1 MVLFFCIKKAG
12 EKDKMADGKIVIE
25 TELDTDGIKKDL
37 KETEKSAEISGKRI
51 KQTFEQMAKASGKS
65 VGELKNEVKKLAE
78 EYQSQGTSLPN
89 AYKKAYEIMGV
100 YSERA
105 ATKMKKA
112 AESVEETHDREAEQ
126 TSQHWEKKFS
136 EVEKDSNAAKDQLK
150 QDAIEEA
157 RSHDAA
163 SEKSKEAWK
172 NAFSTIGDLS
182 KKALKAT
189 AAVVAGTSAAMVAAG
204 TYSVKTGI
212 EFESA
217 FAGVKKTVDATDTQ
231 LNELRQSLI
240 NMSKEMPQSAAE
252 LSEIAEA
259 AGQLGIKTENLKE
272 FTKVMAQLGD
282 ATNMTSTEAADSLAR
297 FANITEMSQKNFD
310 RLGSVIVALG
320 NNLATTESEVVS
332 MGMRLAGAGSQI
344 GMSEAQI
351 MSLAAALSSV
361 GIEAEAGGSAF
372 STIMAKM
379 QLAVESGGDSLDA
392 FADVAGMSADKF
404 KKAFQKDATSAIMA
418 FIKGLSTCDEKGVS
432 AIKTLDDMGI
442 SEIRQRDALLRASGA
457 YSTFADAMK
466 IGTTAWEENTALANE
481 ASQRYETLE
490 SKIDMAKNSVDALAI
505 AFKDSVDQE
514 LRDAVE
520 HGTEY
525 INELADAFE
534 NGGLEAA
541 VDKAGDIIAD
551 LSLSLAKSAPDMVD
565 AATDLIEAFVKGLLQ
580 NKQQLKHASKEIVD
594 SVCDGLIKLLPKEM
608 QQPAKKALDSLK
620 KTFNSGLGSLSGVTK
635 KELEIIGKLFTKLA
649 DHMDTVAPVVISL
662 VAAFKTFQMVQGPVG
677 TVVSV
682 LMKLQSVSSETGLAV
697 SALNAIMSANPAVLI
712 AGAIAALVGG
722 LALYATTVNQA
733 DAEQEAFN
741 AKMDE
746 LGSNI
751 ESNQRSLDNLKESME
766 NTGSSI
772 EASVAPVEKWK
783 EGLNDA
789 FDSTGK
795 VKEGCEDTAN
805 YILKQLNEA
814 MGTSYSL
821 TADGFIQNNEGV
833 KQSLEEVNQSIDEY
847 IQSLKQKA
855 VQEATTTQYTE
866 AIQNQSEAQ
875 KNLTDAQKAY
885 NDALDK
891 YTELQKEW
899 DNGNY
904 DLKSLRKASE
914 NLDETTEKLREA
926 SKASVEAGVEVN
938 GLDQVMGKLA
948 EGTPESV
955 QEALDMYAQIPTYAS
970 EAADG
975 VATSQSEIQNALNST
990 DYNKMAQGF
999 KLAVLQID
1007 ESGGKIPVSLRT
1019 SILQALNEV
1028 QQMGPEAKERMISS
1042 MRQMMTG
1049 MQEEIPAFK
1058 GASTSTS
1065 EEILTTFQ
1073 QYLVDSGAL
1082 EGTGSE
1088 AIGQLSS
1095 GITSANVS
1103 ISAGQKAHEA
1113 TEAVSTG
1120 ITQGSPTIQESA
1132 RNALESGINSGVT
1145 SADVTSA
1152 TAAAGKKAVD
1162 SEASGI
1168 TSGMGSIGQALN
1180 TVNAYAMSQMSGSGL
1195 PQTAGQTGSDT
1206 AGKLASG
1213 LISGQ
1218 GNTTRAALNLAKTVA
1233 NSVKAVNLGSN
1244 LQSQARQAVTA
1255 FTAGIR
1261 GQTSTAG
1268 NAARALG
1275 TSTAKALSAC
1285 NLAAS
1290 GRTEGT
1296 SFGNAFAVA
1305 IASQNGAAKSS
1316 GNGLALNAKNAL
1328 QAGIDRSHNIGL
1340 QFSAGFAS
1348 GIRSGQNG
1356 VAAAAAAVA
1365 NAAAN
1370 AAKANLDIH
1379 SPSRVGDWIG
1389 KMFDY
1394 GIGGGMTKNTGV
1406 VEKAAGHVTDSMR
1419 IDTKSLLSM
1428 MRGAMSSTI
1437 SGIVENRMFQKGA
1450 QFFHGDG
1457 TGGHTEVNQTINIY
1471 QPVESPVET
1480 SRALRREA
1488 RRMAR
1493 T

>member
-1 MVLFFCIKKAG
+1 
-12 EKDKMADGKIVIE
+12 MADGKIVIE
-25 TELDTDGIKKDL
+25 TGLDTKGIETGLKKV
-37 KETEKSAEISGKRI
+37 SSIA
-51 KQTFEQMAKASGKS
+51 
-65 VGELKNEVKKLAE
+65 
-78 EYQSQGTSLPN
+78 
-89 AYKKAYEIMGV
+89 
-100 YSERA
+100 
-105 ATKMKKA
+105 
-112 AESVEETHDREAEQ
+112 
-126 TSQHWEKKFS
+126 
-136 EVEKDSNAAKDQLK
+136 
-150 QDAIEEA
+150 
-157 RSHDAA
+157 
-163 SEKSKEAWK
+163 
-172 NAFSTIGDLS
+172 
-182 KKALKAT
+182 
-189 AAVVAGTSAAMVAAG
+189 
-204 TYSVKTGI
+204 KTGI
-212 EFESA
+212 ATTVTAISGMSTA
-217 FAGVKKTVDATDTQ
+217 LAGVAGYSIKVGSSFEAG
-231 LNELRQSLI
+231 
-240 NMSKEMPQSAAE
+240 MSKVQAVSGASNEQLQRLSDKAKEMGATTKFSA
-252 LSEIAEA
+252 
-259 AGQLGIKTENLKE
+259 
-272 FTKVMAQLGD
+272 
-282 ATNMTSTEAADSLAR
+282 TEAADAMNYMAMAGWKTEDMLNGIDGIMNLA
-297 FANITEMSQKNFD
+297 AASGED
-310 RLGSVIVALG
+310 
-320 NNLATTESEVVS
+320 LATTSDIVTDALTAFGLSASDSTHFADV
-332 MGMRLAGAGSQI
+332 
-344 GMSEAQI
+344 
-351 MSLAAALSSV
+351 LAAASSNANTNVSMMGETFKYVAPVAGSLGYSAKDCAVAIGLMANSGIKASQSGTALRSMFSRLAKPSKEVKEAMEKLNISLTDSHGTMKSLDTLMGDLRNSFSGLSESEKAEMASSLAGQEAMSGLLAIVNASDADFNKLKDAIYGADGASAKIAETMQDNLKGKITILKSTVEGLGIKINDEIEDPMKEAADEVTSSV
-361 GIEAEAGGSAF
+361 G
-372 STIMAKM
+372 
-379 QLAVESGGDSLDA
+379 Q
-392 FADVAGMSADKF
+392 
-404 KKAFQKDATSAIMA
+404 
-418 FIKGLSTCDEKGVS
+418 
-432 AIKTLDDMGI
+432 I
-442 SEIRQRDALLRASGA
+442 SDAL
-457 YSTFADAMK
+457 
-466 IGTTAWEENTALANE
+466 
-481 ASQRYETLE
+481 
-490 SKIDMAKNSVDALAI
+490 
-505 AFKDSVDQE
+505 
-514 LRDAVE
+514 
-520 HGTEY
+520 
-525 INELADAFE
+525 E
-534 NGGLEAA
+534 NGGIDAA
-541 VDKAGDIIAD
+541 VEKTGDVIGGLSVKIAQE
-551 LSLSLAKSAPDMVD
+551 SPKMVD
-565 AATDLIEAFVKGLLQ
+565 ASVLLLKSFVQGIQK
-580 NKQQLKHASKEIVD
+580 NKNQLKYASREIID
-594 SVCDGLIKLLPKEM
+594 SMCDGLIKLLPKEM

-620 KTFNSGLGSLSGVTK
+620 KTFSSGLGSLSGVTK

-682 LMKLQSVSSETGLAV
+682 LIKLQSVSSETGLAV

-712 AGAIAALVGG
+712 AGAIATLVGG

-733 DAEQEAFN
+733 DEVQEAFN

-772 EASVAPVEKWK
+772 EASVAPVEKWRD
-783 EGLNDA
+783 GLNDA

-805 YILKQLNEA
+805 YILNQLNEA

-821 TADGFIQNNEGV
+821 TTDGFIQDNEGV
-833 KQSLEEVNQSIDEY
+833 KQSLEEVNQSIDAY

-885 NDALDK
+885 NDALNE
-891 YTELQKEW
+891 YAQVQKDW
-899 DNGNY
+899 SNGIN
-904 DLKSLRKASE
+904 DLSGLEKAQK
-914 NLDETTEKLREA
+914 NLDKTREKLGEA
-926 SKASVEAGVEVN
+926 SQASVEASVEVN

-975 VATSQSEIQNALNST
+975 VATSQKEIQSALSST
-990 DYNKMAQGF
+990 DYTKMIEGF
-999 KLAVLQID
+999 QLAVMQID
-1007 ESGGKIPVSLRT
+1007 QSGGKIPVSLRS

-1028 QQMGPEAKERMISS
+1028 QKMGPEGKEYMENS
-1042 MRQMMTG
+1042 MQQMMVA
-1049 MQEEIPAFK
+1049 MEDKIPEFEEA
-1058 GASTSTS
+1058 ASTTG
-1065 EEILTTFQ
+1065 EGILDTFQ
-1073 QYLVDSGAL
+1073 RYLVDSGAL

-1103 ISAGQKAHEA
+1103 IPAGQKAQEA
-1113 TEAVSTG
+1113 TEAVSAG
-1120 ITQGSPTIQESA
+1120 ITQGSPAIQESA

-1152 TAAAGKKAVD
+1152 PTAAGKKAVD

-1213 LISGQ
+1213 LTSGQ
-1218 GNTTRAALNLAKTVA
+1218 GNTTKAASNLAKTVA

-1305 IASQNGAAKSS
+1305 IASQNGAARSS

-1328 QAGIDRSHNIGL
+1328 QAGINGSHNIGL

-1394 GIGGGMTKNTGV
+1394 GISGGMTKNTGV

-1437 SGIVENRMFQKGA
+1437 SGIVENRMLQKGT

-1457 TGGHTEVNQTINIY
+1457 SGDTVVNQTINIY

>member
-1 MVLFFCIKKAG
+1 
-12 EKDKMADGKIVIE
+12 MADGKIVIE
-25 TELDTDGIKKDL
+25 TGLDTKGIETGLKKV
-37 KETEKSAEISGKRI
+37 SSIA
-51 KQTFEQMAKASGKS
+51 
-65 VGELKNEVKKLAE
+65 
-78 EYQSQGTSLPN
+78 
-89 AYKKAYEIMGV
+89 
-100 YSERA
+100 
-105 ATKMKKA
+105 
-112 AESVEETHDREAEQ
+112 
-126 TSQHWEKKFS
+126 
-136 EVEKDSNAAKDQLK
+136 
-150 QDAIEEA
+150 
-157 RSHDAA
+157 
-163 SEKSKEAWK
+163 
-172 NAFSTIGDLS
+172 
-182 KKALKAT
+182 
-189 AAVVAGTSAAMVAAG
+189 
-204 TYSVKTGI
+204 KTGI
-212 EFESA
+212 ATTVTAISGMSTA
-217 FAGVKKTVDATDTQ
+217 LAGVAGYSIKVGSSFEAG
-231 LNELRQSLI
+231 
-240 NMSKEMPQSAAE
+240 MSKVQAVSGASNEQLQRLSDKAKEMGATTKFSA
-252 LSEIAEA
+252 
-259 AGQLGIKTENLKE
+259 
-272 FTKVMAQLGD
+272 
-282 ATNMTSTEAADSLAR
+282 TEAADAMNYMAMAGWKTEDMLNGIDGIMNLA
-297 FANITEMSQKNFD
+297 AASGED
-310 RLGSVIVALG
+310 
-320 NNLATTESEVVS
+320 LATTSDIVTDALTAFGLSASDSTHFADV
-332 MGMRLAGAGSQI
+332 
-344 GMSEAQI
+344 
-351 MSLAAALSSV
+351 LAAASSNANTNVSMMGETFKYVAPVAGSLGYSAEDCAVAIGLMANSGIKASQSGTALRSMFSRLAKPSKEVKEAMEKLNISLTDSHGNMKSLDTLMGDLRNSFSGLSESEKAEMASSLAGQEAMSGLLAIVNASDADFNKLKDAIYGADGASAKMAETMQDNLKGKITITKSTIEGLGIKIYEEIEDPMKEAAEGATDSV
-361 GIEAEAGGSAF
+361 GQISSA
-372 STIMAKM
+372 
-379 QLAVESGGDSLDA
+379 L
-392 FADVAGMSADKF
+392 
-404 KKAFQKDATSAIMA
+404 
-418 FIKGLSTCDEKGVS
+418 
-432 AIKTLDDMGI
+432 
-442 SEIRQRDALLRASGA
+442 
-457 YSTFADAMK
+457 
-466 IGTTAWEENTALANE
+466 
-481 ASQRYETLE
+481 
-490 SKIDMAKNSVDALAI
+490 
-505 AFKDSVDQE
+505 
-514 LRDAVE
+514 
-520 HGTEY
+520 
-525 INELADAFE
+525 E
-534 NGGLEAA
+534 NGGIDAA
-541 VDKAGDIIAD
+541 VEKTGNIIGG
-551 LSLSLAKSAPDMVD
+551 LSVKIAQESPKMVD
-565 AATDLIEAFVKGLLQ
+565 ASVLLLKSFVQGIQK
-580 NKQQLKHASKEIVD
+580 NKKQLKYASREIID
-594 SVCDGLIKLLPKEM
+594 SLCDGLIKLLPKEM

-620 KTFNSGLGSLSGVTK
+620 KTFSSGLGSLSGVTK

-772 EASVAPVEKWK
+772 EASVAPVEKWRD
-783 EGLNDA
+783 GLNDA

-805 YILKQLNEA
+805 YILNQLNEA

-821 TADGFIQNNEGV
+821 TTDGFIQDNEGV
-833 KQSLEEVNQSIDEY
+833 KQSLEEVNQSIDAY

-885 NDALDK
+885 NDALNEYAQAQEDWK
-891 YTELQKEW
+891 NGINDLSGLEKAQK
-899 DNGNY
+899 
-904 DLKSLRKASE
+904 
-914 NLDETTEKLREA
+914 NLDKTREKLGEA
-926 SKASVEAGVEVN
+926 SKASVEASVEVN

-955 QEALDMYAQIPTYAS
+955 QEALDMYAQIPAYAS

-975 VATSQSEIQNALNST
+975 VATSQKEIQSALSST
-990 DYNKMAQGF
+990 DYTKMTEGF
-999 KLAVLQID
+999 QLAVMQID
-1007 ESGGKIPVSLRT
+1007 QSGGKIPVSLRS

-1028 QQMGPEAKERMISS
+1028 QKMGPEGKEYMENS
-1042 MRQMMTG
+1042 MQQMMVA
-1049 MQEEIPAFK
+1049 MEDKIPEFK
-1058 GASTSTS
+1058 GAASMTGD
-1065 EEILTTFQ
+1065 EILKTFQ

-1103 ISAGQKAHEA
+1103 IPAGQKAQEA
-1113 TEAVSTG
+1113 TEAVSAG
-1120 ITQGSPTIQESA
+1120 ITQGSPAIQESA
-1132 RNALESGINSGVT
+1132 RNALESGINSGIT

-1152 TAAAGKKAVD
+1152 PTAAGKKAVD

-1213 LISGQ
+1213 LTSGQ
-1218 GNTTRAALNLAKTVA
+1218 GNTTKAALNLAKTVA

-1261 GQTSTAG
+1261 GQTSTAE

-1275 TSTAKALSAC
+1275 SSTAKALSAC

-1305 IASQNGAAKSS
+1305 IASQNDAARSS

-1328 QAGIDRSHNIGL
+1328 QAGINGSHNIGL

-1394 GIGGGMTKNTGV
+1394 GISGGMTKNTGV

>member
-1 MVLFFCIKKAG
+1 
-12 EKDKMADGKIVIE
+12 MADGKIVIE
-25 TELDTDGIKKDL
+25 TGLDTKGIETGLKKV
-37 KETEKSAEISGKRI
+37 SSIA
-51 KQTFEQMAKASGKS
+51 
-65 VGELKNEVKKLAE
+65 
-78 EYQSQGTSLPN
+78 
-89 AYKKAYEIMGV
+89 
-100 YSERA
+100 
-105 ATKMKKA
+105 
-112 AESVEETHDREAEQ
+112 
-126 TSQHWEKKFS
+126 
-136 EVEKDSNAAKDQLK
+136 
-150 QDAIEEA
+150 
-157 RSHDAA
+157 
-163 SEKSKEAWK
+163 
-172 NAFSTIGDLS
+172 
-182 KKALKAT
+182 
-189 AAVVAGTSAAMVAAG
+189 
-204 TYSVKTGI
+204 KTGI
-212 EFESA
+212 ATTVTAISGMSTA
-217 FAGVKKTVDATDTQ
+217 LAGVAGYSIKVGSSFEAG
-231 LNELRQSLI
+231 
-240 NMSKEMPQSAAE
+240 MSKVQAVSGASNEQLQRLSDKAKEMGATTKFSA
-252 LSEIAEA
+252 
-259 AGQLGIKTENLKE
+259 
-272 FTKVMAQLGD
+272 
-282 ATNMTSTEAADSLAR
+282 TEAADAMNYMAMAGWKTEDMLNGIDGIMNLA
-297 FANITEMSQKNFD
+297 AASGED
-310 RLGSVIVALG
+310 
-320 NNLATTESEVVS
+320 LATTSDIVTDALTAF
-332 MGMRLAGAGSQI
+332 GLT
-344 GMSEAQI
+344 AQD
-351 MSLAAALSSV
+351 STHFADVLAAASSNANTNVSMMGETFKYVAPVAGSLGYSAEDCAVAIGLMANSGIKASQSGTALRSMFSRLAKPSKEVKEAMEKLNISLTDSHGNMKSLDTLMGDLRNSFSGLSESEKAEMASSLA
-361 GIEAEAGGSAF
+361 GQEAMSGLLAIVNASDADFNKLKDAIYGADGASAKMAETMQDNLKGKITITK
-372 STIMAKM
+372 STIEG
-379 QLAVESGGDSLDA
+379 LG
-392 FADVAGMSADKF
+392 
-404 KKAFQKDATSAIMA
+404 
-418 FIKGLSTCDEKGVS
+418 IKIYE
-432 AIKTLDDMGI
+432 
-442 SEIRQRDALLRASGA
+442 EIEDP
-457 YSTFADAMK
+457 MK
-466 IGTTAWEENTALANE
+466 EAAEGTT
-481 ASQRYETLE
+481 
-490 SKIDMAKNSVDALAI
+490 
-505 AFKDSVDQE
+505 DSVEQISSA
-514 LRDAVE
+514 L
-520 HGTEY
+520 
-525 INELADAFE
+525 E
-534 NGGLEAA
+534 NGGIDAA
-541 VDKAGDIIAD
+541 VEKTGNIIGG
-551 LSLSLAKSAPDMVD
+551 LSVKIAQESPKMVD
-565 AATDLIEAFVKGLLQ
+565 ASVLLLKSFVQGIKK
-580 NKQQLKHASKEIVD
+580 NKNQLKYASREIID
-594 SVCDGLIKLLPKEM
+594 SLCDGLIKLLPKKM

-620 KTFNSGLGSLSGVTK
+620 QTFSSGLGSLSGVTK

-682 LMKLQSVSSETGLAV
+682 LIKLQSVSSETGLAV

-805 YILKQLNEA
+805 YILNQLNEA

-821 TADGFIQNNEGV
+821 TTDGFIQNNEGV

-885 NDALDK
+885 NDALNE
-891 YTELQKEW
+891 YAQAQKDW
-899 DNGNY
+899 SNGIN
-904 DLKSLRKASE
+904 DLSGLEKAQK
-914 NLDETTEKLREA
+914 NLDKTREKLGEA
-926 SKASVEAGVEVN
+926 SQASVEASVEVN

-975 VATSQSEIQNALNST
+975 VATSQKEIQSALSST
-990 DYNKMAQGF
+990 DYTKMTEGF
-999 KLAVLQID
+999 QLAVMQID
-1007 ESGGKIPVSLRT
+1007 QSGGKIPVSLRS

-1028 QQMGPEAKERMISS
+1028 QQMGSEGKEYMENS
-1042 MRQMMTG
+1042 MQQMMVA
-1049 MQEEIPAFK
+1049 MEDKIPEFK
-1058 GASTSTS
+1058 GAASATGD
-1065 EEILTTFQ
+1065 EILDTFQ

-1095 GITSANVS
+1095 GITSTNVS
-1103 ISAGQKAHEA
+1103 IPAGQKAQEA

-1120 ITQGSPTIQESA
+1120 ITQGSPVIQESA

-1152 TAAAGKKAVD
+1152 PTAAGKKAVD

-1180 TVNAYAMSQMSGSGL
+1180 TVNAYAMSQMSDSGL

-1213 LISGQ
+1213 LTSGQ
-1218 GNTTRAALNLAKTVA
+1218 GNTTKAALNLAKTVA

-1268 NAARALG
+1268 NAAKALG
-1275 TSTAKALSAC
+1275 TSTAKALSDC

-1305 IASQNGAAKSS
+1305 IASQNGAARSS

-1328 QAGIDRSHNIGL
+1328 QAGINGSHNIGL

-1379 SPSRVGDWIG
+1379 SPSRVGNWIG

-1394 GIGGGMTKNTGV
+1394 GVGGGMTENTGV

-1428 MRGAMSSTI
+1428 MRGTMSSTI

-1450 QFFHGDG
+1450 QLFQGEDKKGD
-1457 TGGHTEVNQTINIY
+1457 TEVNQTINFY

-1480 SRALRREA
+1480 SRVLRREA
-1488 RRMAR
+1488 RRLAR

>member
-1 MVLFFCIKKAG
+1 
-12 EKDKMADGKIVIE
+12 MADGKIVIE
-25 TELDTDGIKKDL
+25 TGLDTKGIETGLKKV
-37 KETEKSAEISGKRI
+37 SSIA
-51 KQTFEQMAKASGKS
+51 
-65 VGELKNEVKKLAE
+65 
-78 EYQSQGTSLPN
+78 
-89 AYKKAYEIMGV
+89 
-100 YSERA
+100 
-105 ATKMKKA
+105 
-112 AESVEETHDREAEQ
+112 
-126 TSQHWEKKFS
+126 
-136 EVEKDSNAAKDQLK
+136 
-150 QDAIEEA
+150 
-157 RSHDAA
+157 
-163 SEKSKEAWK
+163 
-172 NAFSTIGDLS
+172 
-182 KKALKAT
+182 
-189 AAVVAGTSAAMVAAG
+189 
-204 TYSVKTGI
+204 KTGI
-212 EFESA
+212 ATAVTAISGMSTA
-217 FAGVKKTVDATDTQ
+217 LAGVAGYSIKVGSSFEA
-231 LNELRQSLI
+231 S
-240 NMSKEMPQSAAE
+240 MSKVQAVSGASNEQLQRLSDKAKEMGATTKFSA
-252 LSEIAEA
+252 
-259 AGQLGIKTENLKE
+259 
-272 FTKVMAQLGD
+272 
-282 ATNMTSTEAADSLAR
+282 TEAADAMNYMAMAGWKTEDMLNGIDGIMNLA
-297 FANITEMSQKNFD
+297 AASGED
-310 RLGSVIVALG
+310 
-320 NNLATTESEVVS
+320 LATTSDIVTDALTAF
-332 MGMRLAGAGSQI
+332 GLT
-344 GMSEAQI
+344 AQD
-351 MSLAAALSSV
+351 STHFADVLAAASSNANTNVSMMGETFKYVAPVAGSLGYSAEDCAVAIGLMANSGIKASQSGTALRSMFSRLAKPSKEVKEAMEKLNISLTDSHGNMKSLDTLMGDLRNSFSGLSESEKAEMASSLA
-361 GIEAEAGGSAF
+361 GQEAMSGLLAIVNASDADFNKLKDAIYGADGASAKMAETMQDNLKGKITITK
-372 STIMAKM
+372 STIEG
-379 QLAVESGGDSLDA
+379 LG
-392 FADVAGMSADKF
+392 
-404 KKAFQKDATSAIMA
+404 
-418 FIKGLSTCDEKGVS
+418 IKIYE
-432 AIKTLDDMGI
+432 
-442 SEIRQRDALLRASGA
+442 EIEDP
-457 YSTFADAMK
+457 MK
-466 IGTTAWEENTALANE
+466 EAAEGTT
-481 ASQRYETLE
+481 
-490 SKIDMAKNSVDALAI
+490 
-505 AFKDSVDQE
+505 DSVEQISSA
-514 LRDAVE
+514 L
-520 HGTEY
+520 
-525 INELADAFE
+525 E
-534 NGGLEAA
+534 NGGIDAA
-541 VDKAGDIIAD
+541 VEKTGNIIGG
-551 LSLSLAKSAPDMVD
+551 LSVKIAQESPKMVD
-565 AATDLIEAFVKGLLQ
+565 ASVLLLKSFVQGIKK
-580 NKQQLKHASKEIVD
+580 NKNQLKYASREIID
-594 SVCDGLIKLLPKEM
+594 SLCDGLIKLLPKEM

-620 KTFNSGLGSLSGVTK
+620 KTFSSGLGSLFGVTK
-635 KELEIIGKLFTKLA
+635 KELEVIGKLFTKLA

-783 EGLNDA
+783 DGLNDA

-805 YILKQLNEA
+805 YILNQLNEA

-885 NDALDK
+885 NDALNE
-891 YTELQKEW
+891 YAQAQKGW
-899 DNGNY
+899 SNGIN
-904 DLKSLRKASE
+904 DLSGLEKAQK
-914 NLDETTEKLREA
+914 NLDKTREKLGEA
-926 SKASVEAGVEVN
+926 SQASVEASVEVN

-975 VATSQSEIQNALNST
+975 VATSQKEIQSALSST
-990 DYNKMAQGF
+990 DYTKMIEGF
-999 KLAVLQID
+999 QLAVMQID
-1007 ESGGKIPVSLRT
+1007 QSGGKIPVSLRS

-1028 QQMGPEAKERMISS
+1028 QKMGPEGKEYMENS
-1042 MRQMMTG
+1042 MQQMMVA
-1049 MQEEIPAFK
+1049 MEDKIPEFK
-1058 GASTSTS
+1058 GAASMTG
-1065 EEILTTFQ
+1065 EGILDTFQ
-1073 QYLVDSGAL
+1073 RYLVDSGAL

-1103 ISAGQKAHEA
+1103 IPAGQKAQEA

-1152 TAAAGKKAVD
+1152 PTAAGKKAVD

-1328 QAGIDRSHNIGL
+1328 QAGINGSHNIGL

>member
-1 MVLFFCIKKAG
+1 
-12 EKDKMADGKIVIE
+12 MADGKIVIE
-25 TELDTDGIKKDL
+25 TGLDTKGIETGLKKV
-37 KETEKSAEISGKRI
+37 SSIA
-51 KQTFEQMAKASGKS
+51 
-65 VGELKNEVKKLAE
+65 
-78 EYQSQGTSLPN
+78 
-89 AYKKAYEIMGV
+89 
-100 YSERA
+100 
-105 ATKMKKA
+105 
-112 AESVEETHDREAEQ
+112 
-126 TSQHWEKKFS
+126 
-136 EVEKDSNAAKDQLK
+136 
-150 QDAIEEA
+150 
-157 RSHDAA
+157 
-163 SEKSKEAWK
+163 
-172 NAFSTIGDLS
+172 
-182 KKALKAT
+182 
-189 AAVVAGTSAAMVAAG
+189 
-204 TYSVKTGI
+204 KTGI
-212 EFESA
+212 ATTVTAISGMSTA
-217 FAGVKKTVDATDTQ
+217 LAGVAGYSIKVGSSFEAG
-231 LNELRQSLI
+231 
-240 NMSKEMPQSAAE
+240 MSKVQAVSGASNEQLQRLSDKAKEMGATTKFSA
-252 LSEIAEA
+252 
-259 AGQLGIKTENLKE
+259 
-272 FTKVMAQLGD
+272 
-282 ATNMTSTEAADSLAR
+282 TEAADAMNYMAMAGWKTEDMLNGIDGIMNLA
-297 FANITEMSQKNFD
+297 AASGED
-310 RLGSVIVALG
+310 
-320 NNLATTESEVVS
+320 LATTSDIVTDALTAFGLSASDSTHFADV
-332 MGMRLAGAGSQI
+332 
-344 GMSEAQI
+344 
-351 MSLAAALSSV
+351 LAAASSNANTNVSMMGETFKYVAPVAGSLGYSAEDCAVAIGLMANSGIKASQSGTALRSMFSRLAKPSKEVKEAMEKLNISLTDSHGNMKSLDTLMGDLRNSFSGLSESEKAEMASSLAGQEAMSGLLAIVNASDADFNKLKDAIYGADGASAKMAETMQDNLQGKITILKSTIEGLGIKIYEEIEDPMKEAAEGATDSV
-361 GIEAEAGGSAF
+361 GQISSA
-372 STIMAKM
+372 
-379 QLAVESGGDSLDA
+379 L
-392 FADVAGMSADKF
+392 
-404 KKAFQKDATSAIMA
+404 
-418 FIKGLSTCDEKGVS
+418 
-432 AIKTLDDMGI
+432 
-442 SEIRQRDALLRASGA
+442 
-457 YSTFADAMK
+457 
-466 IGTTAWEENTALANE
+466 
-481 ASQRYETLE
+481 
-490 SKIDMAKNSVDALAI
+490 
-505 AFKDSVDQE
+505 
-514 LRDAVE
+514 
-520 HGTEY
+520 
-525 INELADAFE
+525 E
-534 NGGLEAA
+534 NGGIDAA
-541 VDKAGDIIAD
+541 VEKTGNIIGG
-551 LSLSLAKSAPDMVD
+551 LSVKIAQESPKMVD
-565 AATDLIEAFVKGLLQ
+565 ASVLLLKSFVQGIQK
-580 NKQQLKHASKEIVD
+580 NKNQLKYASREIID
-594 SVCDGLIKLLPKEM
+594 SLCDGLIKLLPKEM

-620 KTFNSGLGSLSGVTK
+620 KTFSSGLGSLSGVTK

-805 YILKQLNEA
+805 YILNQLNEA

-821 TADGFIQNNEGV
+821 TTDGFIQDNEGV
-833 KQSLEEVNQSIDEY
+833 KQSLEEVNQSIDAY

-885 NDALDK
+885 NDALNEYAQAQEDWK
-891 YTELQKEW
+891 NGINDLSGLEKAQK
-899 DNGNY
+899 
-904 DLKSLRKASE
+904 
-914 NLDETTEKLREA
+914 NLDKTREKLGEA
-926 SKASVEAGVEVN
+926 SKASVEASVEVN

-955 QEALDMYAQIPTYAS
+955 QEALDMYAQIPAYAS

-975 VATSQSEIQNALNST
+975 VATSQKEIQSALSST
-990 DYNKMAQGF
+990 DYTKMTEGF
-999 KLAVLQID
+999 QLAVMQID
-1007 ESGGKIPVSLRT
+1007 QSGGKIPVSLRS

-1028 QQMGPEAKERMISS
+1028 QKMGPEGKEYMENS
-1042 MRQMMTG
+1042 MQQMMIA
-1049 MQEEIPAFK
+1049 MEDKIPEFK
-1058 GASTSTS
+1058 GAASITG
-1065 EEILTTFQ
+1065 EEILDTFQ
-1073 QYLVDSGAL
+1073 RYLVDSGAL

-1103 ISAGQKAHEA
+1103 IPAGQKAQEA
-1113 TEAVSTG
+1113 TEAVSAG
-1120 ITQGSPTIQESA
+1120 ITQGSPAIQESA

-1152 TAAAGKKAVD
+1152 PTAAGKKAVD

-1213 LISGQ
+1213 LTSGQ
-1218 GNTTRAALNLAKTVA
+1218 GNTTKAASNLAKTVA

-1305 IASQNGAAKSS
+1305 IASQNSAARSS

-1328 QAGIDRSHNIGL
+1328 QAGINGSHNIGL

-1348 GIRSGQNG
+1348 GIRAGQNG
-1356 VAAAAAAVA
+1356 VAAAAVAVA

-1457 TGGHTEVNQTINIY
+1457 TGGDTEVNQTVNIY
-1471 QPVESPVET
+1471 QPVKSPVET

-1488 RRMAR
+1488 RRLAW

>member
-1 MVLFFCIKKAG
+1 
-12 EKDKMADGKIVIE
+12 MADGKIVIE
-25 TELDTDGIKKDL
+25 TGLDTKGIETGLKKV
-37 KETEKSAEISGKRI
+37 SSIA
-51 KQTFEQMAKASGKS
+51 
-65 VGELKNEVKKLAE
+65 
-78 EYQSQGTSLPN
+78 
-89 AYKKAYEIMGV
+89 
-100 YSERA
+100 
-105 ATKMKKA
+105 
-112 AESVEETHDREAEQ
+112 
-126 TSQHWEKKFS
+126 
-136 EVEKDSNAAKDQLK
+136 
-150 QDAIEEA
+150 
-157 RSHDAA
+157 
-163 SEKSKEAWK
+163 
-172 NAFSTIGDLS
+172 
-182 KKALKAT
+182 
-189 AAVVAGTSAAMVAAG
+189 
-204 TYSVKTGI
+204 KTGI
-212 EFESA
+212 ATTVTAISGMSTA
-217 FAGVKKTVDATDTQ
+217 LAGVVGYSIKVGSSFEAG
-231 LNELRQSLI
+231 
-240 NMSKEMPQSAAE
+240 MSKVQAVSGASNEQLQRLSDKAKEMGATTKFSA
-252 LSEIAEA
+252 
-259 AGQLGIKTENLKE
+259 
-272 FTKVMAQLGD
+272 
-282 ATNMTSTEAADSLAR
+282 TEAADAMNYMAMAGWKTEDMLNGIDGIMNLA
-297 FANITEMSQKNFD
+297 AASGED
-310 RLGSVIVALG
+310 
-320 NNLATTESEVVS
+320 LATTSDIVTDALTAFGLSASDSTHFADV
-332 MGMRLAGAGSQI
+332 
-344 GMSEAQI
+344 
-351 MSLAAALSSV
+351 LAAASSNANTNVSMMGETFKYVAPVAGSLGYSAEDCAVAIGLMANSGIKASQSGTALRSMFSRLAKPSKEVKEAMEKLNISLTDSHGNMKSLDTLMGDLRNSFSGLSESEKAEMASSLA
-361 GIEAEAGGSAF
+361 GQEAMSGLLAIVNASDADFNKLKDAIYGADGAS
-372 STIMAKM
+372 AKM
-379 QLAVESGGDSLDA
+379 AETMQDNLQGKITIL
-392 FADVAGMSADKF
+392 K
-404 KKAFQKDATSAIMA
+404 SAIEGLG
-418 FIKGLSTCDEKGVS
+418 IKIYE
-432 AIKTLDDMGI
+432 
-442 SEIRQRDALLRASGA
+442 EIEDPMKEAAEGA
-457 YSTFADAMK
+457 T
-466 IGTTAWEENTALANE
+466 
-481 ASQRYETLE
+481 
-490 SKIDMAKNSVDALAI
+490 
-505 AFKDSVDQE
+505 DSVEQISSA
-514 LRDAVE
+514 L
-520 HGTEY
+520 
-525 INELADAFE
+525 E
-534 NGGLEAA
+534 NGGIDVA
-541 VDKAGDIIAD
+541 VEKTGNIIGG
-551 LSLSLAKSAPDMVD
+551 LSVKIAQESPKMVD
-565 AATDLIEAFVKGLLQ
+565 ASVLLLKSFVQGIQK
-580 NKQQLKHASKEIVD
+580 NKNQLKYASREIID
-594 SVCDGLIKLLPKEM
+594 SLCDGLIKLLPKEM

-620 KTFNSGLGSLSGVTK
+620 KTFSSGLGSLSGVTK

-805 YILKQLNEA
+805 YILNQLNEA

-821 TADGFIQNNEGV
+821 TTEGFIQDNEGV
-833 KQSLEEVNQSIDEY
+833 KQSLEEVNQSIDAY

-885 NDALDK
+885 NDALNEYAQAQEDWK
-891 YTELQKEW
+891 NGINDLSGLEKAQK
-899 DNGNY
+899 
-904 DLKSLRKASE
+904 
-914 NLDETTEKLREA
+914 NLDKTREKLGEA
-926 SKASVEAGVEVN
+926 SKASVEASVEVN

-955 QEALDMYAQIPTYAS
+955 QEALDMYAQIPAYAS

-975 VATSQSEIQNALNST
+975 VATSQKEIQSALSST
-990 DYNKMAQGF
+990 DYTKMTEGF
-999 KLAVLQID
+999 QLAVMQID
-1007 ESGGKIPVSLRT
+1007 QSGGKIPVSLRS

-1028 QQMGPEAKERMISS
+1028 QKMGPEGKEYMENS
-1042 MRQMMTG
+1042 MQQMMIA
-1049 MQEEIPAFK
+1049 MEDKIPEFK
-1058 GASTSTS
+1058 GAASMTG
-1065 EEILTTFQ
+1065 EEILDTFQ
-1073 QYLVDSGAL
+1073 RYLVDSGAL

-1103 ISAGQKAHEA
+1103 IPAGQKAQEA
-1113 TEAVSTG
+1113 TEAVSAG
-1120 ITQGSPTIQESA
+1120 ITQGSPAIQESA

-1152 TAAAGKKAVD
+1152 PTAAGKKAVD

-1213 LISGQ
+1213 LTSGQ
-1218 GNTTRAALNLAKTVA
+1218 GNTTKAASNLAKTVA

-1275 TSTAKALSAC
+1275 SSTAKALSAC

-1305 IASQNGAAKSS
+1305 IASQNGAARSS

-1328 QAGIDRSHNIGL
+1328 QAGINGSHNIGL

-1348 GIRSGQNG
+1348 GIRAGQNG

-1394 GIGGGMTKNTGV
+1394 GISGGMTKNTGV

-1457 TGGHTEVNQTINIY
+1457 TGGDTEVNQTVNIY
-1471 QPVESPVET
+1471 QPVKSPVET

-1488 RRMAR
+1488 RRLAW

>member
-1 MVLFFCIKKAG
+1 
-12 EKDKMADGKIVIE
+12 MADGKIVIE
-25 TELDTDGIKKDL
+25 TGLDTKGIETGLKKV
-37 KETEKSAEISGKRI
+37 SSIA
-51 KQTFEQMAKASGKS
+51 
-65 VGELKNEVKKLAE
+65 
-78 EYQSQGTSLPN
+78 
-89 AYKKAYEIMGV
+89 
-100 YSERA
+100 
-105 ATKMKKA
+105 
-112 AESVEETHDREAEQ
+112 
-126 TSQHWEKKFS
+126 
-136 EVEKDSNAAKDQLK
+136 
-150 QDAIEEA
+150 
-157 RSHDAA
+157 
-163 SEKSKEAWK
+163 
-172 NAFSTIGDLS
+172 
-182 KKALKAT
+182 
-189 AAVVAGTSAAMVAAG
+189 
-204 TYSVKTGI
+204 KTGI
-212 EFESA
+212 ATTVTAISGMSTA
-217 FAGVKKTVDATDTQ
+217 LAGVAGYSIKVGSSFEAG
-231 LNELRQSLI
+231 
-240 NMSKEMPQSAAE
+240 MSKVQAVSGASNEQLQRLSDKAKEMGATTKFSA
-252 LSEIAEA
+252 
-259 AGQLGIKTENLKE
+259 
-272 FTKVMAQLGD
+272 
-282 ATNMTSTEAADSLAR
+282 TEAADAMNYMAMAGWKTEDMLNGIDGIMNLA
-297 FANITEMSQKNFD
+297 AASGED
-310 RLGSVIVALG
+310 
-320 NNLATTESEVVS
+320 LATTSDIVTDALTAFGLSASDSTHFADV
-332 MGMRLAGAGSQI
+332 
-344 GMSEAQI
+344 
-351 MSLAAALSSV
+351 LAAASSNANTNVSMMGETFKYVAPVAGSLGYSAEDCAVAIGLMANSGIKASQSGTALRSMFSRLAKPSKEVKEAMEKLNISLTDSHGNMKSLDTLMGDLRNSFSGLSESEKAEMASSLAGQEAMSGLLAIVNASDADFNKLKDAIYGADGASAKMAETMQDNLQGKITILKSTIEGLGIKIYEEIEDPMKEAAEGATDSV
-361 GIEAEAGGSAF
+361 GQISSA
-372 STIMAKM
+372 
-379 QLAVESGGDSLDA
+379 L
-392 FADVAGMSADKF
+392 
-404 KKAFQKDATSAIMA
+404 
-418 FIKGLSTCDEKGVS
+418 
-432 AIKTLDDMGI
+432 
-442 SEIRQRDALLRASGA
+442 
-457 YSTFADAMK
+457 
-466 IGTTAWEENTALANE
+466 
-481 ASQRYETLE
+481 
-490 SKIDMAKNSVDALAI
+490 
-505 AFKDSVDQE
+505 
-514 LRDAVE
+514 
-520 HGTEY
+520 
-525 INELADAFE
+525 E
-534 NGGLEAA
+534 NGGIDAA
-541 VDKAGDIIAD
+541 VEKTGNIIGG
-551 LSLSLAKSAPDMVD
+551 LSVKIAQESPKMVD
-565 AATDLIEAFVKGLLQ
+565 ASVLLLKSFVQGIQK
-580 NKQQLKHASKEIVD
+580 NKNQLKYASREIID
-594 SVCDGLIKLLPKEM
+594 SLCDGLIKLLPKEM

-620 KTFNSGLGSLSGVTK
+620 KTFGSGLGSISGVTK

-805 YILKQLNEA
+805 YILNQLNEA

-821 TADGFIQNNEGV
+821 TTDGFIQDNEGV
-833 KQSLEEVNQSIDEY
+833 KQSLEEVNQSIDAY

-885 NDALDK
+885 NDALNEYAQAQEDWK
-891 YTELQKEW
+891 NGINDLSGLEKAQK
-899 DNGNY
+899 
-904 DLKSLRKASE
+904 
-914 NLDETTEKLREA
+914 NLDKTREKLGEA
-926 SKASVEAGVEVN
+926 SKASVEASVEVN

-955 QEALDMYAQIPTYAS
+955 QEALDMYAQIPAYAS

-975 VATSQSEIQNALNST
+975 VATSQKEIQSALSST
-990 DYNKMAQGF
+990 DYTKMTEGF
-999 KLAVLQID
+999 QLAVMQID
-1007 ESGGKIPVSLRT
+1007 QSGGKIPVSLRS

-1028 QQMGPEAKERMISS
+1028 QKMGPEGKEYMENS
-1042 MRQMMTG
+1042 MQQMMIA
-1049 MQEEIPAFK
+1049 MEDKIPKFK
-1058 GASTSTS
+1058 GAASMTG
-1065 EEILTTFQ
+1065 EEILDTFQ
-1073 QYLVDSGAL
+1073 RYLVDSGAL

-1103 ISAGQKAHEA
+1103 IPAGQKAQEA
-1113 TEAVSTG
+1113 TEAVSAG
-1120 ITQGSPTIQESA
+1120 ITQGSPAIQESA

-1152 TAAAGKKAVD
+1152 PTAAGKKAVD

-1213 LISGQ
+1213 LTSGQ
-1218 GNTTRAALNLAKTVA
+1218 GNTTKAALNLAKTVA

-1296 SFGNAFAVA
+1296 SLGNAFAVA
-1305 IASQNGAAKSS
+1305 IASQNSAARSS

-1328 QAGIDRSHNIGL
+1328 QAGINGSHNIGL

-1348 GIRSGQNG
+1348 GIRAGQNG

-1428 MRGAMSSTI
+1428 MRGAMSSII

-1457 TGGHTEVNQTINIY
+1457 TGGDTEVNQTVNIY
-1471 QPVESPVET
+1471 QPVKSPVET

-1488 RRMAR
+1488 RRLAW

>member
-1 MVLFFCIKKAG
+1 
-12 EKDKMADGKIVIE
+12 MADGKIVIE
-25 TELDTDGIKKDL
+25 TGLDTKGIETGLKKV
-37 KETEKSAEISGKRI
+37 SSIA
-51 KQTFEQMAKASGKS
+51 
-65 VGELKNEVKKLAE
+65 
-78 EYQSQGTSLPN
+78 
-89 AYKKAYEIMGV
+89 
-100 YSERA
+100 
-105 ATKMKKA
+105 
-112 AESVEETHDREAEQ
+112 
-126 TSQHWEKKFS
+126 
-136 EVEKDSNAAKDQLK
+136 
-150 QDAIEEA
+150 
-157 RSHDAA
+157 
-163 SEKSKEAWK
+163 
-172 NAFSTIGDLS
+172 
-182 KKALKAT
+182 
-189 AAVVAGTSAAMVAAG
+189 
-204 TYSVKTGI
+204 KTGI
-212 EFESA
+212 ATTVTAISGMSTA
-217 FAGVKKTVDATDTQ
+217 LAGVAGYSIKVGSSFEAG
-231 LNELRQSLI
+231 
-240 NMSKEMPQSAAE
+240 MSKVQAVSGASNEQLQRLSDKAKEMGATTKFSA
-252 LSEIAEA
+252 
-259 AGQLGIKTENLKE
+259 
-272 FTKVMAQLGD
+272 
-282 ATNMTSTEAADSLAR
+282 TEAADAMNYMAMAGWKTEDMLNGIDGIMNLA
-297 FANITEMSQKNFD
+297 AASGE
-310 RLGSVIVALG
+310 
-320 NNLATTESEVVS
+320 NLATTSDIVTDALTAFGLSASDSTHFADV
-332 MGMRLAGAGSQI
+332 
-344 GMSEAQI
+344 
-351 MSLAAALSSV
+351 LAAASSNANTNVSMMGETFKYVAPVAGSLGYSAEDCAVAIGLMANSGIKASQSGTALRSMFSRLAKPSKEVKEAMEKLNISLTDSHGNMKSLDTLMGDLRNSFSGLSESEKAEMASSLAGQEAMSGLLAIVNASDADFNKLKDAIYGADGASAKMAETMQDNLQGKITILKSTIEGLGIKIYEEIEDPMKGAAEGATDSV
-361 GIEAEAGGSAF
+361 GQISSA
-372 STIMAKM
+372 
-379 QLAVESGGDSLDA
+379 L
-392 FADVAGMSADKF
+392 
-404 KKAFQKDATSAIMA
+404 
-418 FIKGLSTCDEKGVS
+418 
-432 AIKTLDDMGI
+432 
-442 SEIRQRDALLRASGA
+442 
-457 YSTFADAMK
+457 
-466 IGTTAWEENTALANE
+466 
-481 ASQRYETLE
+481 
-490 SKIDMAKNSVDALAI
+490 
-505 AFKDSVDQE
+505 
-514 LRDAVE
+514 
-520 HGTEY
+520 
-525 INELADAFE
+525 E
-534 NGGLEAA
+534 NGGIDAA
-541 VDKAGDIIAD
+541 VEKTGNIIGG
-551 LSLSLAKSAPDMVD
+551 LSVKIAQESPKMVD
-565 AATDLIEAFVKGLLQ
+565 ASVLLLKSFVEGIQK
-580 NKQQLKHASKEIVD
+580 NKNQLKYASREIID
-594 SVCDGLIKLLPKEM
+594 SLCDGLIKLLPKEM

-620 KTFNSGLGSLSGVTK
+620 KTFSSGLGSLSGVTK

-772 EASVAPVEKWK
+772 EASVAPVEKWRD
-783 EGLNDA
+783 GLNDA

-805 YILKQLNEA
+805 YILNQLNEA

-821 TADGFIQNNEGV
+821 TTDGFIQDNEGV
-833 KQSLEEVNQSIDEY
+833 KQSLEEVNQSIDAY

-885 NDALDK
+885 NDALNEYAQAQEDWK
-891 YTELQKEW
+891 NGINDLSGLEKAQK
-899 DNGNY
+899 
-904 DLKSLRKASE
+904 
-914 NLDETTEKLREA
+914 NLDKTREKLGEA
-926 SKASVEAGVEVN
+926 SKASVEASVEVN

-955 QEALDMYAQIPTYAS
+955 QEALDMYAQIPAYAS

-975 VATSQSEIQNALNST
+975 VATSQKEIQSALSST
-990 DYNKMAQGF
+990 DYTKMTEGF
-999 KLAVLQID
+999 QLAVMQID
-1007 ESGGKIPVSLRT
+1007 QSGGKIPVSLRS

-1028 QQMGPEAKERMISS
+1028 QKIGPEGKEYMENS
-1042 MRQMMTG
+1042 MQQMMIA
-1049 MQEEIPAFK
+1049 MEDKIPEFK
-1058 GASTSTS
+1058 GAASMTG
-1065 EEILTTFQ
+1065 EEILDTFQ
-1073 QYLVDSGAL
+1073 RYLVDSGAL

-1103 ISAGQKAHEA
+1103 IPAGQKAQEA
-1113 TEAVSTG
+1113 TEAVSAG
-1120 ITQGSPTIQESA
+1120 ITQGSPAIQESA

-1152 TAAAGKKAVD
+1152 PTAAGKKAVD

-1213 LISGQ
+1213 LTSGQ
-1218 GNTTRAALNLAKTVA
+1218 GNTTKAASNLAKTVA

-1255 FTAGIR
+1255 FAAGIR

-1275 TSTAKALSAC
+1275 SSTAKALSAC

-1296 SFGNAFAVA
+1296 SFGNSFAVA
-1305 IASQNGAAKSS
+1305 IASQNGAARSS

-1328 QAGIDRSHNIGL
+1328 QAGINGSHNIGL

-1348 GIRSGQNG
+1348 GIRAGQNG

-1394 GIGGGMTKNTGV
+1394 GISGGMTKNTGV

-1457 TGGHTEVNQTINIY
+1457 TGGDTEVNQTVNIY
-1471 QPVESPVET
+1471 QPVKSPVET

-1488 RRMAR
+1488 RRLAW

>member
-1 MVLFFCIKKAG
+1 
-12 EKDKMADGKIVIE
+12 MADGKIVIE
-25 TELDTDGIKKDL
+25 TGLDTKGIETGLKKV
-37 KETEKSAEISGKRI
+37 SSIA
-51 KQTFEQMAKASGKS
+51 
-65 VGELKNEVKKLAE
+65 
-78 EYQSQGTSLPN
+78 
-89 AYKKAYEIMGV
+89 
-100 YSERA
+100 
-105 ATKMKKA
+105 
-112 AESVEETHDREAEQ
+112 
-126 TSQHWEKKFS
+126 
-136 EVEKDSNAAKDQLK
+136 
-150 QDAIEEA
+150 
-157 RSHDAA
+157 
-163 SEKSKEAWK
+163 
-172 NAFSTIGDLS
+172 
-182 KKALKAT
+182 
-189 AAVVAGTSAAMVAAG
+189 
-204 TYSVKTGI
+204 KTGI
-212 EFESA
+212 ATTVTAISGMSTA
-217 FAGVKKTVDATDTQ
+217 LAGVAGYSIKVGSSFEAG
-231 LNELRQSLI
+231 
-240 NMSKEMPQSAAE
+240 MSKVQAVSGASNEQLQRLSDKAKEMGATTKFSA
-252 LSEIAEA
+252 
-259 AGQLGIKTENLKE
+259 
-272 FTKVMAQLGD
+272 
-282 ATNMTSTEAADSLAR
+282 TEAADAMNYMAMAGWKTEDMLNGIDGIMNLA
-297 FANITEMSQKNFD
+297 AASGED
-310 RLGSVIVALG
+310 
-320 NNLATTESEVVS
+320 LATTSDIVTDALTAF
-332 MGMRLAGAGSQI
+332 GLT
-344 GMSEAQI
+344 AQD
-351 MSLAAALSSV
+351 STHFADVLAAASSNANTNVSMMGETFKYVAPVAGSLGYSAEDCAVAIGLMANSGIKASQSGTALRSMFSRLAKPSKEVKEAMEKLNISLTDSHGNMKSLDTLMGDLRNSFSGLSESEKAEMASSLA
-361 GIEAEAGGSAF
+361 GQEAMSGLLAIVNASDADFNKLKDAIYGADGASAKMAETMQDNLKGKITITK
-372 STIMAKM
+372 STIEG
-379 QLAVESGGDSLDA
+379 LG
-392 FADVAGMSADKF
+392 
-404 KKAFQKDATSAIMA
+404 
-418 FIKGLSTCDEKGVS
+418 IKIYE
-432 AIKTLDDMGI
+432 
-442 SEIRQRDALLRASGA
+442 EIEDP
-457 YSTFADAMK
+457 MK
-466 IGTTAWEENTALANE
+466 EAAEGTT
-481 ASQRYETLE
+481 
-490 SKIDMAKNSVDALAI
+490 
-505 AFKDSVDQE
+505 DSVEQISSA
-514 LRDAVE
+514 L
-520 HGTEY
+520 
-525 INELADAFE
+525 E
-534 NGGLEAA
+534 NGGIDAA
-541 VDKAGDIIAD
+541 VEKTGNIIGG
-551 LSLSLAKSAPDMVD
+551 LSVKIAQESPKMVD
-565 AATDLIEAFVKGLLQ
+565 ASVLLLKSFVQGIKK
-580 NKQQLKHASKEIVD
+580 NKNQLKYASREIID
-594 SVCDGLIKLLPKEM
+594 SLCDGLIKLLPKKM

-620 KTFNSGLGSLSGVTK
+620 QTFSSGLGSLSGVTK

-682 LMKLQSVSSETGLAV
+682 LIKLQSVSSETGLAV

-805 YILKQLNEA
+805 YILNQLNEA

-821 TADGFIQNNEGV
+821 TTDGFIQNNEGV

-885 NDALDK
+885 NDALNE
-891 YTELQKEW
+891 YAQAQKDW
-899 DNGNY
+899 SNGIN
-904 DLKSLRKASE
+904 DLSGLEKAQK
-914 NLDETTEKLREA
+914 NLDKTREKLGEA
-926 SKASVEAGVEVN
+926 SQASVEASVEVN

-975 VATSQSEIQNALNST
+975 VATSQKEIQSALSST
-990 DYNKMAQGF
+990 DYTKMTEGF
-999 KLAVLQID
+999 QLAVMQID
-1007 ESGGKIPVSLRT
+1007 QSGGKIPVSLRS

-1028 QQMGPEAKERMISS
+1028 QQMGSEGKEYMENS
-1042 MRQMMTG
+1042 MQQMMVA
-1049 MQEEIPAFK
+1049 MEDKIPEFK
-1058 GASTSTS
+1058 GAASATGD
-1065 EEILTTFQ
+1065 EILDTFQ

-1095 GITSANVS
+1095 GITSTNVS
-1103 ISAGQKAHEA
+1103 IPAGQKAQEA

-1120 ITQGSPTIQESA
+1120 ITQGSPVIQESA

-1152 TAAAGKKAVD
+1152 PTAAGKKAVD

-1213 LISGQ
+1213 LTSGQ
-1218 GNTTRAALNLAKTVA
+1218 GNTTKAALNLAKTVA

-1268 NAARALG
+1268 NAAKALG
-1275 TSTAKALSAC
+1275 TSTAKALSDC

-1305 IASQNGAAKSS
+1305 IASQNGAARSS

-1328 QAGIDRSHNIGL
+1328 QAGINGSHNIGL

-1379 SPSRVGDWIG
+1379 SPSRVGNWIG

-1394 GIGGGMTKNTGV
+1394 GVGGGMTENTGV

-1428 MRGAMSSTI
+1428 MRGTMSSTI

-1450 QFFHGDG
+1450 QLFQGEDKKGD
-1457 TGGHTEVNQTINIY
+1457 TEVNQTINFY
-1471 QPVESPVET
+1471 QPVELPVET
-1480 SRALRREA
+1480 SRVLRREA
-1488 RRMAR
+1488 RRLAR

>member
-1 MVLFFCIKKAG
+1 
-12 EKDKMADGKIVIE
+12 MADGKIVIE
-25 TELDTDGIKKDL
+25 TGLDTKGIETGLKKV
-37 KETEKSAEISGKRI
+37 SSIA
-51 KQTFEQMAKASGKS
+51 
-65 VGELKNEVKKLAE
+65 
-78 EYQSQGTSLPN
+78 
-89 AYKKAYEIMGV
+89 
-100 YSERA
+100 
-105 ATKMKKA
+105 
-112 AESVEETHDREAEQ
+112 
-126 TSQHWEKKFS
+126 
-136 EVEKDSNAAKDQLK
+136 
-150 QDAIEEA
+150 
-157 RSHDAA
+157 
-163 SEKSKEAWK
+163 
-172 NAFSTIGDLS
+172 
-182 KKALKAT
+182 
-189 AAVVAGTSAAMVAAG
+189 
-204 TYSVKTGI
+204 KTGI
-212 EFESA
+212 ATAVTAISGMSTALAGAAGYSIKVGSSFE
-217 FAGVKKTVDATDTQ
+217 AG
-231 LNELRQSLI
+231 
-240 NMSKEMPQSAAE
+240 MSKVQAVSGASNEQLQRLSDKAKEMGATTKFSA
-252 LSEIAEA
+252 
-259 AGQLGIKTENLKE
+259 
-272 FTKVMAQLGD
+272 
-282 ATNMTSTEAADSLAR
+282 TEAADAMNYMAMAGWKTEDMLNGIDGIMNLA
-297 FANITEMSQKNFD
+297 AASGED
-310 RLGSVIVALG
+310 
-320 NNLATTESEVVS
+320 LATTSDIVTDALTAFGLS
-332 MGMRLAGAGSQI
+332 
-344 GMSEAQI
+344 AQD
-351 MSLAAALSSV
+351 STHFADVLAAASSNANTNVSMMGETFKYVAPVAGSLGYSAEDCAVAIGLMANSGIKASQSGTALRSMFSRLAKPSKEVKEAMEKLNISLTDSHGNMKSLDTLMGDLRNSFSGLSESEKAEMASSLA
-361 GIEAEAGGSAF
+361 GQEAMSGLLAIVNASDADFNKLKDAIYGADGASAKMAETMQDNLKGKITITK
-372 STIMAKM
+372 STIEG
-379 QLAVESGGDSLDA
+379 LG
-392 FADVAGMSADKF
+392 
-404 KKAFQKDATSAIMA
+404 
-418 FIKGLSTCDEKGVS
+418 IKIYE
-432 AIKTLDDMGI
+432 
-442 SEIRQRDALLRASGA
+442 EIEDP
-457 YSTFADAMK
+457 MK
-466 IGTTAWEENTALANE
+466 EAAEGTT
-481 ASQRYETLE
+481 
-490 SKIDMAKNSVDALAI
+490 
-505 AFKDSVDQE
+505 DSVEQISSA
-514 LRDAVE
+514 L
-520 HGTEY
+520 
-525 INELADAFE
+525 E
-534 NGGLEAA
+534 NGGIDAA
-541 VDKAGDIIAD
+541 VEKTGNIIGG
-551 LSLSLAKSAPDMVD
+551 LSVKIAQESPKMVD
-565 AATDLIEAFVKGLLQ
+565 ASVLLLKSFVQGIQK
-580 NKQQLKHASKEIVD
+580 NKNQLKYASREIID
-594 SVCDGLIKLLPKEM
+594 SLCDGLIKLLPKEM

-620 KTFNSGLGSLSGVTK
+620 KTFSSGLGSLSGVTK

-662 VAAFKTFQMVQGPVG
+662 VAAFKTFQIVQGPVG

-772 EASVAPVEKWK
+772 EASVAPIEKWRD
-783 EGLNDA
+783 GLNDA

-805 YILKQLNEA
+805 YILNQLNEA

-821 TADGFIQNNEGV
+821 TTDGFIQDNEGV
-833 KQSLEEVNQSIDEY
+833 KQSLEEVNQSIDAY

-885 NDALDK
+885 NDALNEYAQAQEDWK
-891 YTELQKEW
+891 NGINDLSGLEKAQK
-899 DNGNY
+899 
-904 DLKSLRKASE
+904 
-914 NLDETTEKLREA
+914 NLDKTREKLGEA
-926 SKASVEAGVEVN
+926 SKASVEASVEVN

-955 QEALDMYAQIPTYAS
+955 QEALDMYAQIPAYAS

-975 VATSQSEIQNALNST
+975 VATSQKEIQSALSST
-990 DYNKMAQGF
+990 DYTKMTEGF
-999 KLAVLQID
+999 QLAVMQID
-1007 ESGGKIPVSLRT
+1007 QSGGKIPVSLRS

-1028 QQMGPEAKERMISS
+1028 QKMGPEGKEYMENS
-1042 MRQMMTG
+1042 MQQMMVA
-1049 MQEEIPAFK
+1049 MEDKIPEFK
-1058 GASTSTS
+1058 GAASMTGD
-1065 EEILTTFQ
+1065 EILKTFQ

-1103 ISAGQKAHEA
+1103 IPAGQKAQEA

-1120 ITQGSPTIQESA
+1120 ITQGSPAIQESA
-1132 RNALESGINSGVT
+1132 KNALESGINSGVT
-1145 SADVTSA
+1145 SADVTST

-1180 TVNAYAMSQMSGSGL
+1180 TVNTYAMSQMSGSGL

-1213 LISGQ
+1213 LTSGQ
-1218 GNTTRAALNLAKTVA
+1218 GNTTKAALNLAKTVA

-1285 NLAAS
+1285 NLAAP

-1305 IASQNGAAKSS
+1305 IASQNGAARSS

-1328 QAGIDRSHNIGL
+1328 QAGINGSHNIGL

-1348 GIRSGQNG
+1348 GIRAGQNG

-1394 GIGGGMTKNTGV
+1394 GISGGMTKNTGV

-1419 IDTKSLLSM
+1419 IDTKSLLNM

-1457 TGGHTEVNQTINIY
+1457 TGGDTEVNQTINIY

-1488 RRMAR
+1488 RRLAR
-1493 T
+1493 K

>member
-1 MVLFFCIKKAG
+1 
-12 EKDKMADGKIVIE
+12 MADGKIVIE
-25 TELDTDGIKKDL
+25 TGIDTKGIETGLKKV
-37 KETEKSAEISGKRI
+37 SSIA
-51 KQTFEQMAKASGKS
+51 
-65 VGELKNEVKKLAE
+65 
-78 EYQSQGTSLPN
+78 
-89 AYKKAYEIMGV
+89 
-100 YSERA
+100 
-105 ATKMKKA
+105 
-112 AESVEETHDREAEQ
+112 
-126 TSQHWEKKFS
+126 
-136 EVEKDSNAAKDQLK
+136 
-150 QDAIEEA
+150 
-157 RSHDAA
+157 
-163 SEKSKEAWK
+163 
-172 NAFSTIGDLS
+172 
-182 KKALKAT
+182 
-189 AAVVAGTSAAMVAAG
+189 
-204 TYSVKTGI
+204 KTGI
-212 EFESA
+212 ATTVTAISGMSTA
-217 FAGVKKTVDATDTQ
+217 LAGVAGYSIKVGSSFEAG
-231 LNELRQSLI
+231 
-240 NMSKEMPQSAAE
+240 MSKVQAVSGASNEQLQRLSDKAKEMGATTKFSA
-252 LSEIAEA
+252 
-259 AGQLGIKTENLKE
+259 
-272 FTKVMAQLGD
+272 
-282 ATNMTSTEAADSLAR
+282 TEAADAMNYMAMAGWKTEDMLNGIDGIMNLA
-297 FANITEMSQKNFD
+297 AASGED
-310 RLGSVIVALG
+310 
-320 NNLATTESEVVS
+320 LATTSDIVTDALTAF
-332 MGMRLAGAGSQI
+332 GLT
-344 GMSEAQI
+344 AQD
-351 MSLAAALSSV
+351 STHFADVLAAASSNANTNVSMMGETFKYVAPVAGSLGYSAEDCAVAIGLMANSGIKASQSGTALRSMFSRLAKPSKEVKEAMEKLNISLTDSHGNMKSLDTLMGDLRNSFSGLSESEKAEMASSLAGQEAMSGLLAIVNASDADFNKLKDAIYGADGASAKMAETMQDNLQGKITILKSTIEGLGIKIYEEIEDPMKEAAEGATDSV
-361 GIEAEAGGSAF
+361 GQISSA
-372 STIMAKM
+372 
-379 QLAVESGGDSLDA
+379 L
-392 FADVAGMSADKF
+392 
-404 KKAFQKDATSAIMA
+404 
-418 FIKGLSTCDEKGVS
+418 
-432 AIKTLDDMGI
+432 
-442 SEIRQRDALLRASGA
+442 
-457 YSTFADAMK
+457 
-466 IGTTAWEENTALANE
+466 
-481 ASQRYETLE
+481 
-490 SKIDMAKNSVDALAI
+490 
-505 AFKDSVDQE
+505 
-514 LRDAVE
+514 
-520 HGTEY
+520 
-525 INELADAFE
+525 E
-534 NGGLEAA
+534 NGGIDAA
-541 VDKAGDIIAD
+541 VEKTGNIIGG
-551 LSLSLAKSAPDMVD
+551 LSVKIAQESPKMVD
-565 AATDLIEAFVKGLLQ
+565 ASVLLLKSFVQGIQK
-580 NKQQLKHASKEIVD
+580 NKNQLKYASREIID
-594 SVCDGLIKLLPKEM
+594 SLCDGLIKLLPKEM

-620 KTFNSGLGSLSGVTK
+620 KTFSSGLGSLSVVTK

-733 DAEQEAFN
+733 EAEQEAFN

-746 LGSNI
+746 LSSNI

-805 YILKQLNEA
+805 YILNQLNEA

-821 TADGFIQNNEGV
+821 TTDGFIQDNEGV
-833 KQSLEEVNQSIDEY
+833 KQSLEEVNQSIDAY

-885 NDALDK
+885 NDALNEYAQAQEDWK
-891 YTELQKEW
+891 NGINDLSGLEKAQK
-899 DNGNY
+899 
-904 DLKSLRKASE
+904 
-914 NLDETTEKLREA
+914 NLDKTREKLGEA
-926 SKASVEAGVEVN
+926 SKASVEASVEVN

-955 QEALDMYAQIPTYAS
+955 QEALDMYAQIPAYAS

-975 VATSQSEIQNALNST
+975 VATSQKEIQSALSST
-990 DYNKMAQGF
+990 DYTKMTEGF
-999 KLAVLQID
+999 QLAVMQID
-1007 ESGGKIPVSLRT
+1007 QSGGKIPVSLRS

-1028 QQMGPEAKERMISS
+1028 QKMGPEGKEYMENS
-1042 MRQMMTG
+1042 MQQMMIA
-1049 MQEEIPAFK
+1049 MEDKIPEFK
-1058 GASTSTS
+1058 GAASMTG
-1065 EEILTTFQ
+1065 EEILDTFQ
-1073 QYLVDSGAL
+1073 RYLVDSGAL

-1103 ISAGQKAHEA
+1103 IPAGQKAQEA
-1113 TEAVSTG
+1113 TEAVSAG
-1120 ITQGSPTIQESA
+1120 ITQGSPAIQESA

-1152 TAAAGKKAVD
+1152 PTAAGKKAVD

-1213 LISGQ
+1213 LTSGQ
-1218 GNTTRAALNLAKTVA
+1218 GNTTKAASNLAKTVA

-1275 TSTAKALSAC
+1275 SSTAKALSAC

-1305 IASQNGAAKSS
+1305 IASQNSAARSS

-1328 QAGIDRSHNIGL
+1328 QAGINGSHNIGL

-1348 GIRSGQNG
+1348 GIRAGQNG

-1394 GIGGGMTKNTGV
+1394 GISGGMTKNTGV

-1457 TGGHTEVNQTINIY
+1457 TGGDTEVNQTVNIY
-1471 QPVESPVET
+1471 QPVKSPVET

-1488 RRMAR
+1488 RRLAR
-1493 T
+1493 K

>member
-1 MVLFFCIKKAG
+1 
-12 EKDKMADGKIVIE
+12 MADGKIVIE
-25 TELDTDGIKKDL
+25 TGLDTKGIETGLKKV
-37 KETEKSAEISGKRI
+37 SSIA
-51 KQTFEQMAKASGKS
+51 
-65 VGELKNEVKKLAE
+65 
-78 EYQSQGTSLPN
+78 
-89 AYKKAYEIMGV
+89 
-100 YSERA
+100 
-105 ATKMKKA
+105 
-112 AESVEETHDREAEQ
+112 
-126 TSQHWEKKFS
+126 
-136 EVEKDSNAAKDQLK
+136 
-150 QDAIEEA
+150 
-157 RSHDAA
+157 
-163 SEKSKEAWK
+163 
-172 NAFSTIGDLS
+172 
-182 KKALKAT
+182 
-189 AAVVAGTSAAMVAAG
+189 
-204 TYSVKTGI
+204 KTGI
-212 EFESA
+212 ATAVTAISGMSTA
-217 FAGVKKTVDATDTQ
+217 LAGVAGYSIKVGSSFEAG
-231 LNELRQSLI
+231 
-240 NMSKEMPQSAAE
+240 MSKVQAVSGASNEQLQRLSDKAKEMGATTKFSA
-252 LSEIAEA
+252 
-259 AGQLGIKTENLKE
+259 
-272 FTKVMAQLGD
+272 
-282 ATNMTSTEAADSLAR
+282 TEAADAMNYMAMAGWKTEDMLNGIDGIMNLA
-297 FANITEMSQKNFD
+297 AASGED
-310 RLGSVIVALG
+310 
-320 NNLATTESEVVS
+320 LATTSDIVTDALTAFGLS
-332 MGMRLAGAGSQI
+332 
-344 GMSEAQI
+344 AQD
-351 MSLAAALSSV
+351 STHFADVLAAASSNANTNVSMMGETFKYVAPVAGSLGYSAEDCAVAIGLMANSGIKASQSGTALRSMFSRLAKPSKEVKEAMEKLNISLTDSHGNMKSLDTLMGDLRNSFSGLSESEKAEMASSLA
-361 GIEAEAGGSAF
+361 GQEAMSGLLAIVNASDADFNKLKDAIYGADGASAKMAETMQDNLKGKITITK
-372 STIMAKM
+372 STIEG
-379 QLAVESGGDSLDA
+379 LG
-392 FADVAGMSADKF
+392 
-404 KKAFQKDATSAIMA
+404 
-418 FIKGLSTCDEKGVS
+418 IKIYE
-432 AIKTLDDMGI
+432 
-442 SEIRQRDALLRASGA
+442 EIEDP
-457 YSTFADAMK
+457 MK
-466 IGTTAWEENTALANE
+466 EAAEGTT
-481 ASQRYETLE
+481 
-490 SKIDMAKNSVDALAI
+490 
-505 AFKDSVDQE
+505 DSVEQISSA
-514 LRDAVE
+514 L
-520 HGTEY
+520 
-525 INELADAFE
+525 E
-534 NGGLEAA
+534 NGGIDAA
-541 VDKAGDIIAD
+541 VEKTGNIIGG
-551 LSLSLAKSAPDMVD
+551 LSVKIAQESPKMVD
-565 AATDLIEAFVKGLLQ
+565 ASVLLLKSFVQGIQK
-580 NKQQLKHASKEIVD
+580 NKNQLKYASREIID
-594 SVCDGLIKLLPKEM
+594 SLCDGLIKLLPKEM

-620 KTFNSGLGSLSGVTK
+620 KTFSSGLGSLSGVTK

-662 VAAFKTFQMVQGPVG
+662 VAAFKTFQIVQGPVG

-772 EASVAPVEKWK
+772 EASVAPIEKWRD
-783 EGLNDA
+783 GLNDA

-805 YILKQLNEA
+805 YILNQLNEA

-821 TADGFIQNNEGV
+821 TTDGFIQDNEGV
-833 KQSLEEVNQSIDEY
+833 KQSLEEVNQSIDAY

-885 NDALDK
+885 NDALNEYAQAQEDWK
-891 YTELQKEW
+891 NGINDLSGLEKAQK
-899 DNGNY
+899 
-904 DLKSLRKASE
+904 
-914 NLDETTEKLREA
+914 NLDKTREKLGEA
-926 SKASVEAGVEVN
+926 SKASVEASVEVN

-955 QEALDMYAQIPTYAS
+955 QEALDMYAQIPAYAS

-975 VATSQSEIQNALNST
+975 VATSQKEIQSALSST
-990 DYNKMAQGF
+990 DYTKMTEGF
-999 KLAVLQID
+999 QLAVMQID
-1007 ESGGKIPVSLRT
+1007 QSGGKIPVSLRS

-1028 QQMGPEAKERMISS
+1028 QKMGPEGKEYMENS
-1042 MRQMMTG
+1042 MQQMMVA
-1049 MQEEIPAFK
+1049 MEDKIPEFK
-1058 GASTSTS
+1058 GAASMTGD
-1065 EEILTTFQ
+1065 EILKTFQ

-1088 AIGQLSS
+1088 AISQLSS

-1103 ISAGQKAHEA
+1103 IPAGQKAQEA

-1120 ITQGSPTIQESA
+1120 ITQGSPAIQESA
-1132 RNALESGINSGVT
+1132 KNALESGINSGVT
-1145 SADVTSA
+1145 SADVTST

-1213 LISGQ
+1213 LTSGQ
-1218 GNTTRAALNLAKTVA
+1218 GNTTKAALNLAKTVA

-1285 NLAAS
+1285 NLAAP

-1305 IASQNGAAKSS
+1305 IASQNGAARSS

-1328 QAGIDRSHNIGL
+1328 QAGINGSHNIGL

-1348 GIRSGQNG
+1348 GIRAGQNG

-1394 GIGGGMTKNTGV
+1394 GISGGMTKNTGV

-1419 IDTKSLLSM
+1419 IDTKSLLNM

-1457 TGGHTEVNQTINIY
+1457 TGGDTEVNQTINIY

-1488 RRMAR
+1488 RRLAR
-1493 T
+1493 K

>member
-1 MVLFFCIKKAG
+1 
-12 EKDKMADGKIVIE
+12 MADGKIVIE
-25 TELDTDGIKKDL
+25 TGLDTKGIETGLKKV
-37 KETEKSAEISGKRI
+37 SSIA
-51 KQTFEQMAKASGKS
+51 
-65 VGELKNEVKKLAE
+65 
-78 EYQSQGTSLPN
+78 
-89 AYKKAYEIMGV
+89 
-100 YSERA
+100 
-105 ATKMKKA
+105 
-112 AESVEETHDREAEQ
+112 
-126 TSQHWEKKFS
+126 
-136 EVEKDSNAAKDQLK
+136 
-150 QDAIEEA
+150 
-157 RSHDAA
+157 
-163 SEKSKEAWK
+163 
-172 NAFSTIGDLS
+172 
-182 KKALKAT
+182 
-189 AAVVAGTSAAMVAAG
+189 
-204 TYSVKTGI
+204 KTGI
-212 EFESA
+212 ATTVTAISGMSTA
-217 FAGVKKTVDATDTQ
+217 LAGVAGYSIKVGSSFEAG
-231 LNELRQSLI
+231 
-240 NMSKEMPQSAAE
+240 MSKVQAVSGASNEQLQRLSDKAKEMGATTKFSA
-252 LSEIAEA
+252 
-259 AGQLGIKTENLKE
+259 
-272 FTKVMAQLGD
+272 
-282 ATNMTSTEAADSLAR
+282 TEAADAMNYMAMAGWKTEDMLNGIDGIMNLA
-297 FANITEMSQKNFD
+297 AASGE
-310 RLGSVIVALG
+310 
-320 NNLATTESEVVS
+320 NLATTSDIVTDALTAFGLSASDSTHFADV
-332 MGMRLAGAGSQI
+332 
-344 GMSEAQI
+344 
-351 MSLAAALSSV
+351 LAAASSNANTNVSMMGETFKYVAPVAGSLGYSAEDCAVAIGLMANSGIKASQSGTALRSMFSRLAKPSKEVKEAMEKLNISLTDSHGNMKSLDTLMGDLRNSFSGLSESEKAEMASSLAGQEAMSGLLAIVNASDADFNKLKDAIYGADGASAKMAETMQDNLQGKITILKSTIEGLGIKIYEEIEDPMKGAAEGATDSV
-361 GIEAEAGGSAF
+361 GQISSA
-372 STIMAKM
+372 
-379 QLAVESGGDSLDA
+379 L
-392 FADVAGMSADKF
+392 
-404 KKAFQKDATSAIMA
+404 
-418 FIKGLSTCDEKGVS
+418 
-432 AIKTLDDMGI
+432 
-442 SEIRQRDALLRASGA
+442 
-457 YSTFADAMK
+457 
-466 IGTTAWEENTALANE
+466 
-481 ASQRYETLE
+481 
-490 SKIDMAKNSVDALAI
+490 
-505 AFKDSVDQE
+505 
-514 LRDAVE
+514 
-520 HGTEY
+520 
-525 INELADAFE
+525 E
-534 NGGLEAA
+534 NGGIDAA
-541 VDKAGDIIAD
+541 VEKTGNIIGG
-551 LSLSLAKSAPDMVD
+551 LSVKIAQESPKMVD
-565 AATDLIEAFVKGLLQ
+565 ASVLLLKSFVEGIQK
-580 NKQQLKHASKEIVD
+580 NKNQLKYASREIID
-594 SVCDGLIKLLPKEM
+594 SLCDGLIKLLPKEM

-620 KTFNSGLGSLSGVTK
+620 KTFSSGLGSLSGVTK

-649 DHMDTVAPVVISL
+649 DHMDTVAPVVIFL

-772 EASVAPVEKWK
+772 EASVAPVEKWRD
-783 EGLNDA
+783 GLNDA

-805 YILKQLNEA
+805 YILNQLNEA

-821 TADGFIQNNEGV
+821 TTDGFIQDNEGV
-833 KQSLEEVNQSIDEY
+833 KQSLEEVNQSIDAY

-885 NDALDK
+885 NDALNEYAQAQEDWK
-891 YTELQKEW
+891 NGINDLSGLEKAQK
-899 DNGNY
+899 
-904 DLKSLRKASE
+904 
-914 NLDETTEKLREA
+914 NLDKTREKLGEA
-926 SKASVEAGVEVN
+926 SKASVEASVEVN

-955 QEALDMYAQIPTYAS
+955 QEALDMYAQIPAYAS

-975 VATSQSEIQNALNST
+975 VATSQKEIQSALSST
-990 DYNKMAQGF
+990 DYTKMTEGF
-999 KLAVLQID
+999 QLAVMQID
-1007 ESGGKIPVSLRT
+1007 QSGGKIPVSLRS

-1028 QQMGPEAKERMISS
+1028 QKIGPEGKEYMENS
-1042 MRQMMTG
+1042 MQQMMIA
-1049 MQEEIPAFK
+1049 MEDKIPEFK
-1058 GASTSTS
+1058 GAASMTG
-1065 EEILTTFQ
+1065 EEILDTFQ
-1073 QYLVDSGAL
+1073 RYLVDSGAL

-1103 ISAGQKAHEA
+1103 IPAGQKAQEA
-1113 TEAVSTG
+1113 TEAVSAG
-1120 ITQGSPTIQESA
+1120 ITQGSPAIQESA

-1152 TAAAGKKAVD
+1152 PTAAGKKAVD

-1213 LISGQ
+1213 LTSGQ
-1218 GNTTRAALNLAKTVA
+1218 GNTTKAASNLAKTVA

-1255 FTAGIR
+1255 FAAGIR

-1275 TSTAKALSAC
+1275 SSTAKALSAC

-1296 SFGNAFAVA
+1296 SFGNSFAVA
-1305 IASQNGAAKSS
+1305 IASQNGAARSS

-1328 QAGIDRSHNIGL
+1328 QAGINGSHNIGL

-1348 GIRSGQNG
+1348 GIRAGQNG

-1394 GIGGGMTKNTGV
+1394 GISGGMTKNTGV

-1457 TGGHTEVNQTINIY
+1457 TGGDTEVNQTVNIY
-1471 QPVESPVET
+1471 QPVKSPVET

-1488 RRMAR
+1488 RRLAW

>member
-1 MVLFFCIKKAG
+1 
-12 EKDKMADGKIVIE
+12 MADGKIVIE
-25 TELDTDGIKKDL
+25 TGLDTKGIETGLKKV
-37 KETEKSAEISGKRI
+37 SSIA
-51 KQTFEQMAKASGKS
+51 
-65 VGELKNEVKKLAE
+65 
-78 EYQSQGTSLPN
+78 
-89 AYKKAYEIMGV
+89 
-100 YSERA
+100 
-105 ATKMKKA
+105 
-112 AESVEETHDREAEQ
+112 
-126 TSQHWEKKFS
+126 
-136 EVEKDSNAAKDQLK
+136 
-150 QDAIEEA
+150 
-157 RSHDAA
+157 
-163 SEKSKEAWK
+163 
-172 NAFSTIGDLS
+172 
-182 KKALKAT
+182 
-189 AAVVAGTSAAMVAAG
+189 
-204 TYSVKTGI
+204 KTGI
-212 EFESA
+212 ATAVTAISGMSTA
-217 FAGVKKTVDATDTQ
+217 LAGVAGYSIKVGSSFEA
-231 LNELRQSLI
+231 S
-240 NMSKEMPQSAAE
+240 MSKVQAVSGASNEQLQRLSDKAKEMGATTKFSA
-252 LSEIAEA
+252 
-259 AGQLGIKTENLKE
+259 
-272 FTKVMAQLGD
+272 
-282 ATNMTSTEAADSLAR
+282 TEAADAMNYMAMAGWKTEDMLNGIDGIMNLA
-297 FANITEMSQKNFD
+297 AASGED
-310 RLGSVIVALG
+310 
-320 NNLATTESEVVS
+320 LATTSDIVTDALTAF
-332 MGMRLAGAGSQI
+332 GLT
-344 GMSEAQI
+344 AQD
-351 MSLAAALSSV
+351 STHFADVLAAASSNANTNVSMMGETFKYVAPVAGSLGYSAEDCAVAIGLMANSGIKASQSGTALRSMFSRLAKPSKEVKEAMEKLNISLTDSHGNMKSLDTLMGDLRNSLSGLSESEKAEMASSLA
-361 GIEAEAGGSAF
+361 GQEAMSGLLAIVNASDADFNKLKDAIYGADGASAKMAETMQDNLQGKITITK
-372 STIMAKM
+372 STIEG
-379 QLAVESGGDSLDA
+379 LG
-392 FADVAGMSADKF
+392 
-404 KKAFQKDATSAIMA
+404 
-418 FIKGLSTCDEKGVS
+418 IKIYE
-432 AIKTLDDMGI
+432 
-442 SEIRQRDALLRASGA
+442 EIEDP
-457 YSTFADAMK
+457 MK
-466 IGTTAWEENTALANE
+466 EAAEGTT
-481 ASQRYETLE
+481 
-490 SKIDMAKNSVDALAI
+490 
-505 AFKDSVDQE
+505 DSVEQISSA
-514 LRDAVE
+514 L
-520 HGTEY
+520 
-525 INELADAFE
+525 E
-534 NGGLEAA
+534 NGGIDAA
-541 VDKAGDIIAD
+541 VEKTGNIIGG
-551 LSLSLAKSAPDMVD
+551 LSVKIAQESPKMVD
-565 AATDLIEAFVKGLLQ
+565 ASVLLLKSFVQGIKK
-580 NKQQLKHASKEIVD
+580 NKNQLKYASREIID
-594 SVCDGLIKLLPKEM
+594 SFCDGLIKLLPKEM

-620 KTFNSGLGSLSGVTK
+620 KTFSSGLGSLFGVTK

-805 YILKQLNEA
+805 YILNQLNEA

-821 TADGFIQNNEGV
+821 TTEGFIQDNEGV
-833 KQSLEEVNQSIDEY
+833 KQSLEEVNQSIDAY

-885 NDALDK
+885 NDALNE
-891 YTELQKEW
+891 YAQVQKDW
-899 DNGNY
+899 SNGIN
-904 DLKSLRKASE
+904 DLSGLEKAQK
-914 NLDETTEKLREA
+914 NLDKTREKLGEA
-926 SKASVEAGVEVN
+926 SQASVEASVEVN
-938 GLDQVMGKLA
+938 SLDQVMGKLA
-948 EGTPESV
+948 EGTSESV

-975 VATSQSEIQNALNST
+975 VATSQKEIQSALSST
-990 DYNKMAQGF
+990 DYTKMIEGF
-999 KLAVLQID
+999 QLAVMQID
-1007 ESGGKIPVSLRT
+1007 QSGGKIPVSLRS

-1028 QQMGPEAKERMISS
+1028 QKMGPEGKEYMENS
-1042 MRQMMTG
+1042 MQQMMVA
-1049 MQEEIPAFK
+1049 MEDKIPEFEEA
-1058 GASTSTS
+1058 ASTTG
-1065 EEILTTFQ
+1065 EGILDTFQ

-1328 QAGIDRSHNIGL
+1328 QAGINGSHNIGL

-1348 GIRSGQNG
+1348 GIRAGQNG

-1394 GIGGGMTKNTGV
+1394 GISGGMTKNTGV

>member
-1 MVLFFCIKKAG
+1 
-12 EKDKMADGKIVIE
+12 MADGKIVIE
-25 TELDTDGIKKDL
+25 TGLDTKGIETGLKKV
-37 KETEKSAEISGKRI
+37 SSIA
-51 KQTFEQMAKASGKS
+51 
-65 VGELKNEVKKLAE
+65 
-78 EYQSQGTSLPN
+78 
-89 AYKKAYEIMGV
+89 
-100 YSERA
+100 
-105 ATKMKKA
+105 
-112 AESVEETHDREAEQ
+112 
-126 TSQHWEKKFS
+126 
-136 EVEKDSNAAKDQLK
+136 
-150 QDAIEEA
+150 
-157 RSHDAA
+157 
-163 SEKSKEAWK
+163 
-172 NAFSTIGDLS
+172 
-182 KKALKAT
+182 
-189 AAVVAGTSAAMVAAG
+189 
-204 TYSVKTGI
+204 KTGI
-212 EFESA
+212 ATAVTAISGMSTA
-217 FAGVKKTVDATDTQ
+217 LAGVAGYSIKVGSSFEAG
-231 LNELRQSLI
+231 
-240 NMSKEMPQSAAE
+240 MSKVQAVSGASNEQLQRLSDKAKEMGATTKFSA
-252 LSEIAEA
+252 
-259 AGQLGIKTENLKE
+259 
-272 FTKVMAQLGD
+272 
-282 ATNMTSTEAADSLAR
+282 TEAADAMNYMAMAGWKTEDMLNGIDGIMNLA
-297 FANITEMSQKNFD
+297 AASGED
-310 RLGSVIVALG
+310 
-320 NNLATTESEVVS
+320 LATTSDIVTDALTAFGLS
-332 MGMRLAGAGSQI
+332 
-344 GMSEAQI
+344 AQD
-351 MSLAAALSSV
+351 STHFADVLAAASSNANTNVSMMGETFKYVAPVAGSLGYSAEDCAVAIGLMANSGIKASQSGTALRSMFSRLAKPSKEVKEAMEKLNISLTDSHGNMKSLDTLMGDLRNSFSGLSESEKAEMASSLA
-361 GIEAEAGGSAF
+361 GQEAMSGLLAIVNASDADFNKLKDAIYGADGASAKMAETMQDNLKGKITITK
-372 STIMAKM
+372 STIEG
-379 QLAVESGGDSLDA
+379 LG
-392 FADVAGMSADKF
+392 
-404 KKAFQKDATSAIMA
+404 
-418 FIKGLSTCDEKGVS
+418 IKIYE
-432 AIKTLDDMGI
+432 
-442 SEIRQRDALLRASGA
+442 EIEDP
-457 YSTFADAMK
+457 MK
-466 IGTTAWEENTALANE
+466 EAAEGTT
-481 ASQRYETLE
+481 
-490 SKIDMAKNSVDALAI
+490 
-505 AFKDSVDQE
+505 DSVEQISSA
-514 LRDAVE
+514 L
-520 HGTEY
+520 
-525 INELADAFE
+525 E
-534 NGGLEAA
+534 NGGIDAA
-541 VDKAGDIIAD
+541 VEKTGNIIGG
-551 LSLSLAKSAPDMVD
+551 LSVKIAQESPKMVD
-565 AATDLIEAFVKGLLQ
+565 ASVLLLKSFVQGIQK
-580 NKQQLKHASKEIVD
+580 NKNQLKYASREIID
-594 SVCDGLIKLLPKEM
+594 SLCDGLIKLLPKEM

-620 KTFNSGLGSLSGVTK
+620 KTFSSGLGSLSGVTK

-662 VAAFKTFQMVQGPVG
+662 VAAFKTFQIVQGPVG

-772 EASVAPVEKWK
+772 EASVAPIEKWRD
-783 EGLNDA
+783 GLNDA

-805 YILKQLNEA
+805 YILNQLNEA

-821 TADGFIQNNEGV
+821 TTDGFIQDNEGV
-833 KQSLEEVNQSIDEY
+833 KQSLEEVNQSIDAY

-885 NDALDK
+885 NDALNEYAQAQEDWK
-891 YTELQKEW
+891 NGINDLSGLEKAQK
-899 DNGNY
+899 
-904 DLKSLRKASE
+904 
-914 NLDETTEKLREA
+914 NLDKTREKLGEA
-926 SKASVEAGVEVN
+926 SKASVEASVEVN

-955 QEALDMYAQIPTYAS
+955 QEALDMYAQIPAYAS

-975 VATSQSEIQNALNST
+975 VATSQKEIQSALSST
-990 DYNKMAQGF
+990 DYTKMAEGF
-999 KLAVLQID
+999 QLAVMQID
-1007 ESGGKIPVSLRT
+1007 QSGGKIPVSLRS

-1028 QQMGPEAKERMISS
+1028 QKMGPEGKEYMENS
-1042 MRQMMTG
+1042 MQQMMVA
-1049 MQEEIPAFK
+1049 MEDKIPEFK
-1058 GASTSTS
+1058 GAASMTGD
-1065 EEILTTFQ
+1065 EILKTFQ

-1103 ISAGQKAHEA
+1103 IPAGQKAQEA

-1120 ITQGSPTIQESA
+1120 ITQGSPAIQESA
-1132 RNALESGINSGVT
+1132 KNALESGINSGVT
-1145 SADVTSA
+1145 SADVTST

-1213 LISGQ
+1213 LTSGQ
-1218 GNTTRAALNLAKTVA
+1218 GNTTKAALNLAKTVA

-1285 NLAAS
+1285 NLAAP

-1305 IASQNGAAKSS
+1305 IASQNGAARSS

-1328 QAGIDRSHNIGL
+1328 QAGINGSHNIGL

-1348 GIRSGQNG
+1348 GIRAGQNG

-1394 GIGGGMTKNTGV
+1394 GISGGMTKNTGV

-1419 IDTKSLLSM
+1419 IDTKSLLNM

-1457 TGGHTEVNQTINIY
+1457 TGGDTEVNQTINIY

-1488 RRMAR
+1488 RRLAR
-1493 T
+1493 K

>member
-1 MVLFFCIKKAG
+1 
-12 EKDKMADGKIVIE
+12 MADGKIVIE
-25 TELDTDGIKKDL
+25 TGLDTKGIETGLKKV
-37 KETEKSAEISGKRI
+37 SSIA
-51 KQTFEQMAKASGKS
+51 
-65 VGELKNEVKKLAE
+65 
-78 EYQSQGTSLPN
+78 
-89 AYKKAYEIMGV
+89 
-100 YSERA
+100 
-105 ATKMKKA
+105 
-112 AESVEETHDREAEQ
+112 
-126 TSQHWEKKFS
+126 
-136 EVEKDSNAAKDQLK
+136 
-150 QDAIEEA
+150 
-157 RSHDAA
+157 
-163 SEKSKEAWK
+163 
-172 NAFSTIGDLS
+172 
-182 KKALKAT
+182 
-189 AAVVAGTSAAMVAAG
+189 
-204 TYSVKTGI
+204 KTGI
-212 EFESA
+212 ATTVTAISGMSTA
-217 FAGVKKTVDATDTQ
+217 LAGVAGYSIKVGSSFEAG
-231 LNELRQSLI
+231 
-240 NMSKEMPQSAAE
+240 MSKVQAVSGASNEQLQRLSDKAKEMGATTKFSA
-252 LSEIAEA
+252 
-259 AGQLGIKTENLKE
+259 
-272 FTKVMAQLGD
+272 
-282 ATNMTSTEAADSLAR
+282 TEAADAMNYMAMAGWKTEDMLNGIDGIMNLA
-297 FANITEMSQKNFD
+297 AASGED
-310 RLGSVIVALG
+310 
-320 NNLATTESEVVS
+320 LATTSDIVTDALTAFGLSASDSTHFADV
-332 MGMRLAGAGSQI
+332 
-344 GMSEAQI
+344 
-351 MSLAAALSSV
+351 LAAASSNANTNVSMMGETFKYVAPVAGSLGYSAEDCAVAIGLMANSGIKASQSGTALRSMFSRLAKPSKEVKEAMEKLNISLTDSHGNMKSLDTLMGDLRNSFSGLSESEKAEMASSLAGQEAMSGLLAIVNASDADFNKLKDAIYGADGASAKMAETMQDNLQGKITILKSTIEGLGIKIYEEIEDPMKEAAEGATDSV
-361 GIEAEAGGSAF
+361 GQISSA
-372 STIMAKM
+372 
-379 QLAVESGGDSLDA
+379 L
-392 FADVAGMSADKF
+392 
-404 KKAFQKDATSAIMA
+404 
-418 FIKGLSTCDEKGVS
+418 
-432 AIKTLDDMGI
+432 
-442 SEIRQRDALLRASGA
+442 
-457 YSTFADAMK
+457 
-466 IGTTAWEENTALANE
+466 
-481 ASQRYETLE
+481 
-490 SKIDMAKNSVDALAI
+490 
-505 AFKDSVDQE
+505 
-514 LRDAVE
+514 
-520 HGTEY
+520 
-525 INELADAFE
+525 E
-534 NGGLEAA
+534 NGGIDAA
-541 VDKAGDIIAD
+541 VEKTGNIIGG
-551 LSLSLAKSAPDMVD
+551 LSVKIAQESPKMVD
-565 AATDLIEAFVKGLLQ
+565 ASVLLLKSFVEGIQK
-580 NKQQLKHASKEIVD
+580 NKNQLKYASREIID
-594 SVCDGLIKLLPKEM
+594 SLCDGLIKLLPKEM

-620 KTFNSGLGSLSGVTK
+620 KTFSSGLGSLSGVTK

-662 VAAFKTFQMVQGPVG
+662 VAAFKTFQMVHGPVG

-772 EASVAPVEKWK
+772 EASVAPVEKWRD
-783 EGLNDA
+783 GLNDA

-805 YILKQLNEA
+805 YILNQLNEA

-821 TADGFIQNNEGV
+821 TTDGFIQDNEGV
-833 KQSLEEVNQSIDEY
+833 KQSLEEVNQSIDAY

-885 NDALDK
+885 NDALNEYAQAQEDWK
-891 YTELQKEW
+891 NGINDLSGLEKAQK
-899 DNGNY
+899 
-904 DLKSLRKASE
+904 
-914 NLDETTEKLREA
+914 NLDKTREKLGEA
-926 SKASVEAGVEVN
+926 SKASVEASVEVN

-955 QEALDMYAQIPTYAS
+955 QEALDMYAQIPAYAS

-975 VATSQSEIQNALNST
+975 VATSQKEIQSALSST
-990 DYNKMAQGF
+990 DYTKMTEGF
-999 KLAVLQID
+999 QLAVMQID
-1007 ESGGKIPVSLRT
+1007 QSGGKIPVSLRS

-1028 QQMGPEAKERMISS
+1028 QKMGPEGKEYMENS
-1042 MRQMMTG
+1042 MQQMMIA
-1049 MQEEIPAFK
+1049 MEDKIPEFK
-1058 GASTSTS
+1058 GAASMTG
-1065 EEILTTFQ
+1065 EEILDTFQ
-1073 QYLVDSGAL
+1073 RYLVDSGAL

-1103 ISAGQKAHEA
+1103 IPAGQKAQEA
-1113 TEAVSTG
+1113 TEAVSAG
-1120 ITQGSPTIQESA
+1120 ITQGSPAIQESA

-1152 TAAAGKKAVD
+1152 PTAAGKKAVD

-1213 LISGQ
+1213 LTSGQ
-1218 GNTTRAALNLAKTVA
+1218 GNTTKAASNLAKTVA

-1255 FTAGIR
+1255 FAAGIR

-1275 TSTAKALSAC
+1275 SSTAKALSAC

-1305 IASQNGAAKSS
+1305 IASQNGAARSS

-1328 QAGIDRSHNIGL
+1328 QAGINGSHNIGL

-1348 GIRSGQNG
+1348 GIRAGQNG

-1394 GIGGGMTKNTGV
+1394 GISGGMTKNTGV

-1457 TGGHTEVNQTINIY
+1457 TGGDTEVNQTVNIY
-1471 QPVESPVET
+1471 QPVKSPVET

-1488 RRMAR
+1488 RRLAW

>member
-1 MVLFFCIKKAG
+1 
-12 EKDKMADGKIVIE
+12 MADGKIVIE
-25 TELDTDGIKKDL
+25 TGLDTKGIETGLKKV
-37 KETEKSAEISGKRI
+37 SSIA
-51 KQTFEQMAKASGKS
+51 
-65 VGELKNEVKKLAE
+65 
-78 EYQSQGTSLPN
+78 
-89 AYKKAYEIMGV
+89 
-100 YSERA
+100 
-105 ATKMKKA
+105 
-112 AESVEETHDREAEQ
+112 
-126 TSQHWEKKFS
+126 
-136 EVEKDSNAAKDQLK
+136 
-150 QDAIEEA
+150 
-157 RSHDAA
+157 
-163 SEKSKEAWK
+163 
-172 NAFSTIGDLS
+172 
-182 KKALKAT
+182 
-189 AAVVAGTSAAMVAAG
+189 
-204 TYSVKTGI
+204 KTGI
-212 EFESA
+212 ATTVTAISGMSTA
-217 FAGVKKTVDATDTQ
+217 LAGVAGYSIKVGSSFEAG
-231 LNELRQSLI
+231 
-240 NMSKEMPQSAAE
+240 MSKVQAVSGASNEQLQRLSDKAKEMGATTKFSA
-252 LSEIAEA
+252 
-259 AGQLGIKTENLKE
+259 
-272 FTKVMAQLGD
+272 
-282 ATNMTSTEAADSLAR
+282 TEAADAMNYMAMAGWKTEDMLNGIDGIMNLA
-297 FANITEMSQKNFD
+297 AASGED
-310 RLGSVIVALG
+310 
-320 NNLATTESEVVS
+320 LATTSDIVTDALTAFGLSASDSTHFADV
-332 MGMRLAGAGSQI
+332 
-344 GMSEAQI
+344 
-351 MSLAAALSSV
+351 LAAASSNANTNVSMMGETFKYVAPVAGSLGYSAEDCAVAIGLMANSGIKASQSGTALRSMFSRLAKPSKEVKEAMEKLNISLTDSHGNMKSLDTLMGDLRNSFTGLSESEKAEMASSLAGQEAMSGLLAIVNASDADFNKLKDAIYGADGASAKMAETMQDNLQGKITILKSTIEGLGIKIYEEIEDPMKEAAEGATDSV
-361 GIEAEAGGSAF
+361 GQISSA
-372 STIMAKM
+372 
-379 QLAVESGGDSLDA
+379 L
-392 FADVAGMSADKF
+392 
-404 KKAFQKDATSAIMA
+404 
-418 FIKGLSTCDEKGVS
+418 
-432 AIKTLDDMGI
+432 
-442 SEIRQRDALLRASGA
+442 
-457 YSTFADAMK
+457 
-466 IGTTAWEENTALANE
+466 
-481 ASQRYETLE
+481 
-490 SKIDMAKNSVDALAI
+490 
-505 AFKDSVDQE
+505 
-514 LRDAVE
+514 
-520 HGTEY
+520 
-525 INELADAFE
+525 E
-534 NGGLEAA
+534 NGGIDAA
-541 VDKAGDIIAD
+541 VEKTGNIIGG
-551 LSLSLAKSAPDMVD
+551 LSVKIAQESPKMVD
-565 AATDLIEAFVKGLLQ
+565 ASVLLLKSFVQGIQK
-580 NKQQLKHASKEIVD
+580 NKNQLKYASREIID
-594 SVCDGLIKLLPKEM
+594 SLCDGLIKLLPKEM
-608 QQPAKKALDSLK
+608 QKPAKKALDSLK
-620 KTFNSGLGSLSGVTK
+620 KTFSSGLGSLSGVTK

-772 EASVAPVEKWK
+772 EASVAPVEKWRD
-783 EGLNDA
+783 GLNDA

-805 YILKQLNEA
+805 YILNQLNEA

-821 TADGFIQNNEGV
+821 TTDGFIQDNEGV
-833 KQSLEEVNQSIDEY
+833 KQSLEEVNQSIDAY

-885 NDALDK
+885 NDALNEYAQAQEDWK
-891 YTELQKEW
+891 NGINDLSGLEKAQK
-899 DNGNY
+899 
-904 DLKSLRKASE
+904 
-914 NLDETTEKLREA
+914 NLDKTREKLGEA
-926 SKASVEAGVEVN
+926 SKASVEASVEVN

-955 QEALDMYAQIPTYAS
+955 QEALDMYAQIPSYAS

-975 VATSQSEIQNALNST
+975 VATSQKEIQSALSST
-990 DYNKMAQGF
+990 DYTKMTEGF
-999 KLAVLQID
+999 QLAVMQID
-1007 ESGGKIPVSLRT
+1007 QSGGKIPVSLRS

-1028 QQMGPEAKERMISS
+1028 QKMGPEGKEYMENS
-1042 MRQMMTG
+1042 MQQMMIA
-1049 MQEEIPAFK
+1049 MEDKIPEFK
-1058 GASTSTS
+1058 GAASMTG
-1065 EEILTTFQ
+1065 EEILDTFQ
-1073 QYLVDSGAL
+1073 RYLVDSGAL

-1103 ISAGQKAHEA
+1103 ISAGQKAQEA
-1113 TEAVSTG
+1113 TEAVSAG
-1120 ITQGSPTIQESA
+1120 ITQGSPAIQESA
-1132 RNALESGINSGVT
+1132 KNALESGINSGVT

-1152 TAAAGKKAVD
+1152 PTAAGKKAVD

-1213 LISGQ
+1213 LTSGQ
-1218 GNTTRAALNLAKTVA
+1218 GNTTKAASNLAKTVA

-1305 IASQNGAAKSS
+1305 IASQNSAARSS

-1328 QAGIDRSHNIGL
+1328 QAGINGSHNIGL
-1340 QFSAGFAS
+1340 QFSVGFAS
-1348 GIRSGQNG
+1348 GIRAGQNG

-1394 GIGGGMTKNTGV
+1394 GISGGMTKNTGV

-1457 TGGHTEVNQTINIY
+1457 TGGDTEVNQTVNIY
-1471 QPVESPVET
+1471 QPVKSPVET

-1488 RRMAR
+1488 RRLAW

>member
-1 MVLFFCIKKAG
+1 
-12 EKDKMADGKIVIE
+12 MADGKIVIE
-25 TELDTDGIKKDL
+25 TGLDTKGIETGLKKV
-37 KETEKSAEISGKRI
+37 SSIA
-51 KQTFEQMAKASGKS
+51 
-65 VGELKNEVKKLAE
+65 
-78 EYQSQGTSLPN
+78 
-89 AYKKAYEIMGV
+89 
-100 YSERA
+100 
-105 ATKMKKA
+105 
-112 AESVEETHDREAEQ
+112 
-126 TSQHWEKKFS
+126 
-136 EVEKDSNAAKDQLK
+136 
-150 QDAIEEA
+150 
-157 RSHDAA
+157 
-163 SEKSKEAWK
+163 
-172 NAFSTIGDLS
+172 
-182 KKALKAT
+182 
-189 AAVVAGTSAAMVAAG
+189 
-204 TYSVKTGI
+204 KTGI
-212 EFESA
+212 ATTVTAISGMSTA
-217 FAGVKKTVDATDTQ
+217 LAGVAGYSIKVGSSFEAG
-231 LNELRQSLI
+231 
-240 NMSKEMPQSAAE
+240 MSKVQAVSGASNEQLQRLSDKAKEMGATTKFSA
-252 LSEIAEA
+252 
-259 AGQLGIKTENLKE
+259 
-272 FTKVMAQLGD
+272 
-282 ATNMTSTEAADSLAR
+282 TEAADAMNYMAMAGWKTEDMLNGIDGIMNLA
-297 FANITEMSQKNFD
+297 AASGED
-310 RLGSVIVALG
+310 
-320 NNLATTESEVVS
+320 LATTSDIVTDALTAFGLSASDSTHFADV
-332 MGMRLAGAGSQI
+332 
-344 GMSEAQI
+344 
-351 MSLAAALSSV
+351 LAAASSNANTNVSMMGETFKYVAPVAGSLGYSAEDCAVAIGLMANSGIKASQSGTALRSMFSRLAKPSKEVKEAMEKLNISLTDSHGNMKSLDTLMGDLRNSFSGLSESEKAEMASSLAGQEAMSGLLAIVNASDADFNKLKDAIYGADGASAKMAETMQDNLQGKITILKSTIEGLGIKIYEEIEDPMKEAAEGATDSV
-361 GIEAEAGGSAF
+361 GQISSA
-372 STIMAKM
+372 
-379 QLAVESGGDSLDA
+379 L
-392 FADVAGMSADKF
+392 
-404 KKAFQKDATSAIMA
+404 
-418 FIKGLSTCDEKGVS
+418 
-432 AIKTLDDMGI
+432 
-442 SEIRQRDALLRASGA
+442 
-457 YSTFADAMK
+457 
-466 IGTTAWEENTALANE
+466 
-481 ASQRYETLE
+481 
-490 SKIDMAKNSVDALAI
+490 
-505 AFKDSVDQE
+505 
-514 LRDAVE
+514 
-520 HGTEY
+520 
-525 INELADAFE
+525 E
-534 NGGLEAA
+534 NGGIDAA
-541 VDKAGDIIAD
+541 VEKTGNIIGG
-551 LSLSLAKSAPDMVD
+551 LSVKIAQESPKMVD
-565 AATDLIEAFVKGLLQ
+565 ASVLLLKSFVQGIKK
-580 NKQQLKHASKEIVD
+580 NKNQLKYASREIID
-594 SVCDGLIKLLPKEM
+594 SLCDGLIKLLPKEM

-620 KTFNSGLGSLSGVTK
+620 KTFSSGLGSLSGVTK

-772 EASVAPVEKWK
+772 EASVAPVEKWRD
-783 EGLNDA
+783 GLNDA

-805 YILKQLNEA
+805 YILNQLNEA

-821 TADGFIQNNEGV
+821 TTDGFIQDNEGV
-833 KQSLEEVNQSIDEY
+833 KQSLEEVNQSIDAY

-885 NDALDK
+885 NDALNEYAQAQEDWK
-891 YTELQKEW
+891 NGINDLSGLEKAQK
-899 DNGNY
+899 
-904 DLKSLRKASE
+904 
-914 NLDETTEKLREA
+914 NLDKTREKLGEA
-926 SKASVEAGVEVN
+926 SKASVEASVEVN

-955 QEALDMYAQIPTYAS
+955 QEALDMYAQIPAYAS

-975 VATSQSEIQNALNST
+975 VATSQKEIQSALSST
-990 DYNKMAQGF
+990 DYTKMTEGF
-999 KLAVLQID
+999 QLAVMQID
-1007 ESGGKIPVSLRT
+1007 QSGGKIPVSLRS

-1028 QQMGPEAKERMISS
+1028 QKMGPEGKEYMENS
-1042 MRQMMTG
+1042 MQQMMVA
-1049 MQEEIPAFK
+1049 MEDKIPEFK
-1058 GASTSTS
+1058 GAASMTGD
-1065 EEILTTFQ
+1065 EILKTFQ

-1103 ISAGQKAHEA
+1103 IPAGQKAQEA
-1113 TEAVSTG
+1113 TEAVSAG
-1120 ITQGSPTIQESA
+1120 ITQGSPAIQESA
-1132 RNALESGINSGVT
+1132 KNALESGINSGVT

-1152 TAAAGKKAVD
+1152 PTAAGKKAVD

-1213 LISGQ
+1213 LTSGQ
-1218 GNTTRAALNLAKTVA
+1218 GNTTKAASNLAKTVA

-1305 IASQNGAAKSS
+1305 IASQNSAARSS

-1328 QAGIDRSHNIGL
+1328 QAGINGSHNIGL

-1348 GIRSGQNG
+1348 GIRAGQNG

-1394 GIGGGMTKNTGV
+1394 GISGGMTKNTGV

-1457 TGGHTEVNQTINIY
+1457 TGGDTEVNQTVNIY
-1471 QPVESPVET
+1471 QPVKSPVET

-1488 RRMAR
+1488 RRLAW

>member
-1 MVLFFCIKKAG
+1 
-12 EKDKMADGKIVIE
+12 MADGKIVIE
-25 TELDTDGIKKDL
+25 TGLDTKGIETGLKKV
-37 KETEKSAEISGKRI
+37 SSIA
-51 KQTFEQMAKASGKS
+51 
-65 VGELKNEVKKLAE
+65 
-78 EYQSQGTSLPN
+78 
-89 AYKKAYEIMGV
+89 
-100 YSERA
+100 
-105 ATKMKKA
+105 
-112 AESVEETHDREAEQ
+112 
-126 TSQHWEKKFS
+126 
-136 EVEKDSNAAKDQLK
+136 
-150 QDAIEEA
+150 
-157 RSHDAA
+157 
-163 SEKSKEAWK
+163 
-172 NAFSTIGDLS
+172 
-182 KKALKAT
+182 
-189 AAVVAGTSAAMVAAG
+189 
-204 TYSVKTGI
+204 KTGI
-212 EFESA
+212 ATAVTAISGMSTA
-217 FAGVKKTVDATDTQ
+217 MAGVAGYSIKVGSSFEAG
-231 LNELRQSLI
+231 
-240 NMSKEMPQSAAE
+240 MSKVQAVSGASNEQLQRLSDKAKEMGATTKFSA
-252 LSEIAEA
+252 
-259 AGQLGIKTENLKE
+259 
-272 FTKVMAQLGD
+272 
-282 ATNMTSTEAADSLAR
+282 TEAADAMNYMAMAGWKTEDMLNGIDGIMNLA
-297 FANITEMSQKNFD
+297 AASGED
-310 RLGSVIVALG
+310 
-320 NNLATTESEVVS
+320 LATTSDIVTDALTAFGLSASDSTHFADV
-332 MGMRLAGAGSQI
+332 
-344 GMSEAQI
+344 
-351 MSLAAALSSV
+351 LAAASSNANTNVSMMGETFKYVAPVAGSLGYSAEDCAVAIGLMANSGIKASQSGTALRSMFSRLAKPSKEVKEAMEKLNISLTDSHGNMKSLDTLMGDLRNSFSGLSESEKAEMASSLAGQEAMSGLLAIVNASDADFNKLKDAIYGADGASAKMAETMQDNLQGKITILKSTIDGLGIKIYEEIEDPMKEAAEGATDSV
-361 GIEAEAGGSAF
+361 GQISSA
-372 STIMAKM
+372 
-379 QLAVESGGDSLDA
+379 L
-392 FADVAGMSADKF
+392 
-404 KKAFQKDATSAIMA
+404 
-418 FIKGLSTCDEKGVS
+418 
-432 AIKTLDDMGI
+432 
-442 SEIRQRDALLRASGA
+442 
-457 YSTFADAMK
+457 
-466 IGTTAWEENTALANE
+466 
-481 ASQRYETLE
+481 
-490 SKIDMAKNSVDALAI
+490 
-505 AFKDSVDQE
+505 
-514 LRDAVE
+514 
-520 HGTEY
+520 
-525 INELADAFE
+525 E
-534 NGGLEAA
+534 NGGIDAA
-541 VDKAGDIIAD
+541 VEKTGNIIGG
-551 LSLSLAKSAPDMVD
+551 LSVKIAQESPKMVD
-565 AATDLIEAFVKGLLQ
+565 ASVLLLKSFVQGIQK
-580 NKQQLKHASKEIVD
+580 NKNQLKYASREIID
-594 SVCDGLIKLLPKEM
+594 SLCDGLIKLLPKEM

-620 KTFNSGLGSLSGVTK
+620 KTFSSGLGSLSGVTK

-733 DAEQEAFN
+733 EAEQEAFN

-746 LGSNI
+746 LSSNI

-805 YILKQLNEA
+805 YILNQLNEA

-821 TADGFIQNNEGV
+821 TTDGFIQDNEGV
-833 KQSLEEVNQSIDEY
+833 KQSLEEVNQSIDAY

-885 NDALDK
+885 NDALNEYAQAQEDWK
-891 YTELQKEW
+891 NGINDLSGLEKAQK
-899 DNGNY
+899 
-904 DLKSLRKASE
+904 
-914 NLDETTEKLREA
+914 NLDKTREKLGEA
-926 SKASVEAGVEVN
+926 SKASVEASVEVN

-955 QEALDMYAQIPTYAS
+955 QEALDMYAQIPAYAS

-975 VATSQSEIQNALNST
+975 VATSQKEIQSALSST
-990 DYNKMAQGF
+990 DYTKMTEGF
-999 KLAVLQID
+999 QLAVMQID
-1007 ESGGKIPVSLRT
+1007 QSGGKIPVSLRS

-1028 QQMGPEAKERMISS
+1028 QKMGPEGKEYMENS
-1042 MRQMMTG
+1042 MQQMMIA
-1049 MQEEIPAFK
+1049 MEDKIPEFK
-1058 GASTSTS
+1058 GAASMTG
-1065 EEILTTFQ
+1065 EEILDTFQ
-1073 QYLVDSGAL
+1073 RYLVDSGAL

-1103 ISAGQKAHEA
+1103 IPAGQKAQEA
-1113 TEAVSTG
+1113 TEAVSAG
-1120 ITQGSPTIQESA
+1120 ITQGSPAIQESA
-1132 RNALESGINSGVT
+1132 KNALESGINSGVT

-1152 TAAAGKKAVD
+1152 PTAAGKKAVD

-1168 TSGMGSIGQALN
+1168 TSGMGSIGQAWN

-1213 LISGQ
+1213 LTSGQ
-1218 GNTTRAALNLAKTVA
+1218 GNTTKAASNLAKTVA

-1275 TSTAKALSAC
+1275 TGTAKALSAC

-1305 IASQNGAAKSS
+1305 IASQNGAARSS

-1328 QAGIDRSHNIGL
+1328 QAGINGSHNIGL

-1348 GIRSGQNG
+1348 GIRAGQNG

-1394 GIGGGMTKNTGV
+1394 GISGGMTKNTGV

-1457 TGGHTEVNQTINIY
+1457 TGGDTEVNQTVNIY
-1471 QPVESPVET
+1471 QPVKSPVET

-1488 RRMAR
+1488 RRLAR
-1493 T
+1493 K

>member
-1 MVLFFCIKKAG
+1 
-12 EKDKMADGKIVIE
+12 MADGKIVIE
-25 TELDTDGIKKDL
+25 TGLDTKGIETGLKKV
-37 KETEKSAEISGKRI
+37 SSIA
-51 KQTFEQMAKASGKS
+51 
-65 VGELKNEVKKLAE
+65 
-78 EYQSQGTSLPN
+78 
-89 AYKKAYEIMGV
+89 
-100 YSERA
+100 
-105 ATKMKKA
+105 
-112 AESVEETHDREAEQ
+112 
-126 TSQHWEKKFS
+126 
-136 EVEKDSNAAKDQLK
+136 
-150 QDAIEEA
+150 
-157 RSHDAA
+157 
-163 SEKSKEAWK
+163 
-172 NAFSTIGDLS
+172 
-182 KKALKAT
+182 
-189 AAVVAGTSAAMVAAG
+189 
-204 TYSVKTGI
+204 KTGI
-212 EFESA
+212 ATAVTAISGMSTA
-217 FAGVKKTVDATDTQ
+217 LAGVAGYSIKVGSSFEAG
-231 LNELRQSLI
+231 
-240 NMSKEMPQSAAE
+240 MSKVQAVSGASNEQLKRLSDKAKEMGATTKFSA
-252 LSEIAEA
+252 
-259 AGQLGIKTENLKE
+259 
-272 FTKVMAQLGD
+272 
-282 ATNMTSTEAADSLAR
+282 TEAADAMNYMAMAGWKTEDMLNGIDGIMNLA
-297 FANITEMSQKNFD
+297 AASGED
-310 RLGSVIVALG
+310 
-320 NNLATTESEVVS
+320 LATTSDIVTDALTAFGLSASDSTHFADV
-332 MGMRLAGAGSQI
+332 
-344 GMSEAQI
+344 
-351 MSLAAALSSV
+351 LAAASSNANTNVSMMGETFKYVAPVAGSLGYSAEDCAVAIGLMANSGIKASQSGTALRSMFSRLAKPSKEVKEAMEKLNISLTDSHGNMKSLDTLMGDLRNSFSGLSESEKAEMASSLA
-361 GIEAEAGGSAF
+361 GQEAMSGLLAIVNASDADFNKLKDAIYGADGASAKMAETMQDNLQGKITILK
-372 STIMAKM
+372 STIEGLGIKIYEEIEDPMKEA
-379 QLAVESGGDSLDA
+379 AEG
-392 FADVAGMSADKF
+392 
-404 KKAFQKDATSAIMA
+404 AT
-418 FIKGLSTCDEKGVS
+418 
-432 AIKTLDDMGI
+432 
-442 SEIRQRDALLRASGA
+442 
-457 YSTFADAMK
+457 
-466 IGTTAWEENTALANE
+466 
-481 ASQRYETLE
+481 
-490 SKIDMAKNSVDALAI
+490 
-505 AFKDSVDQE
+505 DSVEQISSA
-514 LRDAVE
+514 L
-520 HGTEY
+520 
-525 INELADAFE
+525 E
-534 NGGLEAA
+534 NGGIDAA
-541 VDKAGDIIAD
+541 VEKTGNIIGG
-551 LSLSLAKSAPDMVD
+551 LSVKIAQESPKMVD
-565 AATDLIEAFVKGLLQ
+565 ASVLLLKSFVQGIQK
-580 NKQQLKHASKEIVD
+580 NKNQLKYASREIID
-594 SVCDGLIKLLPKEM
+594 SLCDGLIKLLPKEM

-620 KTFNSGLGSLSGVTK
+620 KTFSSGLGSLSGVTK

-697 SALNAIMSANPAVLI
+697 SALNAIISANPAVLI

-805 YILKQLNEA
+805 YILNQLNEA

-821 TADGFIQNNEGV
+821 TTDGFIQDNEGV
-833 KQSLEEVNQSIDEY
+833 KQSLEEVNQSIDAY

-885 NDALDK
+885 NDALNEYAQAQEDWK
-891 YTELQKEW
+891 NGINDLSGLEKAQK
-899 DNGNY
+899 
-904 DLKSLRKASE
+904 
-914 NLDETTEKLREA
+914 NLDKTREKLGEA
-926 SKASVEAGVEVN
+926 SKASVEASVEVN

-955 QEALDMYAQIPTYAS
+955 QEALDMYAQIPAYAS

-975 VATSQSEIQNALNST
+975 VATSQKEIQSALSST
-990 DYNKMAQGF
+990 DYTKMTEGF
-999 KLAVLQID
+999 QLAVMQID
-1007 ESGGKIPVSLRT
+1007 QSGGKIPVSLRS

-1028 QQMGPEAKERMISS
+1028 QKMGPEGKEYMENS
-1042 MRQMMTG
+1042 MQQMMIA
-1049 MQEEIPAFK
+1049 MEDKIPEFK
-1058 GASTSTS
+1058 GAASMTG
-1065 EEILTTFQ
+1065 EEILDTFQ
-1073 QYLVDSGAL
+1073 RYLVDSGAL

-1103 ISAGQKAHEA
+1103 IPAGQKAQEA
-1113 TEAVSTG
+1113 TEAVSAG
-1120 ITQGSPTIQESA
+1120 ITQGSPAIQESA

-1152 TAAAGKKAVD
+1152 PTAAGKKAVD

-1213 LISGQ
+1213 LTSGQ
-1218 GNTTRAALNLAKTVA
+1218 GNTTKAASNLAKTVA

-1305 IASQNGAAKSS
+1305 IASQNSAARSS

-1328 QAGIDRSHNIGL
+1328 QAGINGSHNIGL

-1348 GIRSGQNG
+1348 GIRAGQNG

-1394 GIGGGMTKNTGV
+1394 GISGGMTKNTGV

-1457 TGGHTEVNQTINIY
+1457 TGGDTEVNQTVNIY
-1471 QPVESPVET
+1471 QPVKSPVET

-1488 RRMAR
+1488 RRLAW

>member
-1 MVLFFCIKKAG
+1 
-12 EKDKMADGKIVIE
+12 MADGKIVIE
-25 TELDTDGIKKDL
+25 TGLDTKGIETGLKKV
-37 KETEKSAEISGKRI
+37 SSIA
-51 KQTFEQMAKASGKS
+51 
-65 VGELKNEVKKLAE
+65 
-78 EYQSQGTSLPN
+78 
-89 AYKKAYEIMGV
+89 
-100 YSERA
+100 
-105 ATKMKKA
+105 
-112 AESVEETHDREAEQ
+112 
-126 TSQHWEKKFS
+126 
-136 EVEKDSNAAKDQLK
+136 
-150 QDAIEEA
+150 
-157 RSHDAA
+157 
-163 SEKSKEAWK
+163 
-172 NAFSTIGDLS
+172 
-182 KKALKAT
+182 
-189 AAVVAGTSAAMVAAG
+189 
-204 TYSVKTGI
+204 KTGI
-212 EFESA
+212 ATTVTAISEMSTA
-217 FAGVKKTVDATDTQ
+217 LAGVAGYSIKVGSSFEAG
-231 LNELRQSLI
+231 
-240 NMSKEMPQSAAE
+240 MSKVQAVSGASNEQLQRLSDKAKEMGATTKFSA
-252 LSEIAEA
+252 
-259 AGQLGIKTENLKE
+259 
-272 FTKVMAQLGD
+272 
-282 ATNMTSTEAADSLAR
+282 TEAADAMNYMAMAGWKTDDMLNGIDGIMNLA
-297 FANITEMSQKNFD
+297 AASGE
-310 RLGSVIVALG
+310 
-320 NNLATTESEVVS
+320 NLATTSDIVTDALTAFGLSASDSTHFADV
-332 MGMRLAGAGSQI
+332 
-344 GMSEAQI
+344 
-351 MSLAAALSSV
+351 LAAASSNASTNVSMMGETFKYVAPVAGSLGYSAEDCAVAIGLMANSGIKASQSGTALRSMFSRLAKPSKEVKEAMEKLNISLTDSHGNMKSLDTLMGDLRNSFSGLSESEKAEMASSLAGQEAMSGLLAIVNASDADFNKLKDAIYGADGASAKMAETMQDNLQGKITILKSTIEGLGIKIYEEIEDPMKGAAEGATDSV
-361 GIEAEAGGSAF
+361 GQISSA
-372 STIMAKM
+372 
-379 QLAVESGGDSLDA
+379 L
-392 FADVAGMSADKF
+392 
-404 KKAFQKDATSAIMA
+404 
-418 FIKGLSTCDEKGVS
+418 
-432 AIKTLDDMGI
+432 
-442 SEIRQRDALLRASGA
+442 
-457 YSTFADAMK
+457 
-466 IGTTAWEENTALANE
+466 
-481 ASQRYETLE
+481 
-490 SKIDMAKNSVDALAI
+490 
-505 AFKDSVDQE
+505 
-514 LRDAVE
+514 
-520 HGTEY
+520 
-525 INELADAFE
+525 E
-534 NGGLEAA
+534 NGGIDAA
-541 VDKAGDIIAD
+541 VEKTGNIIGG
-551 LSLSLAKSAPDMVD
+551 LSVKIAQESPKMVD
-565 AATDLIEAFVKGLLQ
+565 ASVLLLKSFVEGIQK
-580 NKQQLKHASKEIVD
+580 NKNQLKYASREIID
-594 SVCDGLIKLLPKEM
+594 SLCDGLIKLLPKEM

-620 KTFNSGLGSLSGVTK
+620 KTFSSGLGSLSGVTK

-772 EASVAPVEKWK
+772 EASVAPVEKWRD
-783 EGLNDA
+783 GLNDA

-805 YILKQLNEA
+805 YILNQLNEA

-821 TADGFIQNNEGV
+821 TTDGFIQDNEGV
-833 KQSLEEVNQSIDEY
+833 KQSLEEVNQSIDAY

-885 NDALDK
+885 NDALNEYAQAQEDWK
-891 YTELQKEW
+891 NGINDLSGLEKAQK
-899 DNGNY
+899 
-904 DLKSLRKASE
+904 
-914 NLDETTEKLREA
+914 NLDKTREKLGEA
-926 SKASVEAGVEVN
+926 SKASVEASVEVN

-955 QEALDMYAQIPTYAS
+955 QEALDMYAQIPAYAS

-975 VATSQSEIQNALNST
+975 VATSQKEIQSALSST
-990 DYNKMAQGF
+990 DYTKMTEGF
-999 KLAVLQID
+999 QLAVMQID
-1007 ESGGKIPVSLRT
+1007 QSGGKIPVSLRS

-1028 QQMGPEAKERMISS
+1028 QKIGPEGKEYMENS
-1042 MRQMMTG
+1042 MQQMMIA
-1049 MQEEIPAFK
+1049 MEDKIPEFK
-1058 GASTSTS
+1058 GAASMTG
-1065 EEILTTFQ
+1065 EEILDTFQ
-1073 QYLVDSGAL
+1073 RYLVDSGAL

-1103 ISAGQKAHEA
+1103 ISAGQKAQEA
-1113 TEAVSTG
+1113 TEAVSAG
-1120 ITQGSPTIQESA
+1120 ITQGSTAIQESA

-1152 TAAAGKKAVD
+1152 PTAAGKKAVD

-1213 LISGQ
+1213 LTSGQ
-1218 GNTTRAALNLAKTVA
+1218 GNTTKAASNLAKTVA

-1255 FTAGIR
+1255 FAAGIR
-1261 GQTSTAG
+1261 GQISTAG

-1275 TSTAKALSAC
+1275 SSTAKALSAC

-1305 IASQNGAAKSS
+1305 IASQNSAARSS
-1316 GNGLALNAKNAL
+1316 GNGLALNANNAL
-1328 QAGIDRSHNIGL
+1328 QAGINGSHNIGL

-1348 GIRSGQNG
+1348 GIRAGQNG

-1394 GIGGGMTKNTGV
+1394 GISGGMTKNTGV

-1457 TGGHTEVNQTINIY
+1457 TGGDTEVNQTVNIY
-1471 QPVESPVET
+1471 QPVKSPVET

-1488 RRMAR
+1488 RRLAW

>member
-1 MVLFFCIKKAG
+1 
-12 EKDKMADGKIVIE
+12 MADGKIVIE
-25 TELDTDGIKKDL
+25 TGLDTKGIETGLKKV
-37 KETEKSAEISGKRI
+37 SSIA
-51 KQTFEQMAKASGKS
+51 
-65 VGELKNEVKKLAE
+65 
-78 EYQSQGTSLPN
+78 
-89 AYKKAYEIMGV
+89 
-100 YSERA
+100 
-105 ATKMKKA
+105 
-112 AESVEETHDREAEQ
+112 
-126 TSQHWEKKFS
+126 
-136 EVEKDSNAAKDQLK
+136 
-150 QDAIEEA
+150 
-157 RSHDAA
+157 
-163 SEKSKEAWK
+163 
-172 NAFSTIGDLS
+172 
-182 KKALKAT
+182 
-189 AAVVAGTSAAMVAAG
+189 
-204 TYSVKTGI
+204 KTGI
-212 EFESA
+212 ATAVTAISGMSTA
-217 FAGVKKTVDATDTQ
+217 LAGVAGYSIKVGSSFEAG
-231 LNELRQSLI
+231 
-240 NMSKEMPQSAAE
+240 MSKVQAVSGASNEQLQRLSDKAKEMGATTKFSA
-252 LSEIAEA
+252 
-259 AGQLGIKTENLKE
+259 
-272 FTKVMAQLGD
+272 
-282 ATNMTSTEAADSLAR
+282 TEAADAMNYMAMAGWKTEDMLNGIDGIMNLA
-297 FANITEMSQKNFD
+297 AASGED
-310 RLGSVIVALG
+310 
-320 NNLATTESEVVS
+320 LATTSDIVTDALTAFGLS
-332 MGMRLAGAGSQI
+332 
-344 GMSEAQI
+344 AQD
-351 MSLAAALSSV
+351 STHFADVLAAASSNANTNVSMMGETFKYVAPVAGSLGYSAEDCAVAIGLMANSGIKASQSGTALRSMFSRLAKPSKEVKEAMEKLNISLTDSHGNMKSLDTLMGDLRNSFSGLSESEKAEMASSLA
-361 GIEAEAGGSAF
+361 GQEAMSGLLAIVNASDADFNKLKDAIYGADGASAKMAETMQDNLKGKITITK
-372 STIMAKM
+372 STIEG
-379 QLAVESGGDSLDA
+379 LG
-392 FADVAGMSADKF
+392 
-404 KKAFQKDATSAIMA
+404 
-418 FIKGLSTCDEKGVS
+418 IKIYE
-432 AIKTLDDMGI
+432 
-442 SEIRQRDALLRASGA
+442 EIEDP
-457 YSTFADAMK
+457 MK
-466 IGTTAWEENTALANE
+466 EAAEGTT
-481 ASQRYETLE
+481 
-490 SKIDMAKNSVDALAI
+490 
-505 AFKDSVDQE
+505 DSVEQISSA
-514 LRDAVE
+514 L
-520 HGTEY
+520 
-525 INELADAFE
+525 E
-534 NGGLEAA
+534 NGGIDAA
-541 VDKAGDIIAD
+541 VEKTGNIIGG
-551 LSLSLAKSAPDMVD
+551 LSVKIAQESPKMVD
-565 AATDLIEAFVKGLLQ
+565 ASVLLLKSFVQGIQK
-580 NKQQLKHASKEIVD
+580 NKNQLKYASREIID
-594 SVCDGLIKLLPKEM
+594 SLCDGLIKLLPKEM

-620 KTFNSGLGSLSGVTK
+620 KTFSSGLGSLSGVTK

-662 VAAFKTFQMVQGPVG
+662 VAAFKTFQIVQGPVG

-772 EASVAPVEKWK
+772 EASVAPIEKWRD
-783 EGLNDA
+783 GLNDA

-805 YILKQLNEA
+805 YILNQLNEA

-821 TADGFIQNNEGV
+821 TTDGFIQDNEGV
-833 KQSLEEVNQSIDEY
+833 KQSLEEVNQSIDAY

-885 NDALDK
+885 NDALNEYAQAQEDWK
-891 YTELQKEW
+891 NGINDLSGLEKAQK
-899 DNGNY
+899 
-904 DLKSLRKASE
+904 
-914 NLDETTEKLREA
+914 NLDKTREKLGEA
-926 SKASVEAGVEVN
+926 SKASVEASVEVN

-955 QEALDMYAQIPTYAS
+955 QEALDMYAQIPAYAS

-975 VATSQSEIQNALNST
+975 VATSQKEIQSALSST
-990 DYNKMAQGF
+990 DYTKMTEGF
-999 KLAVLQID
+999 QLAVMQID
-1007 ESGGKIPVSLRT
+1007 QSGGKIPVSLRS

-1028 QQMGPEAKERMISS
+1028 QKMGPEGKEYMENS
-1042 MRQMMTG
+1042 MQQMMVA
-1049 MQEEIPAFK
+1049 MEDKIPEFK
-1058 GASTSTS
+1058 GAASMTGD
-1065 EEILTTFQ
+1065 EILKTFQ

-1103 ISAGQKAHEA
+1103 IPAGQKAQEA

-1120 ITQGSPTIQESA
+1120 ITQGSPAIQESA
-1132 RNALESGINSGVT
+1132 KNALESGINSGVT
-1145 SADVTSA
+1145 SADVTST

-1213 LISGQ
+1213 LTSGQ
-1218 GNTTRAALNLAKTVA
+1218 GNTTKAALNLAKTVA

-1285 NLAAS
+1285 NLAAP

-1305 IASQNGAAKSS
+1305 IASQNGAARSS

-1328 QAGIDRSHNIGL
+1328 QAGINGSHNIGL

-1348 GIRSGQNG
+1348 GIRAGQNG

-1394 GIGGGMTKNTGV
+1394 GISGGMTKNTGV

-1419 IDTKSLLSM
+1419 IDTKSLLNM

-1457 TGGHTEVNQTINIY
+1457 TGGDTEVNQTINIY

-1488 RRMAR
+1488 RRLL
-1493 T
+1493 

>member
-1 MVLFFCIKKAG
+1 
-12 EKDKMADGKIVIE
+12 MADGKIVIE
-25 TELDTDGIKKDL
+25 TGLDTKGIETGLKKV
-37 KETEKSAEISGKRI
+37 SSIA
-51 KQTFEQMAKASGKS
+51 
-65 VGELKNEVKKLAE
+65 
-78 EYQSQGTSLPN
+78 
-89 AYKKAYEIMGV
+89 
-100 YSERA
+100 
-105 ATKMKKA
+105 
-112 AESVEETHDREAEQ
+112 
-126 TSQHWEKKFS
+126 
-136 EVEKDSNAAKDQLK
+136 
-150 QDAIEEA
+150 
-157 RSHDAA
+157 
-163 SEKSKEAWK
+163 
-172 NAFSTIGDLS
+172 
-182 KKALKAT
+182 
-189 AAVVAGTSAAMVAAG
+189 
-204 TYSVKTGI
+204 KTGI
-212 EFESA
+212 ATAVTAISGMSTA
-217 FAGVKKTVDATDTQ
+217 LAGVAGYSIKVGSSFEAG
-231 LNELRQSLI
+231 
-240 NMSKEMPQSAAE
+240 MSKVQAVSGASNEQLQRLSDKAKEMGATTKFSA
-252 LSEIAEA
+252 
-259 AGQLGIKTENLKE
+259 
-272 FTKVMAQLGD
+272 
-282 ATNMTSTEAADSLAR
+282 TEAADAMNYMAMAGWKTEDMLNGIDGIMNLA
-297 FANITEMSQKNFD
+297 AASGED
-310 RLGSVIVALG
+310 
-320 NNLATTESEVVS
+320 LATTSDIVTDALTAFGLS
-332 MGMRLAGAGSQI
+332 
-344 GMSEAQI
+344 AQD
-351 MSLAAALSSV
+351 STHFADVLAAASSNANTNVSMMGETFKYVAPVAGSLGYSAEDCAVAIGLMANSGIKASQSGTALRSMFSRLAKPSKEVKEAMEKLHISLTDSHGNMKSLDTLMGDLRNSFSGLSESEKAEMASSLA
-361 GIEAEAGGSAF
+361 GQEAMSGLLAIVNASDADFNKLKDAIYGADGASAKMAETMQDNLKGKITITK
-372 STIMAKM
+372 STIEG
-379 QLAVESGGDSLDA
+379 LG
-392 FADVAGMSADKF
+392 
-404 KKAFQKDATSAIMA
+404 
-418 FIKGLSTCDEKGVS
+418 IKIYE
-432 AIKTLDDMGI
+432 
-442 SEIRQRDALLRASGA
+442 EIEDP
-457 YSTFADAMK
+457 MK
-466 IGTTAWEENTALANE
+466 EAAEGTT
-481 ASQRYETLE
+481 
-490 SKIDMAKNSVDALAI
+490 
-505 AFKDSVDQE
+505 DSVEQISSA
-514 LRDAVE
+514 L
-520 HGTEY
+520 
-525 INELADAFE
+525 E
-534 NGGLEAA
+534 NGGIDAA
-541 VDKAGDIIAD
+541 VEKTGNIIGG
-551 LSLSLAKSAPDMVD
+551 LSVKIAQESPKMVD
-565 AATDLIEAFVKGLLQ
+565 ASVLLLKSFVQGIQK
-580 NKQQLKHASKEIVD
+580 NKNQLKYASREIID
-594 SVCDGLIKLLPKEM
+594 SLCDGLIKLLPKEM

-620 KTFNSGLGSLSGVTK
+620 KTFSSGLGSLSGVTK

-662 VAAFKTFQMVQGPVG
+662 VAAFKTFQIVQGPVG

-772 EASVAPVEKWK
+772 EASVAPIEKWRD
-783 EGLNDA
+783 GLNDA

-805 YILKQLNEA
+805 YILNQLNEA

-821 TADGFIQNNEGV
+821 TTDGFIQDNEGV
-833 KQSLEEVNQSIDEY
+833 KQSLEEVNQSIDAY

-885 NDALDK
+885 NDALNEYAQAQEDWK
-891 YTELQKEW
+891 NGINDLSGLEKAQK
-899 DNGNY
+899 
-904 DLKSLRKASE
+904 
-914 NLDETTEKLREA
+914 NLDKTREKLGEA
-926 SKASVEAGVEVN
+926 SKASVEASVEVN

-955 QEALDMYAQIPTYAS
+955 QEALDMYAQIPAYAS

-975 VATSQSEIQNALNST
+975 VATSQKEIQSALSST
-990 DYNKMAQGF
+990 DYTKMTEGF
-999 KLAVLQID
+999 QLAVMQID
-1007 ESGGKIPVSLRT
+1007 QSGGKIPVSLRS

-1028 QQMGPEAKERMISS
+1028 QKMGPEGKEYMENS
-1042 MRQMMTG
+1042 MQQMMVA
-1049 MQEEIPAFK
+1049 MEDKIPEFK
-1058 GASTSTS
+1058 GAAFMTGD
-1065 EEILTTFQ
+1065 EILKTFQ

-1103 ISAGQKAHEA
+1103 IPAGQKAQEA

-1120 ITQGSPTIQESA
+1120 ITQGSPAIQESA
-1132 RNALESGINSGVT
+1132 KNALESGINSGVT
-1145 SADVTSA
+1145 SADVTST

-1213 LISGQ
+1213 LTSGQ
-1218 GNTTRAALNLAKTVA
+1218 GNTTKAALNLAKTVA

-1285 NLAAS
+1285 NLAAP

-1305 IASQNGAAKSS
+1305 IASQNGAARSS

-1328 QAGIDRSHNIGL
+1328 QAGINGSHNIGL

-1348 GIRSGQNG
+1348 GIRAGQNG

-1394 GIGGGMTKNTGV
+1394 GISGGMTKNTGV

-1419 IDTKSLLSM
+1419 IDTKSLLNM

-1457 TGGHTEVNQTINIY
+1457 TGGDTEVNQTINIY

-1488 RRMAR
+1488 RRLAR
-1493 T
+1493 K

>member
-1 MVLFFCIKKAG
+1 
-12 EKDKMADGKIVIE
+12 MADGKIVIE
-25 TELDTDGIKKDL
+25 TGLDTKGIETGLKKV
-37 KETEKSAEISGKRI
+37 SSIA
-51 KQTFEQMAKASGKS
+51 
-65 VGELKNEVKKLAE
+65 
-78 EYQSQGTSLPN
+78 
-89 AYKKAYEIMGV
+89 
-100 YSERA
+100 
-105 ATKMKKA
+105 
-112 AESVEETHDREAEQ
+112 
-126 TSQHWEKKFS
+126 
-136 EVEKDSNAAKDQLK
+136 
-150 QDAIEEA
+150 
-157 RSHDAA
+157 
-163 SEKSKEAWK
+163 
-172 NAFSTIGDLS
+172 
-182 KKALKAT
+182 
-189 AAVVAGTSAAMVAAG
+189 
-204 TYSVKTGI
+204 KTGI
-212 EFESA
+212 ATAVTAISGMSTA
-217 FAGVKKTVDATDTQ
+217 LAGVAGYSIKVGSSFEAG
-231 LNELRQSLI
+231 
-240 NMSKEMPQSAAE
+240 MSKVQAVSGASNEQLQRLSDKAKEMGATTKFSA
-252 LSEIAEA
+252 
-259 AGQLGIKTENLKE
+259 
-272 FTKVMAQLGD
+272 
-282 ATNMTSTEAADSLAR
+282 TEAADAMNYMAMAGWKTEDMLNGIDGIMNLA
-297 FANITEMSQKNFD
+297 AASGED
-310 RLGSVIVALG
+310 
-320 NNLATTESEVVS
+320 LATTSDIVTDALTAF
-332 MGMRLAGAGSQI
+332 GLT
-344 GMSEAQI
+344 AQD
-351 MSLAAALSSV
+351 STHFADVLAAASSNANTNVSMMGETFKYVAPVAGSLGYSAEDCAVAIGLMANSGIKASQSGTTLRSMFSRLAKPSKEVKEAMEKLNISLTDSHGNMKSLDTLMGDLRNSFNGLSESEKAEMASSLA
-361 GIEAEAGGSAF
+361 GQEAMSGLLAIVNASDADFNKLKDAIYGADGAS
-372 STIMAKM
+372 AKM
-379 QLAVESGGDSLDA
+379 AETMQDNLKGGI
-392 FADVAGMSADKF
+392 
-404 KKAFQKDATSAIMA
+404 TI
-418 FIKGLSTCDEKGVS
+418 
-432 AIKTLDDMGI
+432 
-442 SEIRQRDALLRASGA
+442 
-457 YSTFADAMK
+457 
-466 IGTTAWEENTALANE
+466 
-481 ASQRYETLE
+481 LE
-490 SKIDMAKNSVDALAI
+490 STTEGLGIKIYEEIEDPMKEAAEGAT
-505 AFKDSVDQE
+505 DSVEQISSA
-514 LRDAVE
+514 L
-520 HGTEY
+520 
-525 INELADAFE
+525 E
-534 NGGLEAA
+534 NGGIDAA
-541 VDKAGDIIAD
+541 VEKTGNIIGG
-551 LSLSLAKSAPDMVD
+551 LSVKIAQESPKMVD
-565 AATDLIEAFVKGLLQ
+565 ASVLLLKSFVQGIQK
-580 NKQQLKHASKEIVD
+580 NKKQLKYASREIID
-594 SVCDGLIKLLPKEM
+594 SLCDGLIKLLPKEM

-620 KTFNSGLGSLSGVTK
+620 KTFSSGLGSLSGVTK

-772 EASVAPVEKWK
+772 EASVAPVEKWRD
-783 EGLNDA
+783 GLNDA
-789 FDSTGK
+789 FDSAGK

-805 YILKQLNEA
+805 YILNQLNEA

-821 TADGFIQNNEGV
+821 TTDGFIQDNEGV
-833 KQSLEEVNQSIDEY
+833 KQSLEEVNQSIDAY

-885 NDALDK
+885 NDALNEYAQAQEDWK
-891 YTELQKEW
+891 NGINDLSGLEKAQK
-899 DNGNY
+899 
-904 DLKSLRKASE
+904 
-914 NLDETTEKLREA
+914 NLDKTREKLGEA
-926 SKASVEAGVEVN
+926 SKASVEASVEVN

-955 QEALDMYAQIPTYAS
+955 QEALDMYAQIPAYAS

-975 VATSQSEIQNALNST
+975 VATSQKEIQSALSST
-990 DYNKMAQGF
+990 DYTKMTEGF
-999 KLAVLQID
+999 QLAVMQID
-1007 ESGGKIPVSLRT
+1007 QSGGKIPVSLRS

-1028 QQMGPEAKERMISS
+1028 QKMGPEGKEYMENS
-1042 MRQMMTG
+1042 MQQMMVA
-1049 MQEEIPAFK
+1049 MEDKIPEFK
-1058 GASTSTS
+1058 GAASMTG
-1065 EEILTTFQ
+1065 EEILDTFQ
-1073 QYLVDSGAL
+1073 RYLVDSGAL

-1103 ISAGQKAHEA
+1103 IPAGQKAQEA
-1113 TEAVSTG
+1113 TEAVSAG
-1120 ITQGSPTIQESA
+1120 ITQGSPAIQESA

-1152 TAAAGKKAVD
+1152 PTAAGKKAVD

-1180 TVNAYAMSQMSGSGL
+1180 TVNAYAMSQMSGSEL

-1213 LISGQ
+1213 LTSGQ
-1218 GNTTRAALNLAKTVA
+1218 GNTTKAALNLAKTVA
-1233 NSVKAVNLGSN
+1233 NSVKAVNLGSS

-1275 TSTAKALSAC
+1275 SSTAKALSAC

-1305 IASQNGAAKSS
+1305 IASQNGAARSS

-1328 QAGIDRSHNIGL
+1328 QAGINGSHNIGL

-1394 GIGGGMTKNTGV
+1394 GISGGMTKNTGV

-1450 QFFHGDG
+1450 QFFHGNE
-1457 TGGHTEVNQTINIY
+1457 TGGDTEVNQTVNIY
-1471 QPVESPVET
+1471 QPVKSPVET

-1488 RRMAR
+1488 RRLAW

>member
-1 MVLFFCIKKAG
+1 
-12 EKDKMADGKIVIE
+12 MADGKIVIE
-25 TELDTDGIKKDL
+25 TGLDTKGIETGLKKV
-37 KETEKSAEISGKRI
+37 SSIA
-51 KQTFEQMAKASGKS
+51 
-65 VGELKNEVKKLAE
+65 
-78 EYQSQGTSLPN
+78 
-89 AYKKAYEIMGV
+89 
-100 YSERA
+100 
-105 ATKMKKA
+105 
-112 AESVEETHDREAEQ
+112 
-126 TSQHWEKKFS
+126 
-136 EVEKDSNAAKDQLK
+136 
-150 QDAIEEA
+150 
-157 RSHDAA
+157 
-163 SEKSKEAWK
+163 
-172 NAFSTIGDLS
+172 
-182 KKALKAT
+182 
-189 AAVVAGTSAAMVAAG
+189 
-204 TYSVKTGI
+204 KTGI
-212 EFESA
+212 ATAVTAISGMSTA
-217 FAGVKKTVDATDTQ
+217 MAGVAGYSIKVGSSFEAG
-231 LNELRQSLI
+231 
-240 NMSKEMPQSAAE
+240 MSKVQAVSGASNEQLQRLSDKAKEMGATTKFSA
-252 LSEIAEA
+252 
-259 AGQLGIKTENLKE
+259 
-272 FTKVMAQLGD
+272 
-282 ATNMTSTEAADSLAR
+282 TEAADAMNYMAMAGWKTEDMLNGIDGIMNLA
-297 FANITEMSQKNFD
+297 AASGED
-310 RLGSVIVALG
+310 
-320 NNLATTESEVVS
+320 LATTSDIVTDALTAF
-332 MGMRLAGAGSQI
+332 GLT
-344 GMSEAQI
+344 AQD
-351 MSLAAALSSV
+351 STHFADVLAAASSNANTNVSMMGETFKYVAPVAGSLGYSAEDCAVAIGLMANSGIKASQSGTALRSMFSRLAKPSKEVKEAMEKLNISLTDSHGNMKSLDTLMGDLRNSFSGLSESEKAEMASSLAGQEAMSGLLAIVNASDADFNKLKDAIYGADGASAKMAETMQDNLQGKITILKSTIEGLGIKIYEEIEDPMKEAAEGATDSV
-361 GIEAEAGGSAF
+361 GQISSA
-372 STIMAKM
+372 
-379 QLAVESGGDSLDA
+379 L
-392 FADVAGMSADKF
+392 
-404 KKAFQKDATSAIMA
+404 
-418 FIKGLSTCDEKGVS
+418 
-432 AIKTLDDMGI
+432 
-442 SEIRQRDALLRASGA
+442 
-457 YSTFADAMK
+457 
-466 IGTTAWEENTALANE
+466 
-481 ASQRYETLE
+481 
-490 SKIDMAKNSVDALAI
+490 
-505 AFKDSVDQE
+505 
-514 LRDAVE
+514 
-520 HGTEY
+520 
-525 INELADAFE
+525 E
-534 NGGLEAA
+534 NGGIDAA
-541 VDKAGDIIAD
+541 VEKTGNIIGG
-551 LSLSLAKSAPDMVD
+551 LSVKIAQESPKMVD
-565 AATDLIEAFVKGLLQ
+565 ASVLLLKSFVQGIQK
-580 NKQQLKHASKEIVD
+580 NKNQLKYASREIID
-594 SVCDGLIKLLPKEM
+594 SLCDGLIKLLPKEM

-620 KTFNSGLGSLSGVTK
+620 KTFSSGLGSLSGVTK

-733 DAEQEAFN
+733 EAEQEAFN

-746 LGSNI
+746 LSSNI

-805 YILKQLNEA
+805 YILNQLNEA

-821 TADGFIQNNEGV
+821 TTDGFIQDNEGV
-833 KQSLEEVNQSIDEY
+833 KQSLEEVNQSIDAY

-885 NDALDK
+885 NDALNEYAQAQEDWK
-891 YTELQKEW
+891 NGINDLSGLEKAQK
-899 DNGNY
+899 
-904 DLKSLRKASE
+904 
-914 NLDETTEKLREA
+914 NLDKTREKLGEA
-926 SKASVEAGVEVN
+926 SKASVEASVEVN

-955 QEALDMYAQIPTYAS
+955 QEALDMYAQIPAYAS

-975 VATSQSEIQNALNST
+975 VATSQKEIQSALSST
-990 DYNKMAQGF
+990 DYTKMTEGF
-999 KLAVLQID
+999 QLAVMQID
-1007 ESGGKIPVSLRT
+1007 QSGGKIPVSLRS

-1028 QQMGPEAKERMISS
+1028 QKMGPEGKEYMENS
-1042 MRQMMTG
+1042 MQQMMIA
-1049 MQEEIPAFK
+1049 MEDKIPEFK
-1058 GASTSTS
+1058 GAASMTG
-1065 EEILTTFQ
+1065 EEILDTFQ
-1073 QYLVDSGAL
+1073 RYLVDSGAL

-1103 ISAGQKAHEA
+1103 IPAGQKAQEA
-1113 TEAVSTG
+1113 TEAVSAG
-1120 ITQGSPTIQESA
+1120 ITQGSPAIQESA
-1132 RNALESGINSGVT
+1132 KNALESGINSGVT

-1152 TAAAGKKAVD
+1152 PTAAGKKAVD

-1213 LISGQ
+1213 LTSGQ
-1218 GNTTRAALNLAKTVA
+1218 GNTTKAASNLAKTVA

-1305 IASQNGAAKSS
+1305 IASQNSAARSS

-1328 QAGIDRSHNIGL
+1328 QAGINGSHNIGL

-1348 GIRSGQNG
+1348 GIRAGQNG

-1394 GIGGGMTKNTGV
+1394 GISGGMTKNTGV

-1437 SGIVENRMFQKGA
+1437 SRIVENRMFQKGA

-1457 TGGHTEVNQTINIY
+1457 TGGDTEVNQTVNIY
-1471 QPVESPVET
+1471 QPVKSPVET

-1488 RRMAR
+1488 RRLAR
-1493 T
+1493 K

>member
-1 MVLFFCIKKAG
+1 
-12 EKDKMADGKIVIE
+12 MADGKIVIE
-25 TELDTDGIKKDL
+25 TGLDTKGIETGLKKV
-37 KETEKSAEISGKRI
+37 SSIA
-51 KQTFEQMAKASGKS
+51 
-65 VGELKNEVKKLAE
+65 
-78 EYQSQGTSLPN
+78 
-89 AYKKAYEIMGV
+89 
-100 YSERA
+100 
-105 ATKMKKA
+105 
-112 AESVEETHDREAEQ
+112 
-126 TSQHWEKKFS
+126 
-136 EVEKDSNAAKDQLK
+136 
-150 QDAIEEA
+150 
-157 RSHDAA
+157 
-163 SEKSKEAWK
+163 
-172 NAFSTIGDLS
+172 
-182 KKALKAT
+182 
-189 AAVVAGTSAAMVAAG
+189 
-204 TYSVKTGI
+204 KTGI
-212 EFESA
+212 ATTVTAISGMSTA
-217 FAGVKKTVDATDTQ
+217 LAGVAGYSIKVGSSFEAG
-231 LNELRQSLI
+231 
-240 NMSKEMPQSAAE
+240 MSKVQAVSGASNEQLQRLSDKAKEMGATTKFSA
-252 LSEIAEA
+252 
-259 AGQLGIKTENLKE
+259 
-272 FTKVMAQLGD
+272 
-282 ATNMTSTEAADSLAR
+282 TEAADAMNYMAMAGWKTEDMLNGIDGIMNLA
-297 FANITEMSQKNFD
+297 AASGE
-310 RLGSVIVALG
+310 
-320 NNLATTESEVVS
+320 NLATTSDIVTDALTAFGLSASDSTHFADV
-332 MGMRLAGAGSQI
+332 
-344 GMSEAQI
+344 
-351 MSLAAALSSV
+351 LAAASSNANTNVSMMGETFKYVAPVAGSLGYSAEDCAVAIGLMANSGIKASQSGTALRSMFSRLAKPSKEVKEAMEKLNISLTDSHGNMKSLDTLMGDLRNSFSGLSESEKAEMASSLAGQEAMSGLLAIVNASDADFNKLKDAIYGADGASAKMAETMQDNLQGKITILKSTIEGLGIKIYEEIEDPMKGAAEGATDSV
-361 GIEAEAGGSAF
+361 GQISSA
-372 STIMAKM
+372 
-379 QLAVESGGDSLDA
+379 L
-392 FADVAGMSADKF
+392 
-404 KKAFQKDATSAIMA
+404 
-418 FIKGLSTCDEKGVS
+418 
-432 AIKTLDDMGI
+432 
-442 SEIRQRDALLRASGA
+442 
-457 YSTFADAMK
+457 
-466 IGTTAWEENTALANE
+466 
-481 ASQRYETLE
+481 
-490 SKIDMAKNSVDALAI
+490 
-505 AFKDSVDQE
+505 
-514 LRDAVE
+514 
-520 HGTEY
+520 
-525 INELADAFE
+525 E
-534 NGGLEAA
+534 NGGIDAA
-541 VDKAGDIIAD
+541 VEKTGNIIGG
-551 LSLSLAKSAPDMVD
+551 LSVKIAQESPKMVD
-565 AATDLIEAFVKGLLQ
+565 ASVLLLKSFVEGIQK
-580 NKQQLKHASKEIVD
+580 NKNQLKYASREIID
-594 SVCDGLIKLLPKEM
+594 SLCDGLIKLLPKEM

-620 KTFNSGLGSLSGVTK
+620 KTFSSGLGSLSGVTK

-772 EASVAPVEKWK
+772 EASVAPVEKWRD
-783 EGLNDA
+783 GLNDA

-805 YILKQLNEA
+805 YILNQLNEA

-821 TADGFIQNNEGV
+821 TTDGFIQDNEGV
-833 KQSLEEVNQSIDEY
+833 KQSLEEVNQSIDAY

-885 NDALDK
+885 NDALNEYAQAQEDWK
-891 YTELQKEW
+891 NGINDLSGLEKAQK
-899 DNGNY
+899 
-904 DLKSLRKASE
+904 
-914 NLDETTEKLREA
+914 NLDKTREKLGEA
-926 SKASVEAGVEVN
+926 SKASVEASVEVN

-955 QEALDMYAQIPTYAS
+955 QEALDMYAQIPAYAS

-975 VATSQSEIQNALNST
+975 VATSQKEIQSALSST
-990 DYNKMAQGF
+990 DYTKMTEGF
-999 KLAVLQID
+999 QLAVMQID
-1007 ESGGKIPVSLRT
+1007 QSGGKIPVSLRS

-1028 QQMGPEAKERMISS
+1028 QKIGPEGKEYMENS
-1042 MRQMMTG
+1042 MQQMMIA
-1049 MQEEIPAFK
+1049 MEDKIPEFK
-1058 GASTSTS
+1058 GAASVTG
-1065 EEILTTFQ
+1065 EEILDTFQ
-1073 QYLVDSGAL
+1073 RYLVDSGAL

-1103 ISAGQKAHEA
+1103 ISAGQKAQEA
-1113 TEAVSTG
+1113 TEAVSAG
-1120 ITQGSPTIQESA
+1120 ITQGSTAIQESA

-1152 TAAAGKKAVD
+1152 PTAAGKKAVD

-1213 LISGQ
+1213 LTSGQ
-1218 GNTTRAALNLAKTVA
+1218 GNTTKAASNLAKTVA

-1305 IASQNGAAKSS
+1305 IASQNSAARSS

-1328 QAGIDRSHNIGL
+1328 QAGINGSHNIGL

-1348 GIRSGQNG
+1348 GIRAGQNG

-1365 NAAAN
+1365 NAATN

-1394 GIGGGMTKNTGV
+1394 GISGGMTKNTGV

-1457 TGGHTEVNQTINIY
+1457 TGGDTEVNQTVNIY
-1471 QPVESPVET
+1471 QPVKSPVET

-1488 RRMAR
+1488 RRLAW

>member
-1 MVLFFCIKKAG
+1 
-12 EKDKMADGKIVIE
+12 MADGKIVIE
-25 TELDTDGIKKDL
+25 TGLDTKGIETGLKKV
-37 KETEKSAEISGKRI
+37 SSIA
-51 KQTFEQMAKASGKS
+51 
-65 VGELKNEVKKLAE
+65 
-78 EYQSQGTSLPN
+78 
-89 AYKKAYEIMGV
+89 
-100 YSERA
+100 
-105 ATKMKKA
+105 
-112 AESVEETHDREAEQ
+112 
-126 TSQHWEKKFS
+126 
-136 EVEKDSNAAKDQLK
+136 
-150 QDAIEEA
+150 
-157 RSHDAA
+157 
-163 SEKSKEAWK
+163 
-172 NAFSTIGDLS
+172 
-182 KKALKAT
+182 
-189 AAVVAGTSAAMVAAG
+189 
-204 TYSVKTGI
+204 KTGI
-212 EFESA
+212 ATAVTAISGMSTA
-217 FAGVKKTVDATDTQ
+217 LAGVAGYSIKVGSSFEAG
-231 LNELRQSLI
+231 
-240 NMSKEMPQSAAE
+240 MSKVQAVSGASNEQLQRLSDKAKEMGATTKFSA
-252 LSEIAEA
+252 
-259 AGQLGIKTENLKE
+259 
-272 FTKVMAQLGD
+272 
-282 ATNMTSTEAADSLAR
+282 TEAADAMNYMAMAGWKTEDMLNGIDGIMNLA
-297 FANITEMSQKNFD
+297 AASGED
-310 RLGSVIVALG
+310 
-320 NNLATTESEVVS
+320 LATTSDIVTDALTAF
-332 MGMRLAGAGSQI
+332 GLT
-344 GMSEAQI
+344 AQD
-351 MSLAAALSSV
+351 STHFADVLAAASSNANTNVSMMGETFKYVAPVAGSLGYSAEDCAVAIGLMANSGIKASQSGTALRSMFSRLAKPSKEVKEAMEKLNISLTDSHGNMKSLDTLMGDLRNSFSGLSESEKAEMASSLAGQEAMSGLLAIVNASDADFNKLKDAIYGADGASAKMAETMQDNLQGKITILKSTIEGLGIKIYEEIEDPMKEAAEGATDSV
-361 GIEAEAGGSAF
+361 GQISSA
-372 STIMAKM
+372 
-379 QLAVESGGDSLDA
+379 L
-392 FADVAGMSADKF
+392 
-404 KKAFQKDATSAIMA
+404 
-418 FIKGLSTCDEKGVS
+418 
-432 AIKTLDDMGI
+432 
-442 SEIRQRDALLRASGA
+442 
-457 YSTFADAMK
+457 
-466 IGTTAWEENTALANE
+466 
-481 ASQRYETLE
+481 
-490 SKIDMAKNSVDALAI
+490 
-505 AFKDSVDQE
+505 
-514 LRDAVE
+514 
-520 HGTEY
+520 
-525 INELADAFE
+525 E
-534 NGGLEAA
+534 NGGIDAA
-541 VDKAGDIIAD
+541 VEKTGNIIGG
-551 LSLSLAKSAPDMVD
+551 LSVKIAQESPKMVD
-565 AATDLIEAFVKGLLQ
+565 ASVLLLKSFVQGIQK
-580 NKQQLKHASKEIVD
+580 NKNQLKYASREIID
-594 SVCDGLIKLLPKEM
+594 SLCDGLIKLLPKEM

-620 KTFNSGLGSLSGVTK
+620 KTFSSGLGSLSGVTK

-733 DAEQEAFN
+733 EAEQEAFN

-746 LGSNI
+746 LSSNI

-805 YILKQLNEA
+805 YILNQLNEA

-821 TADGFIQNNEGV
+821 TTDGFIQDNEGV
-833 KQSLEEVNQSIDEY
+833 KQSLEEVNQSIDAY

-885 NDALDK
+885 NDALNEYAQAQEDWK
-891 YTELQKEW
+891 NGINDLSGLEKAQK
-899 DNGNY
+899 
-904 DLKSLRKASE
+904 
-914 NLDETTEKLREA
+914 NLDKTREKLGEA
-926 SKASVEAGVEVN
+926 SKASVEASVEVN

-955 QEALDMYAQIPTYAS
+955 QEALDMYAQIPAYAS

-975 VATSQSEIQNALNST
+975 VATSQKEIQSALSST
-990 DYNKMAQGF
+990 DYTKMTEGF
-999 KLAVLQID
+999 QLAVMQID
-1007 ESGGKIPVSLRT
+1007 QSGGKIPVSLRS

-1028 QQMGPEAKERMISS
+1028 QKMGPEGKEYMENS
-1042 MRQMMTG
+1042 MQQMMIA
-1049 MQEEIPAFK
+1049 MEDKIPECK
-1058 GASTSTS
+1058 GAASMTG
-1065 EEILTTFQ
+1065 EEILDTFQ
-1073 QYLVDSGAL
+1073 RYLVDSGAL

-1103 ISAGQKAHEA
+1103 IPAGQKAQEA
-1113 TEAVSTG
+1113 TEAVSAG
-1120 ITQGSPTIQESA
+1120 ITQGSPAIQESA
-1132 RNALESGINSGVT
+1132 KNALESGINSGVT

-1152 TAAAGKKAVD
+1152 PTAAGKKAVD

-1213 LISGQ
+1213 LTSGQ
-1218 GNTTRAALNLAKTVA
+1218 GNTTKAASNLAKTVA

-1305 IASQNGAAKSS
+1305 IASQNGAARSS

-1328 QAGIDRSHNIGL
+1328 QAGINGSHNIGL

-1348 GIRSGQNG
+1348 GIRAGQNG

-1394 GIGGGMTKNTGV
+1394 GISGGMTKNTGV

-1457 TGGHTEVNQTINIY
+1457 TGGDTEVNQTVNIY
-1471 QPVESPVET
+1471 QPVKSPVET

-1488 RRMAR
+1488 RRLAW

>member
-1 MVLFFCIKKAG
+1 
-12 EKDKMADGKIVIE
+12 MADGKIVIE
-25 TELDTDGIKKDL
+25 TGLDTKGIETGLKKV
-37 KETEKSAEISGKRI
+37 SSIA
-51 KQTFEQMAKASGKS
+51 
-65 VGELKNEVKKLAE
+65 
-78 EYQSQGTSLPN
+78 
-89 AYKKAYEIMGV
+89 
-100 YSERA
+100 
-105 ATKMKKA
+105 
-112 AESVEETHDREAEQ
+112 
-126 TSQHWEKKFS
+126 
-136 EVEKDSNAAKDQLK
+136 
-150 QDAIEEA
+150 
-157 RSHDAA
+157 
-163 SEKSKEAWK
+163 
-172 NAFSTIGDLS
+172 
-182 KKALKAT
+182 
-189 AAVVAGTSAAMVAAG
+189 
-204 TYSVKTGI
+204 KTGI
-212 EFESA
+212 ATAVTAISGMSTA
-217 FAGVKKTVDATDTQ
+217 LAGVAGYSIKVGSSFEAG
-231 LNELRQSLI
+231 
-240 NMSKEMPQSAAE
+240 MSKVQAVSGASNEQLQRLSDKAKEMGATTKFSA
-252 LSEIAEA
+252 
-259 AGQLGIKTENLKE
+259 
-272 FTKVMAQLGD
+272 
-282 ATNMTSTEAADSLAR
+282 TEAADAMNYMAMAGWKTEDMLNGIDGIMNLA
-297 FANITEMSQKNFD
+297 AASGED
-310 RLGSVIVALG
+310 
-320 NNLATTESEVVS
+320 LATTSDIVTDALTAFGLSASDSTHFADV
-332 MGMRLAGAGSQI
+332 
-344 GMSEAQI
+344 
-351 MSLAAALSSV
+351 LAAASSNANTNVSMMGETFKYVAPVAGSLGYSAEDCAVAIGLMANSGIKASQSGTALRSMFSRLAKPSKEVKEAMEKLNISLTDSHGNMKSLDTLMGDLRNSFSGLSESEKAEMASSLAGQEAMSGLLAIVNASDADFNKLKDAIYGADGASAKMAETMQDNLQGKITILKSTIEGLGIKIYEEIEDPMKEAAEGATDSV
-361 GIEAEAGGSAF
+361 GQISSA
-372 STIMAKM
+372 
-379 QLAVESGGDSLDA
+379 L
-392 FADVAGMSADKF
+392 
-404 KKAFQKDATSAIMA
+404 
-418 FIKGLSTCDEKGVS
+418 
-432 AIKTLDDMGI
+432 
-442 SEIRQRDALLRASGA
+442 
-457 YSTFADAMK
+457 
-466 IGTTAWEENTALANE
+466 
-481 ASQRYETLE
+481 
-490 SKIDMAKNSVDALAI
+490 
-505 AFKDSVDQE
+505 
-514 LRDAVE
+514 
-520 HGTEY
+520 
-525 INELADAFE
+525 E
-534 NGGLEAA
+534 NGGIDAA
-541 VDKAGDIIAD
+541 VEKTGNIIGG
-551 LSLSLAKSAPDMVD
+551 LSVKIAQESPKMVD
-565 AATDLIEAFVKGLLQ
+565 ASVLLLKSFVQGIQK
-580 NKQQLKHASKEIVD
+580 NKNQLKYASREIID
-594 SVCDGLIKLLPKEM
+594 SLCDGLIKLLPKEM

-620 KTFNSGLGSLSGVTK
+620 KTFSSGLGSLSGVTK

-805 YILKQLNEA
+805 YILNQLNEA

-821 TADGFIQNNEGV
+821 TTDGFIQDNEGV
-833 KQSLEEVNQSIDEY
+833 KQSLEEVNQSIDAY

-885 NDALDK
+885 NDALNEYAQAQEDWK
-891 YTELQKEW
+891 NGINDLSGLEKAQK
-899 DNGNY
+899 
-904 DLKSLRKASE
+904 
-914 NLDETTEKLREA
+914 NLDKTREKLGEA
-926 SKASVEAGVEVN
+926 SKASVEASVEVN

-955 QEALDMYAQIPTYAS
+955 QEALDMYAQIPAYAS

-975 VATSQSEIQNALNST
+975 VATSQKEIQSALSST
-990 DYNKMAQGF
+990 DYTKMIEGF
-999 KLAVLQID
+999 QLAVMQID
-1007 ESGGKIPVSLRT
+1007 QSGGKIPVSLRS

-1028 QQMGPEAKERMISS
+1028 QKMGPEGKEYMENS
-1042 MRQMMTG
+1042 MQQMMVA
-1049 MQEEIPAFK
+1049 MEDKIPEFK
-1058 GASTSTS
+1058 GAASMTGD
-1065 EEILTTFQ
+1065 EILKTFQ

-1103 ISAGQKAHEA
+1103 ISAGQKAQEA
-1113 TEAVSTG
+1113 TEAVSAG
-1120 ITQGSPTIQESA
+1120 ITQGSPAIQESA

-1152 TAAAGKKAVD
+1152 PTAAGKKAVD

-1213 LISGQ
+1213 LTSGQ
-1218 GNTTRAALNLAKTVA
+1218 GNTTKAALNLAKTVA

-1261 GQTSTAG
+1261 GQTSTAV

-1305 IASQNGAAKSS
+1305 IASQNSAARSS

-1328 QAGIDRSHNIGL
+1328 QAGINGSHNIGL

-1348 GIRSGQNG
+1348 GIRAGQNG

-1394 GIGGGMTKNTGV
+1394 GISGGMTKNTGV

-1450 QFFHGDG
+1450 QFFHVDG
-1457 TGGHTEVNQTINIY
+1457 TGGDTEVNQTVNIY
-1471 QPVESPVET
+1471 QPVKSPVET

-1488 RRMAR
+1488 RRLAR
-1493 T
+1493 K

>member
-1 MVLFFCIKKAG
+1 
-12 EKDKMADGKIVIE
+12 MADGKIVIE
-25 TELDTDGIKKDL
+25 TGLDTKGIETGLKKV
-37 KETEKSAEISGKRI
+37 SSIA
-51 KQTFEQMAKASGKS
+51 
-65 VGELKNEVKKLAE
+65 
-78 EYQSQGTSLPN
+78 
-89 AYKKAYEIMGV
+89 
-100 YSERA
+100 
-105 ATKMKKA
+105 
-112 AESVEETHDREAEQ
+112 
-126 TSQHWEKKFS
+126 
-136 EVEKDSNAAKDQLK
+136 
-150 QDAIEEA
+150 
-157 RSHDAA
+157 
-163 SEKSKEAWK
+163 
-172 NAFSTIGDLS
+172 
-182 KKALKAT
+182 
-189 AAVVAGTSAAMVAAG
+189 
-204 TYSVKTGI
+204 KTGI
-212 EFESA
+212 ATTVTAISGMSTA
-217 FAGVKKTVDATDTQ
+217 LAGVAGYSIKVGSSFEAG
-231 LNELRQSLI
+231 
-240 NMSKEMPQSAAE
+240 MSKVQAVSGASNEQLQRLSDKAKEMGATTKFSA
-252 LSEIAEA
+252 
-259 AGQLGIKTENLKE
+259 
-272 FTKVMAQLGD
+272 
-282 ATNMTSTEAADSLAR
+282 TEAADAMNYMAMAGWKTEDMLNGIDGIMNLA
-297 FANITEMSQKNFD
+297 AASGED
-310 RLGSVIVALG
+310 
-320 NNLATTESEVVS
+320 LATTSDIVTDALTAF
-332 MGMRLAGAGSQI
+332 GLT
-344 GMSEAQI
+344 AQD
-351 MSLAAALSSV
+351 STHFADVLAAASSNANTNVSMMGETFKYVAPVAGSLGYSAEDCAVAIGLMANSGIKASQSGTALRSMFSRLAKPSKEVKEAMEKLNISLTDSHGNMKSLDTLMGDLRNSFSGLSESEKAEMASSLA
-361 GIEAEAGGSAF
+361 GQEAMSGLLAIVNASDADFNKLKDAIYGADGASAKMAETMQDNLKGKITITK
-372 STIMAKM
+372 STIEG
-379 QLAVESGGDSLDA
+379 LG
-392 FADVAGMSADKF
+392 
-404 KKAFQKDATSAIMA
+404 
-418 FIKGLSTCDEKGVS
+418 IKIYE
-432 AIKTLDDMGI
+432 
-442 SEIRQRDALLRASGA
+442 EIEDP
-457 YSTFADAMK
+457 MK
-466 IGTTAWEENTALANE
+466 EAAEGTT
-481 ASQRYETLE
+481 
-490 SKIDMAKNSVDALAI
+490 
-505 AFKDSVDQE
+505 DSVEQISSA
-514 LRDAVE
+514 L
-520 HGTEY
+520 
-525 INELADAFE
+525 E
-534 NGGLEAA
+534 NGGIDAA
-541 VDKAGDIIAD
+541 VEKTGNIIGG
-551 LSLSLAKSAPDMVD
+551 LSVKIAQESPKMVD
-565 AATDLIEAFVKGLLQ
+565 ASVLLLKSFVQGIKK
-580 NKQQLKHASKEIVD
+580 NKNQLKYASREIID
-594 SVCDGLIKLLPKEM
+594 SLCDGLIKLLPKEM

-620 KTFNSGLGSLSGVTK
+620 QTFSSGLGSLSGVTK

-682 LMKLQSVSSETGLAV
+682 LIKLQSVSSETGLAV

-805 YILKQLNEA
+805 YILNQLNEA

-821 TADGFIQNNEGV
+821 TTDGFIQDNEGV
-833 KQSLEEVNQSIDEY
+833 KQSLEEVNQSIDAY

-885 NDALDK
+885 NDALNEYAQAQEDWK
-891 YTELQKEW
+891 NGINDLSGLEKAQK
-899 DNGNY
+899 
-904 DLKSLRKASE
+904 
-914 NLDETTEKLREA
+914 NLDKTREKLGEA
-926 SKASVEAGVEVN
+926 SKASVEASVEVN

-955 QEALDMYAQIPTYAS
+955 QEALDMYAQIPAYAS

-975 VATSQSEIQNALNST
+975 VATSQKEIQSALSST
-990 DYNKMAQGF
+990 DYTKMTEGF
-999 KLAVLQID
+999 QLAVMQID
-1007 ESGGKIPVSLRT
+1007 QSGGKIPVSLRS

-1028 QQMGPEAKERMISS
+1028 QKMGPEGKEYMENS
-1042 MRQMMTG
+1042 MQQMMVA
-1049 MQEEIPAFK
+1049 MEDKIPEFK
-1058 GASTSTS
+1058 GAASATGD
-1065 EEILTTFQ
+1065 EILDTFQ

-1095 GITSANVS
+1095 GITSTNVS
-1103 ISAGQKAHEA
+1103 IPAGQKAQEA

-1120 ITQGSPTIQESA
+1120 ITQRSPVIQESA

-1152 TAAAGKKAVD
+1152 PTAAGKKAVD

-1213 LISGQ
+1213 LTSGQ
-1218 GNTTRAALNLAKTVA
+1218 GNTTKAALNLAKTVA

-1268 NAARALG
+1268 NAAKALG
-1275 TSTAKALSAC
+1275 TSTAKALSDC

-1305 IASQNGAAKSS
+1305 IASQNGAARSS

-1328 QAGIDRSHNIGL
+1328 QAGINGSHNIGL

-1379 SPSRVGDWIG
+1379 SPSRVGNWIG

-1394 GIGGGMTKNTGV
+1394 GVGGGMTENTGV

-1428 MRGAMSSTI
+1428 MRGTMSSTI

-1450 QFFHGDG
+1450 QLFQGEDKKGD
-1457 TGGHTEVNQTINIY
+1457 TEVNQTINFY

-1480 SRALRREA
+1480 SRVLRREA
-1488 RRMAR
+1488 RRLAR

>member
-1 MVLFFCIKKAG
+1 MMGETFKYVAPVAGSLGYSAEDCAVAIGLMANSGIKASQSGTALRSMFSRLAKPSKEVKEAMEKLNISLTDSHGNMKSLDTLMGDLRNSFSGLSESEKAEMASSLAG
-12 EKDKMADGKIVIE
+12 QEAMSGLLAIVNASDADFNKLKDAIYGADGASAKMAETMQDNLKGKITITKSTIE
-25 TELDTDGIKKDL
+25 GLGIKIYEEIEDPMKEAAEGTTDSVEQISSALENGGIDAAVEKTGNIIGGLSVKIAQESPKMVDASVLLLKSFVQGIKKN
-37 KETEKSAEISGKRI
+37 
-51 KQTFEQMAKASGKS
+51 
-65 VGELKNEVKKLAE
+65 KN
-78 EYQSQGTSLPN
+78 
-89 AYKKAYEIMGV
+89 
-100 YSERA
+100 
-105 ATKMKKA
+105 
-112 AESVEETHDREAEQ
+112 
-126 TSQHWEKKFS
+126 
-136 EVEKDSNAAKDQLK
+136 QLK
-150 QDAIEEA
+150 Y
-157 RSHDAA
+157 A
-163 SEKSKEAWK
+163 S
-172 NAFSTIGDLS
+172 
-182 KKALKAT
+182 
-189 AAVVAGTSAAMVAAG
+189 
-204 TYSVKTGI
+204 
-212 EFESA
+212 
-217 FAGVKKTVDATDTQ
+217 
-231 LNELRQSLI
+231 R
-240 NMSKEMPQSAAE
+240 
-252 LSEIAEA
+252 EI
-259 AGQLGIKTENLKE
+259 I
-272 FTKVMAQLGD
+272 
-282 ATNMTSTEAADSLAR
+282 DSL
-297 FANITEMSQKNFD
+297 
-310 RLGSVIVALG
+310 
-320 NNLATTESEVVS
+320 
-332 MGMRLAGAGSQI
+332 
-344 GMSEAQI
+344 
-351 MSLAAALSSV
+351 
-361 GIEAEAGGSAF
+361 
-372 STIMAKM
+372 
-379 QLAVESGGDSLDA
+379 
-392 FADVAGMSADKF
+392 
-404 KKAFQKDATSAIMA
+404 
-418 FIKGLSTCDEKGVS
+418 
-432 AIKTLDDMGI
+432 
-442 SEIRQRDALLRASGA
+442 
-457 YSTFADAMK
+457 
-466 IGTTAWEENTALANE
+466 
-481 ASQRYETLE
+481 
-490 SKIDMAKNSVDALAI
+490 
-505 AFKDSVDQE
+505 
-514 LRDAVE
+514 
-520 HGTEY
+520 
-525 INELADAFE
+525 
-534 NGGLEAA
+534 
-541 VDKAGDIIAD
+541 
-551 LSLSLAKSAPDMVD
+551 
-565 AATDLIEAFVKGLLQ
+565 
-580 NKQQLKHASKEIVD
+580 
-594 SVCDGLIKLLPKEM
+594 CDGLIKLLPKEM

-620 KTFNSGLGSLSGVTK
+620 KTFSSGLGSLFGVTK

-783 EGLNDA
+783 DGLNDA

-805 YILKQLNEA
+805 YILNQLNEA

-885 NDALDK
+885 NDALNE
-891 YTELQKEW
+891 YAQAQKGW
-899 DNGNY
+899 SNGIN
-904 DLKSLRKASE
+904 DLSGLEKAQK
-914 NLDETTEKLREA
+914 NLDKTREKLGEA
-926 SKASVEAGVEVN
+926 SQASVEASVEVN

-975 VATSQSEIQNALNST
+975 VATSQKEIQSALSST
-990 DYNKMAQGF
+990 DYTKMIEGF
-999 KLAVLQID
+999 QLAVMQID
-1007 ESGGKIPVSLRT
+1007 QSGGKIPVSLRS

-1028 QQMGPEAKERMISS
+1028 QKMGPEGKEYMENS
-1042 MRQMMTG
+1042 MQQMMVA
-1049 MQEEIPAFK
+1049 MEDKIPEFK
-1058 GASTSTS
+1058 GAASMTG
-1065 EEILTTFQ
+1065 EGILDTFQ
-1073 QYLVDSGAL
+1073 RYLVDSGAL

-1103 ISAGQKAHEA
+1103 IPAGQKAQEA

-1152 TAAAGKKAVD
+1152 PTAAGKKAVD

-1328 QAGIDRSHNIGL
+1328 QAGINGSHNIGL

>member
-1 MVLFFCIKKAG
+1 
-12 EKDKMADGKIVIE
+12 MADGKIVIE
-25 TELDTDGIKKDL
+25 TGLDTKGIETGLKKV
-37 KETEKSAEISGKRI
+37 SSIA
-51 KQTFEQMAKASGKS
+51 
-65 VGELKNEVKKLAE
+65 
-78 EYQSQGTSLPN
+78 
-89 AYKKAYEIMGV
+89 
-100 YSERA
+100 
-105 ATKMKKA
+105 
-112 AESVEETHDREAEQ
+112 
-126 TSQHWEKKFS
+126 
-136 EVEKDSNAAKDQLK
+136 
-150 QDAIEEA
+150 
-157 RSHDAA
+157 
-163 SEKSKEAWK
+163 
-172 NAFSTIGDLS
+172 
-182 KKALKAT
+182 
-189 AAVVAGTSAAMVAAG
+189 
-204 TYSVKTGI
+204 KTGI
-212 EFESA
+212 ATTVTAISGMSTA
-217 FAGVKKTVDATDTQ
+217 LAGVAGYSIKVGSSFEAG
-231 LNELRQSLI
+231 
-240 NMSKEMPQSAAE
+240 MSKVQAVSGASNEQLQRLSDKAKEMGATTKFSA
-252 LSEIAEA
+252 
-259 AGQLGIKTENLKE
+259 
-272 FTKVMAQLGD
+272 
-282 ATNMTSTEAADSLAR
+282 TEAADAMNYMAMAGWKTEDMLNGIDGIMNLA
-297 FANITEMSQKNFD
+297 AASGED
-310 RLGSVIVALG
+310 
-320 NNLATTESEVVS
+320 LATTSDIVTDALTAF
-332 MGMRLAGAGSQI
+332 GLT
-344 GMSEAQI
+344 AQD
-351 MSLAAALSSV
+351 STHFADVLAAASSNANTNVSMMGETFKYVAPVAGSLGYSAEDCAVAIGLMANSGIKASQSGTALRSMFSRLAKPSKEVKEAMEKLNISLTDSHGNMKSLDTLMGDLRNSFSGLSESEKAEMASSLA
-361 GIEAEAGGSAF
+361 GQEAMSGLLAIVNASDADFNKLKDAIYGADGASAKMAETMQDNLKGKITITK
-372 STIMAKM
+372 STIEG
-379 QLAVESGGDSLDA
+379 LG
-392 FADVAGMSADKF
+392 
-404 KKAFQKDATSAIMA
+404 
-418 FIKGLSTCDEKGVS
+418 IKIYE
-432 AIKTLDDMGI
+432 
-442 SEIRQRDALLRASGA
+442 EIEDP
-457 YSTFADAMK
+457 MK
-466 IGTTAWEENTALANE
+466 EAAEGTT
-481 ASQRYETLE
+481 
-490 SKIDMAKNSVDALAI
+490 
-505 AFKDSVDQE
+505 DSVEQISSA
-514 LRDAVE
+514 L
-520 HGTEY
+520 
-525 INELADAFE
+525 E
-534 NGGLEAA
+534 NGGIDAA
-541 VDKAGDIIAD
+541 VEKTGNIIGG
-551 LSLSLAKSAPDMVD
+551 LSVKIAQESPKMVD
-565 AATDLIEAFVKGLLQ
+565 ASVLLLKSFVQGIKK
-580 NKQQLKHASKEIVD
+580 NKNQLKYASREIID
-594 SVCDGLIKLLPKEM
+594 SLCDGLIKLLPKEM

-620 KTFNSGLGSLSGVTK
+620 QTFSSGLGSLSGVTK

-682 LMKLQSVSSETGLAV
+682 LIKLQSVSSETGLAV

-805 YILKQLNEA
+805 YILNQLNEA

-821 TADGFIQNNEGV
+821 TTDGFIQNNEGV

-885 NDALDK
+885 NDALNE
-891 YTELQKEW
+891 YAQAQKDW
-899 DNGNY
+899 SNGIN
-904 DLKSLRKASE
+904 DLSGLEKAQK
-914 NLDETTEKLREA
+914 NLDKTREKLGEA
-926 SKASVEAGVEVN
+926 SQASVEASVEVN

-975 VATSQSEIQNALNST
+975 VATSQKEIQSALSST
-990 DYNKMAQGF
+990 DYTKMTEGF
-999 KLAVLQID
+999 QLAVMQID
-1007 ESGGKIPVSLRT
+1007 QSGGKIPVSLRS

-1028 QQMGPEAKERMISS
+1028 QQMGSEGKEYMENS
-1042 MRQMMTG
+1042 MQQMMVA
-1049 MQEEIPAFK
+1049 MEDKIPEFK
-1058 GASTSTS
+1058 GAASATGD
-1065 EEILTTFQ
+1065 EILDTFQ

-1095 GITSANVS
+1095 GITSTNVS
-1103 ISAGQKAHEA
+1103 IPAGQKAQEA

-1120 ITQGSPTIQESA
+1120 ITQGSPVIQESA

-1152 TAAAGKKAVD
+1152 PTAAGKKAVD

-1213 LISGQ
+1213 LTSGQ
-1218 GNTTRAALNLAKTVA
+1218 GNTTKAALNLAKTVA

-1268 NAARALG
+1268 NAAKALG
-1275 TSTAKALSAC
+1275 TSTAKALSDC

-1305 IASQNGAAKSS
+1305 IASQNGAARSS

-1328 QAGIDRSHNIGL
+1328 QAGINGSHNIGL

-1379 SPSRVGDWIG
+1379 SPSRVGNWIG

-1394 GIGGGMTKNTGV
+1394 GVGGGMTENTGV

-1428 MRGAMSSTI
+1428 MRGTMSSTI

-1450 QFFHGDG
+1450 QLFQGEDKKGD
-1457 TGGHTEVNQTINIY
+1457 TEVNQTINFY

-1480 SRALRREA
+1480 SRVLRREA
-1488 RRMAR
+1488 RRLAR

>member
-1 MVLFFCIKKAG
+1 
-12 EKDKMADGKIVIE
+12 MADGKIVIE
-25 TELDTDGIKKDL
+25 TGLDTKGIETGLKKV
-37 KETEKSAEISGKRI
+37 SSIA
-51 KQTFEQMAKASGKS
+51 
-65 VGELKNEVKKLAE
+65 
-78 EYQSQGTSLPN
+78 
-89 AYKKAYEIMGV
+89 
-100 YSERA
+100 
-105 ATKMKKA
+105 
-112 AESVEETHDREAEQ
+112 
-126 TSQHWEKKFS
+126 
-136 EVEKDSNAAKDQLK
+136 
-150 QDAIEEA
+150 
-157 RSHDAA
+157 
-163 SEKSKEAWK
+163 
-172 NAFSTIGDLS
+172 
-182 KKALKAT
+182 
-189 AAVVAGTSAAMVAAG
+189 
-204 TYSVKTGI
+204 KTGI
-212 EFESA
+212 ATAVTAISGMSTA
-217 FAGVKKTVDATDTQ
+217 LAGVAGYSIKVGSSFEAG
-231 LNELRQSLI
+231 
-240 NMSKEMPQSAAE
+240 MSKVQAVSGASNEQLQRLSDKAKEMGATTKFSA
-252 LSEIAEA
+252 
-259 AGQLGIKTENLKE
+259 
-272 FTKVMAQLGD
+272 
-282 ATNMTSTEAADSLAR
+282 TEAADAMSYMAMAGWKTEDMLNGIDGIMNLA
-297 FANITEMSQKNFD
+297 AASGED
-310 RLGSVIVALG
+310 
-320 NNLATTESEVVS
+320 LATTSDIVTDALTAFGLSASDSTHFADV
-332 MGMRLAGAGSQI
+332 
-344 GMSEAQI
+344 
-351 MSLAAALSSV
+351 LAAASSNANTNVSMMGETFKYVAPVAGSLGYSAEDCAVAIGLMANSGIKASQSGTALRSMFSRLAKPSKEVKEVMEKLNISLTDSHGNMKSLDTLMGDLRNSFSGLSESEKAELASSLA
-361 GIEAEAGGSAF
+361 GQEAMSGLLAIVNASDADFNKLKDAIYGADGASAKMAETMQDNLKGKITITK
-372 STIMAKM
+372 STIEG
-379 QLAVESGGDSLDA
+379 LG
-392 FADVAGMSADKF
+392 
-404 KKAFQKDATSAIMA
+404 
-418 FIKGLSTCDEKGVS
+418 IKIYE
-432 AIKTLDDMGI
+432 
-442 SEIRQRDALLRASGA
+442 EIEDP
-457 YSTFADAMK
+457 MK
-466 IGTTAWEENTALANE
+466 EAAEGTT
-481 ASQRYETLE
+481 
-490 SKIDMAKNSVDALAI
+490 
-505 AFKDSVDQE
+505 DSVEQISSA
-514 LRDAVE
+514 L
-520 HGTEY
+520 
-525 INELADAFE
+525 E
-534 NGGLEAA
+534 NGGIDAA
-541 VDKAGDIIAD
+541 VEKTGNIIGG
-551 LSLSLAKSAPDMVD
+551 LSVKIAQESPKMVD
-565 AATDLIEAFVKGLLQ
+565 ASVLLLKSFVQGIKK
-580 NKQQLKHASKEIVD
+580 NKNQLKNASREIID
-594 SVCDGLIKLLPKEM
+594 SLCDGLIKLLPKEM

-620 KTFNSGLGSLSGVTK
+620 KTFSSGLGSLSGVTK

-677 TVVSV
+677 IVVSV

-805 YILKQLNEA
+805 YILNQLNEA

-821 TADGFIQNNEGV
+821 TTEGFIQDNEGV
-833 KQSLEEVNQSIDEY
+833 KQSLEEVNQSIDAY

-885 NDALDK
+885 NDALNE
-891 YTELQKEW
+891 YAQVQKDW
-899 DNGNY
+899 SNGIN
-904 DLKSLRKASE
+904 DLSGLEKAQK
-914 NLDETTEKLREA
+914 NLDKTREKLGEA
-926 SKASVEAGVEVN
+926 SQASVEASVEVN

-975 VATSQSEIQNALNST
+975 VATSQKEIQSALSST
-990 DYNKMAQGF
+990 DYTKMIEGF
-999 KLAVLQID
+999 RLAAMQID
-1007 ESGGKIPVSLRT
+1007 QSGGKIPVSLRS

-1028 QQMGPEAKERMISS
+1028 QKMGPEGKEYMENS
-1042 MRQMMTG
+1042 MQQMMVA
-1049 MQEEIPAFK
+1049 MEDKIPEFK
-1058 GASTSTS
+1058 GAASMTGD
-1065 EEILTTFQ
+1065 EILKTFQ

-1103 ISAGQKAHEA
+1103 ISAGQKAQEA

-1120 ITQGSPTIQESA
+1120 ITQGSPAIQESA

-1152 TAAAGKKAVD
+1152 PTAAGKKAVD

-1213 LISGQ
+1213 LTSGQ
-1218 GNTTRAALNLAKTVA
+1218 GNTTKAALNLAKTVA
-1233 NSVKAVNLGSN
+1233 NSVKAVNLESN

-1255 FTAGIR
+1255 FAAGIR
-1261 GQTSTAG
+1261 GQTSTVG

-1305 IASQNGAAKSS
+1305 IASQNGAARSS

-1328 QAGIDRSHNIGL
+1328 QAGINGSHNIGL

-1394 GIGGGMTKNTGV
+1394 GISGGMTKNTGV

-1457 TGGHTEVNQTINIY
+1457 TGGDTEVNQTVNIY
-1471 QPVESPVET
+1471 QPVKSPVET

-1488 RRMAR
+1488 RRLAW

>member
-1 MVLFFCIKKAG
+1 
-12 EKDKMADGKIVIE
+12 MADGKIVIE
-25 TELDTDGIKKDL
+25 TGLDTKGIETGLKKV
-37 KETEKSAEISGKRI
+37 SSIA
-51 KQTFEQMAKASGKS
+51 
-65 VGELKNEVKKLAE
+65 
-78 EYQSQGTSLPN
+78 
-89 AYKKAYEIMGV
+89 
-100 YSERA
+100 
-105 ATKMKKA
+105 
-112 AESVEETHDREAEQ
+112 
-126 TSQHWEKKFS
+126 
-136 EVEKDSNAAKDQLK
+136 
-150 QDAIEEA
+150 
-157 RSHDAA
+157 
-163 SEKSKEAWK
+163 
-172 NAFSTIGDLS
+172 
-182 KKALKAT
+182 
-189 AAVVAGTSAAMVAAG
+189 
-204 TYSVKTGI
+204 KTGI
-212 EFESA
+212 ATTVTAISGMSTA
-217 FAGVKKTVDATDTQ
+217 LAGVAGYSIKVGSSFEAG
-231 LNELRQSLI
+231 
-240 NMSKEMPQSAAE
+240 MSKVQAVSGASNEQLQRLSDKAKEMGATTKFSA
-252 LSEIAEA
+252 
-259 AGQLGIKTENLKE
+259 
-272 FTKVMAQLGD
+272 
-282 ATNMTSTEAADSLAR
+282 TEAADAMNYMAMAGWKTEDMLNGIDGIMNLA
-297 FANITEMSQKNFD
+297 AASGED
-310 RLGSVIVALG
+310 
-320 NNLATTESEVVS
+320 LATTSDIVTDALTAFGLSASDSTHFADV
-332 MGMRLAGAGSQI
+332 
-344 GMSEAQI
+344 
-351 MSLAAALSSV
+351 LAAASSNANTNVSMMGETFKYVAPVAGSLGYSAEDCAVAIGLMANSGIKASQSGTALRSMFSRLAKPSKEVKEAMEKLNISLTDSHGNMKSLDTLMGDLRNSFSGLSESEKAEMASSLAGQEAMSGLLAIVNASDADFNKLKDAIYGADGASAKMAETMQDNLQGKITILKSTIEGLGIKIYEEIEDPMKEAAEGATDSV
-361 GIEAEAGGSAF
+361 GQISSA
-372 STIMAKM
+372 
-379 QLAVESGGDSLDA
+379 L
-392 FADVAGMSADKF
+392 
-404 KKAFQKDATSAIMA
+404 
-418 FIKGLSTCDEKGVS
+418 
-432 AIKTLDDMGI
+432 
-442 SEIRQRDALLRASGA
+442 
-457 YSTFADAMK
+457 
-466 IGTTAWEENTALANE
+466 
-481 ASQRYETLE
+481 
-490 SKIDMAKNSVDALAI
+490 
-505 AFKDSVDQE
+505 
-514 LRDAVE
+514 
-520 HGTEY
+520 
-525 INELADAFE
+525 E
-534 NGGLEAA
+534 NGGIDAA
-541 VDKAGDIIAD
+541 VEKTGNIIGG
-551 LSLSLAKSAPDMVD
+551 LSVKIAQESPKMVD
-565 AATDLIEAFVKGLLQ
+565 ASVLLLKSFVQGIQK
-580 NKQQLKHASKEIVD
+580 NKNQLKYASREIID
-594 SVCDGLIKLLPKEM
+594 SLCDGLIKLLPKEM

-620 KTFNSGLGSLSGVTK
+620 KTFSSGLGSLSGVTK

-741 AKMDE
+741 AKMDD

-805 YILKQLNEA
+805 YILNQLNEA

-821 TADGFIQNNEGV
+821 TTDGFIQDNEGV
-833 KQSLEEVNQSIDEY
+833 KQSLEEVNQSIDAY

-885 NDALDK
+885 NDALNEYAQAQEDWK
-891 YTELQKEW
+891 NGINDLSGLEKAQK
-899 DNGNY
+899 
-904 DLKSLRKASE
+904 
-914 NLDETTEKLREA
+914 NLDKTREKLGEA
-926 SKASVEAGVEVN
+926 SKASVEASVEVN

-955 QEALDMYAQIPTYAS
+955 QEALDMYAQIPAYAS

-975 VATSQSEIQNALNST
+975 VATSQKEIQSALSST
-990 DYNKMAQGF
+990 DYTKMTEGF
-999 KLAVLQID
+999 QLAVMQID
-1007 ESGGKIPVSLRT
+1007 QSGGKIPVSLRS

-1028 QQMGPEAKERMISS
+1028 QKMGPEGKEYMENS
-1042 MRQMMTG
+1042 MQQMMIA
-1049 MQEEIPAFK
+1049 MEDKIPEFK
-1058 GASTSTS
+1058 GAASMTG
-1065 EEILTTFQ
+1065 EEILDTFQ
-1073 QYLVDSGAL
+1073 RYLVDSGAL

-1103 ISAGQKAHEA
+1103 IPAGQKAQEA
-1113 TEAVSTG
+1113 TEAVSAG
-1120 ITQGSPTIQESA
+1120 ITQGSPAIQESA
-1132 RNALESGINSGVT
+1132 KNALESGINSGVT

-1152 TAAAGKKAVD
+1152 PTAAGKKAVD

-1213 LISGQ
+1213 LTSGQ
-1218 GNTTRAALNLAKTVA
+1218 GNTTKAASNLAKTVA

-1305 IASQNGAAKSS
+1305 IASQNSAARSS

-1328 QAGIDRSHNIGL
+1328 QAGINGSHNIGL

-1348 GIRSGQNG
+1348 GIRAGQNG

-1394 GIGGGMTKNTGV
+1394 GISGGMTKNTGV

-1457 TGGHTEVNQTINIY
+1457 TGGDTEVNQTVNIY
-1471 QPVESPVET
+1471 QPVKSPVET

-1488 RRMAR
+1488 RRLAR
-1493 T
+1493 K

>member
-1 MVLFFCIKKAG
+1 
-12 EKDKMADGKIVIE
+12 MADGKIVIE
-25 TELDTDGIKKDL
+25 TGLDTKGIETGLKKV
-37 KETEKSAEISGKRI
+37 SSIA
-51 KQTFEQMAKASGKS
+51 
-65 VGELKNEVKKLAE
+65 
-78 EYQSQGTSLPN
+78 
-89 AYKKAYEIMGV
+89 
-100 YSERA
+100 
-105 ATKMKKA
+105 
-112 AESVEETHDREAEQ
+112 
-126 TSQHWEKKFS
+126 
-136 EVEKDSNAAKDQLK
+136 
-150 QDAIEEA
+150 
-157 RSHDAA
+157 
-163 SEKSKEAWK
+163 
-172 NAFSTIGDLS
+172 
-182 KKALKAT
+182 
-189 AAVVAGTSAAMVAAG
+189 
-204 TYSVKTGI
+204 KTGI
-212 EFESA
+212 ATAVTAISGMSTALAGAAGYSIKVGSSFE
-217 FAGVKKTVDATDTQ
+217 AG
-231 LNELRQSLI
+231 
-240 NMSKEMPQSAAE
+240 MSKVQAVSGASNEQLQRLSDKAKEMGATTKFSA
-252 LSEIAEA
+252 
-259 AGQLGIKTENLKE
+259 
-272 FTKVMAQLGD
+272 
-282 ATNMTSTEAADSLAR
+282 TEAADAMNYMAMAGWKTEDMLNGIDGIMNLA
-297 FANITEMSQKNFD
+297 AASGED
-310 RLGSVIVALG
+310 
-320 NNLATTESEVVS
+320 LATTSDIVTDALTAFGLS
-332 MGMRLAGAGSQI
+332 
-344 GMSEAQI
+344 AQD
-351 MSLAAALSSV
+351 STHFADVLAAASSNANTNVSMMGETFKYVAPVAGSLGYSAEDCAVAIGLMANSGIKASQSGTALRSMFSRLAKPSKEVKEAMEKLNISLTDSHGNMKSLDTLMGDLRNSFSGLSESEKAEMASSLA
-361 GIEAEAGGSAF
+361 GQEAMSGLLAIVNASDADFNKLKDAIYGADGASAKMAETMQDNLKGKITITK
-372 STIMAKM
+372 STIEG
-379 QLAVESGGDSLDA
+379 LG
-392 FADVAGMSADKF
+392 
-404 KKAFQKDATSAIMA
+404 
-418 FIKGLSTCDEKGVS
+418 IKIYE
-432 AIKTLDDMGI
+432 
-442 SEIRQRDALLRASGA
+442 EIEDP
-457 YSTFADAMK
+457 MK
-466 IGTTAWEENTALANE
+466 EAAEGTT
-481 ASQRYETLE
+481 
-490 SKIDMAKNSVDALAI
+490 
-505 AFKDSVDQE
+505 DSVEQISSA
-514 LRDAVE
+514 L
-520 HGTEY
+520 
-525 INELADAFE
+525 E
-534 NGGLEAA
+534 NGGIDAA
-541 VDKAGDIIAD
+541 VEKTGNIIGG
-551 LSLSLAKSAPDMVD
+551 LSVKIAQESPKMVD
-565 AATDLIEAFVKGLLQ
+565 ASVLLLKSFVQGIQK
-580 NKQQLKHASKEIVD
+580 NKNQLKYASREIID
-594 SVCDGLIKLLPKEM
+594 SLCDGLIKLLPKEM

-620 KTFNSGLGSLSGVTK
+620 KTFSSGLGSLSGVTK

-662 VAAFKTFQMVQGPVG
+662 VAAFKTFQIVQGPVG

-772 EASVAPVEKWK
+772 EASVAPIEKWRD
-783 EGLNDA
+783 GLNDA

-805 YILKQLNEA
+805 YILNQLNEA

-821 TADGFIQNNEGV
+821 TTDGFIQDNEGV
-833 KQSLEEVNQSIDEY
+833 KQSLEEVNQSIDAY

-885 NDALDK
+885 NDALNEYAQAQEDWK
-891 YTELQKEW
+891 NGINDLSGLEKAQK
-899 DNGNY
+899 
-904 DLKSLRKASE
+904 
-914 NLDETTEKLREA
+914 NLDKTREKLGEA
-926 SKASVEAGVEVN
+926 SKASVEASVEVN

-955 QEALDMYAQIPTYAS
+955 QEALDMYAQIPAYAS

-975 VATSQSEIQNALNST
+975 VATSQKEIQSALSST
-990 DYNKMAQGF
+990 DYTKMTEGF
-999 KLAVLQID
+999 QLAVMQID
-1007 ESGGKIPVSLRT
+1007 QSGGKIPVSLRS

-1028 QQMGPEAKERMISS
+1028 QKMGPEGKEYMENS
-1042 MRQMMTG
+1042 MQQMMVA
-1049 MQEEIPAFK
+1049 MEDKIPEFK
-1058 GASTSTS
+1058 GAASMTGD
-1065 EEILTTFQ
+1065 EILKTFQ

-1103 ISAGQKAHEA
+1103 IPAGQKAQEA

-1120 ITQGSPTIQESA
+1120 ITQGSPAIQESA
-1132 RNALESGINSGVT
+1132 KNALESGINSGVT
-1145 SADVTSA
+1145 SADVTST

-1213 LISGQ
+1213 LTSGQ
-1218 GNTTRAALNLAKTVA
+1218 GNTTKAALNLAKTVA

-1285 NLAAS
+1285 NLAAP

-1305 IASQNGAAKSS
+1305 IASQNGAARSS

-1328 QAGIDRSHNIGL
+1328 QAGINGSHNIGL

-1348 GIRSGQNG
+1348 GIRAGQNG

-1394 GIGGGMTKNTGV
+1394 GISGGMTKNTGV

-1419 IDTKSLLSM
+1419 IDAKSLLNM

-1457 TGGHTEVNQTINIY
+1457 TGGDTEVNQTINIY

-1488 RRMAR
+1488 RRLAR
-1493 T
+1493 K

>member
-1 MVLFFCIKKAG
+1 
-12 EKDKMADGKIVIE
+12 MADGKIVIE
-25 TELDTDGIKKDL
+25 TGLDAKGIETGLKKV
-37 KETEKSAEISGKRI
+37 SSIA
-51 KQTFEQMAKASGKS
+51 
-65 VGELKNEVKKLAE
+65 
-78 EYQSQGTSLPN
+78 
-89 AYKKAYEIMGV
+89 
-100 YSERA
+100 
-105 ATKMKKA
+105 
-112 AESVEETHDREAEQ
+112 
-126 TSQHWEKKFS
+126 
-136 EVEKDSNAAKDQLK
+136 
-150 QDAIEEA
+150 
-157 RSHDAA
+157 
-163 SEKSKEAWK
+163 
-172 NAFSTIGDLS
+172 
-182 KKALKAT
+182 
-189 AAVVAGTSAAMVAAG
+189 
-204 TYSVKTGI
+204 KTGI
-212 EFESA
+212 ATTVTAISGMSTA
-217 FAGVKKTVDATDTQ
+217 LAGVAGYSIKVGSSFEAG
-231 LNELRQSLI
+231 
-240 NMSKEMPQSAAE
+240 MSKVQAVSGASNEQLQRLSDKAKEMGATTKFSA
-252 LSEIAEA
+252 
-259 AGQLGIKTENLKE
+259 
-272 FTKVMAQLGD
+272 
-282 ATNMTSTEAADSLAR
+282 TEAADAMNYMAMAGWKTEDMLNGIDGIMNLA
-297 FANITEMSQKNFD
+297 AASGED
-310 RLGSVIVALG
+310 
-320 NNLATTESEVVS
+320 LATTSDIVTDALTAFGLSASDSTHFADV
-332 MGMRLAGAGSQI
+332 
-344 GMSEAQI
+344 
-351 MSLAAALSSV
+351 LAAASSNANTNVSMMGETFKYVAPVAGSLGYSAEDCAVAIGLMANSGIKASQSGTALRSMFSRLAKPSKEVKEAMEKLNISLTDSHGNMKSLDTLMGDLRNSFSGLSESEKAEMASSLA
-361 GIEAEAGGSAF
+361 GQEAMSGLLAIVNASDADFNKLKDAIYGADGASAKMAETMQDNLKGKITITK
-372 STIMAKM
+372 STIEG
-379 QLAVESGGDSLDA
+379 LG
-392 FADVAGMSADKF
+392 
-404 KKAFQKDATSAIMA
+404 
-418 FIKGLSTCDEKGVS
+418 IKIYE
-432 AIKTLDDMGI
+432 
-442 SEIRQRDALLRASGA
+442 EIEDP
-457 YSTFADAMK
+457 MK
-466 IGTTAWEENTALANE
+466 EAAEGTT
-481 ASQRYETLE
+481 
-490 SKIDMAKNSVDALAI
+490 
-505 AFKDSVDQE
+505 DSVEQISSA
-514 LRDAVE
+514 L
-520 HGTEY
+520 
-525 INELADAFE
+525 E
-534 NGGLEAA
+534 NGGIDAA
-541 VDKAGDIIAD
+541 VEKTGNIIGG
-551 LSLSLAKSAPDMVD
+551 LSVKIAQESPKMVD
-565 AATDLIEAFVKGLLQ
+565 ASVLLLKSFVQGIKK
-580 NKQQLKHASKEIVD
+580 NKNQLKYASREIID
-594 SVCDGLIKLLPKEM
+594 SLCDGLIKLLPKEM

-620 KTFNSGLGSLSGVTK
+620 KTFSSGLGSLFGVTK

-741 AKMDE
+741 SKMDE

-805 YILKQLNEA
+805 YILSQLNEA

-821 TADGFIQNNEGV
+821 TTDGFIQDNEGV
-833 KQSLEEVNQSIDEY
+833 KQSLEEVNQSIDAY

-875 KNLTDAQKAY
+875 KKLTDAQKAY

-926 SKASVEAGVEVN
+926 SKASVEAGVEVD

-970 EAADG
+970 EAANG

-990 DYNKMAQGF
+990 DYNKMTQGF

-1007 ESGGKIPVSLRT
+1007 ESGGKIPISLRS

-1028 QQMGPEAKERMISS
+1028 QQMGPEAKEHMASS

-1058 GASTSTS
+1058 DASTSTS

-1103 ISAGQKAHEA
+1103 ISAGQKAQEA

-1120 ITQGSPTIQESA
+1120 ITQGSPAIQESA

-1145 SADVTSA
+1145 SADVASA
-1152 TAAAGKKAVD
+1152 SAAAGKKAVD

-1180 TVNAYAMSQMSGSGL
+1180 TVNAYAMSRMSGSGL

-1213 LISGQ
+1213 LTSGQ
-1218 GNTTRAALNLAKTVA
+1218 GNTTKAALNLAKTVA

-1261 GQTSTAG
+1261 DQTSTAG

-1275 TSTAKALSAC
+1275 SSTAKALSAC

-1296 SFGNAFAVA
+1296 SFGNAFTVA
-1305 IASQNGAAKSS
+1305 IASQNGAARSS

-1328 QAGIDRSHNIGL
+1328 QAGINGSHNIGL

-1394 GIGGGMTKNTGV
+1394 GISGGMTKNTGV

-1437 SGIVENRMFQKGA
+1437 SGIVENRMFHKGA
-1450 QFFHGDG
+1450 QFFHGNE
-1457 TGGHTEVNQTINIY
+1457 TGGDTEVNQTVNIY
-1471 QPVESPVET
+1471 QPVKSPVET

-1488 RRMAR
+1488 RRLAW

>member
-1 MVLFFCIKKAG
+1 
-12 EKDKMADGKIVIE
+12 MADGKIVIE
-25 TELDTDGIKKDL
+25 TGLDTKGIETGLKKV
-37 KETEKSAEISGKRI
+37 SSIA
-51 KQTFEQMAKASGKS
+51 
-65 VGELKNEVKKLAE
+65 
-78 EYQSQGTSLPN
+78 
-89 AYKKAYEIMGV
+89 
-100 YSERA
+100 
-105 ATKMKKA
+105 
-112 AESVEETHDREAEQ
+112 
-126 TSQHWEKKFS
+126 
-136 EVEKDSNAAKDQLK
+136 
-150 QDAIEEA
+150 
-157 RSHDAA
+157 
-163 SEKSKEAWK
+163 
-172 NAFSTIGDLS
+172 
-182 KKALKAT
+182 
-189 AAVVAGTSAAMVAAG
+189 
-204 TYSVKTGI
+204 KTGI
-212 EFESA
+212 ATTVTAISGMSTA
-217 FAGVKKTVDATDTQ
+217 LAGVAGYSIKVGSSFEAG
-231 LNELRQSLI
+231 
-240 NMSKEMPQSAAE
+240 MSKVQAVSGASNEQLQRLSDKAKEMGATTKFSA
-252 LSEIAEA
+252 
-259 AGQLGIKTENLKE
+259 
-272 FTKVMAQLGD
+272 
-282 ATNMTSTEAADSLAR
+282 TEAADAMNYMAMAGWKTEDMLNGIDGIMNLA
-297 FANITEMSQKNFD
+297 AASGED
-310 RLGSVIVALG
+310 
-320 NNLATTESEVVS
+320 LATTSDIVTDALTSFGLSASDSTHFADV
-332 MGMRLAGAGSQI
+332 
-344 GMSEAQI
+344 
-351 MSLAAALSSV
+351 LAAASSNANTNVSMMGETFKYVAPVAGSLGYSAEDCAVAIGLMANSGIKASQSGTALRSMFSRLAKPSKEVKEAMEKLNISLTDSHGNMKSLDTLMGDLRNSFSGLSESEKAEMASSLAGQEAMSGLLAIVNASDADFNKLKDAIYGADGASAKMAETMQDNLQGKITILKSTIEGVGIKIYEEIEDPMKEAAEGATDSV
-361 GIEAEAGGSAF
+361 GQISSA
-372 STIMAKM
+372 
-379 QLAVESGGDSLDA
+379 L
-392 FADVAGMSADKF
+392 
-404 KKAFQKDATSAIMA
+404 
-418 FIKGLSTCDEKGVS
+418 
-432 AIKTLDDMGI
+432 
-442 SEIRQRDALLRASGA
+442 
-457 YSTFADAMK
+457 
-466 IGTTAWEENTALANE
+466 
-481 ASQRYETLE
+481 
-490 SKIDMAKNSVDALAI
+490 
-505 AFKDSVDQE
+505 
-514 LRDAVE
+514 
-520 HGTEY
+520 
-525 INELADAFE
+525 E
-534 NGGLEAA
+534 NGGIDAA
-541 VDKAGDIIAD
+541 VEKTGNIIGG
-551 LSLSLAKSAPDMVD
+551 LSVKIAQESPKMVD
-565 AATDLIEAFVKGLLQ
+565 ASVLLLKSFVEGIQK
-580 NKQQLKHASKEIVD
+580 NKNQLKYASREIID
-594 SVCDGLIKLLPKEM
+594 SMCDGLIKLLPKEM

-620 KTFNSGLGSLSGVTK
+620 KTFSSGLGSLSGVTK

-722 LALYATTVNQA
+722 LTLYATTVNQA

-805 YILKQLNEA
+805 YILNQLNEA

-821 TADGFIQNNEGV
+821 TTDGFIQDNEGV
-833 KQSLEEVNQSIDEY
+833 KQSLEEVNQSIDAY

-885 NDALDK
+885 NDALNEYAQAQEDWK
-891 YTELQKEW
+891 NGINDLSGLEKAQK
-899 DNGNY
+899 
-904 DLKSLRKASE
+904 
-914 NLDETTEKLREA
+914 NLDKTREKLGEA
-926 SKASVEAGVEVN
+926 SKASVEASVEVN

-955 QEALDMYAQIPTYAS
+955 QEALDMYAQIPAYAS

-975 VATSQSEIQNALNST
+975 VATSQKEIQSALSST
-990 DYNKMAQGF
+990 DYTKMTEGF
-999 KLAVLQID
+999 QLAVMQID
-1007 ESGGKIPVSLRT
+1007 QSGGKIPVSLRS

-1028 QQMGPEAKERMISS
+1028 QKMGPEGKEYMENS
-1042 MRQMMTG
+1042 MQQMMIA
-1049 MQEEIPAFK
+1049 MEDKIPEFK
-1058 GASTSTS
+1058 GAASMTG
-1065 EEILTTFQ
+1065 EEILDTFQ
-1073 QYLVDSGAL
+1073 RYLVDSGAL

-1103 ISAGQKAHEA
+1103 IPAGQKAQEA
-1113 TEAVSTG
+1113 TEAVSAG
-1120 ITQGSPTIQESA
+1120 ITQGSPAIQESA

-1152 TAAAGKKAVD
+1152 PTAAGKKAVD

-1213 LISGQ
+1213 LTSGQ
-1218 GNTTRAALNLAKTVA
+1218 GNTTKAASNLAKTVA

-1305 IASQNGAAKSS
+1305 IASQNSAARSS

-1328 QAGIDRSHNIGL
+1328 QAGINGSHNIGL

-1348 GIRSGQNG
+1348 GIRAGQNG

-1457 TGGHTEVNQTINIY
+1457 TGGDTEVNQTVNIY
-1471 QPVESPVET
+1471 QPVKSPVET

-1488 RRMAR
+1488 RRLAW

>member
-1 MVLFFCIKKAG
+1 
-12 EKDKMADGKIVIE
+12 MADGKIVIE
-25 TELDTDGIKKDL
+25 TGLDTKGIETGLKKV
-37 KETEKSAEISGKRI
+37 SSIA
-51 KQTFEQMAKASGKS
+51 
-65 VGELKNEVKKLAE
+65 
-78 EYQSQGTSLPN
+78 
-89 AYKKAYEIMGV
+89 
-100 YSERA
+100 
-105 ATKMKKA
+105 
-112 AESVEETHDREAEQ
+112 
-126 TSQHWEKKFS
+126 
-136 EVEKDSNAAKDQLK
+136 
-150 QDAIEEA
+150 
-157 RSHDAA
+157 
-163 SEKSKEAWK
+163 
-172 NAFSTIGDLS
+172 
-182 KKALKAT
+182 
-189 AAVVAGTSAAMVAAG
+189 
-204 TYSVKTGI
+204 KTGI
-212 EFESA
+212 ATTVTAISGMSTA
-217 FAGVKKTVDATDTQ
+217 LAGVAGYSIKVGSSFEAG
-231 LNELRQSLI
+231 
-240 NMSKEMPQSAAE
+240 MSKVQAVSGASNEQLQRLSDKAKEMGATTKFSA
-252 LSEIAEA
+252 
-259 AGQLGIKTENLKE
+259 
-272 FTKVMAQLGD
+272 
-282 ATNMTSTEAADSLAR
+282 TEAADAMNYMAMAGWKTEDMLNGIDGIMNLA
-297 FANITEMSQKNFD
+297 AASGED
-310 RLGSVIVALG
+310 
-320 NNLATTESEVVS
+320 LATTSDIVTDALTAFGLS
-332 MGMRLAGAGSQI
+332 
-344 GMSEAQI
+344 AQD
-351 MSLAAALSSV
+351 STHFADVLAAASSNANTNVSMMGETFKYVAPVAGSLGYSAEDCAVAIGLMANSGIKASQSGTALRSMFSRLAKPSKEVKEAMEKLNISLTDSHGNMKSLDTLMGDLRNSFSGLSESEKAEMASSLAGQEAMSGLLAIVNASDADFNKLKDAIYGADGASAKMAETMQDNLQGKITITKSTIEGLGIKIYEEIEDPMKEAAEGATDSV
-361 GIEAEAGGSAF
+361 GQISSA
-372 STIMAKM
+372 
-379 QLAVESGGDSLDA
+379 L
-392 FADVAGMSADKF
+392 
-404 KKAFQKDATSAIMA
+404 
-418 FIKGLSTCDEKGVS
+418 
-432 AIKTLDDMGI
+432 
-442 SEIRQRDALLRASGA
+442 
-457 YSTFADAMK
+457 
-466 IGTTAWEENTALANE
+466 
-481 ASQRYETLE
+481 
-490 SKIDMAKNSVDALAI
+490 
-505 AFKDSVDQE
+505 
-514 LRDAVE
+514 
-520 HGTEY
+520 
-525 INELADAFE
+525 E
-534 NGGLEAA
+534 NGGIDAA
-541 VDKAGDIIAD
+541 VEKTGNIIGG
-551 LSLSLAKSAPDMVD
+551 LSVKIAQESPKMVD
-565 AATDLIEAFVKGLLQ
+565 ASVLLLKSFVQGIQK
-580 NKQQLKHASKEIVD
+580 NKNQLKYASREIID
-594 SVCDGLIKLLPKEM
+594 SLCDGLIKLLPKEM

-620 KTFNSGLGSLSGVTK
+620 KTFSSGLGNLSGVTK

-751 ESNQRSLDNLKESME
+751 ESNQRSLDNLKESMG

-772 EASVAPVEKWK
+772 EASVAPVEKWRD
-783 EGLNDA
+783 GLNDA

-805 YILKQLNEA
+805 YILNQLNEA

-821 TADGFIQNNEGV
+821 TTDGFIQDNEGV
-833 KQSLEEVNQSIDEY
+833 KQSMEEVNQSIDAY

-885 NDALDK
+885 NDALNEYAQAQEDWK
-891 YTELQKEW
+891 NGINDLSGLEKAQK
-899 DNGNY
+899 
-904 DLKSLRKASE
+904 
-914 NLDETTEKLREA
+914 NLDKTREKLGEA
-926 SKASVEAGVEVN
+926 SKASVEASVEVN

-955 QEALDMYAQIPTYAS
+955 QEALDMYAQIPAYAS

-975 VATSQSEIQNALNST
+975 VATSQKEIQSALSST
-990 DYNKMAQGF
+990 DYTKMTEGF
-999 KLAVLQID
+999 QLAVMQID
-1007 ESGGKIPVSLRT
+1007 QSGGKIPVSLRS

-1028 QQMGPEAKERMISS
+1028 QKMGPEGKEYMENS
-1042 MRQMMTG
+1042 MQQMMIA
-1049 MQEEIPAFK
+1049 MEDKIPEFK
-1058 GASTSTS
+1058 GAASMTG
-1065 EEILTTFQ
+1065 EEILDTFQ
-1073 QYLVDSGAL
+1073 RYLVDSGAL

-1103 ISAGQKAHEA
+1103 IPAGQKAQEA
-1113 TEAVSTG
+1113 TEAVSAG
-1120 ITQGSPTIQESA
+1120 ITQGSPAIQESA
-1132 RNALESGINSGVT
+1132 KNALESGINSGVT

-1152 TAAAGKKAVD
+1152 PTAAGKKAVD

-1213 LISGQ
+1213 LNSGQ
-1218 GNTTRAALNLAKTVA
+1218 GNTTKAASNLAKTVA

-1275 TSTAKALSAC
+1275 TGTAKALSAC

-1296 SFGNAFAVA
+1296 SLGNAFAVA
-1305 IASQNGAAKSS
+1305 IASQNSAARSS

-1328 QAGIDRSHNIGL
+1328 QAGINGSHNIGL

-1348 GIRSGQNG
+1348 GIRAGQNG

-1394 GIGGGMTKNTGV
+1394 GISGGMTKNTGV

-1437 SGIVENRMFQKGA
+1437 SRIVENRMFQKGA

-1457 TGGHTEVNQTINIY
+1457 TGGDTEVNQTVNIY
-1471 QPVESPVET
+1471 QPVKSPVET

-1488 RRMAR
+1488 RRLAW

>member
-1 MVLFFCIKKAG
+1 
-12 EKDKMADGKIVIE
+12 MADGKIVIE
-25 TELDTDGIKKDL
+25 TGLDTKGIETGLKKV
-37 KETEKSAEISGKRI
+37 SSIA
-51 KQTFEQMAKASGKS
+51 
-65 VGELKNEVKKLAE
+65 
-78 EYQSQGTSLPN
+78 
-89 AYKKAYEIMGV
+89 
-100 YSERA
+100 
-105 ATKMKKA
+105 
-112 AESVEETHDREAEQ
+112 
-126 TSQHWEKKFS
+126 
-136 EVEKDSNAAKDQLK
+136 
-150 QDAIEEA
+150 
-157 RSHDAA
+157 
-163 SEKSKEAWK
+163 
-172 NAFSTIGDLS
+172 
-182 KKALKAT
+182 
-189 AAVVAGTSAAMVAAG
+189 
-204 TYSVKTGI
+204 KTGI
-212 EFESA
+212 ATAVTAISGMSTA
-217 FAGVKKTVDATDTQ
+217 LAGVAGYSIKVGSSFEAG
-231 LNELRQSLI
+231 
-240 NMSKEMPQSAAE
+240 MSKVQAVSGASNEQLQRLSDKAKEMGATTKFSA
-252 LSEIAEA
+252 
-259 AGQLGIKTENLKE
+259 
-272 FTKVMAQLGD
+272 
-282 ATNMTSTEAADSLAR
+282 TEAADAMNYMAMAGWKTEDMLNGIDGIMNLA
-297 FANITEMSQKNFD
+297 AASGED
-310 RLGSVIVALG
+310 
-320 NNLATTESEVVS
+320 LATTSDIVTDALTAFGLS
-332 MGMRLAGAGSQI
+332 
-344 GMSEAQI
+344 AQD
-351 MSLAAALSSV
+351 STHFADVLAAASSNANTNVSMMGETFKYVAPVAGSLGYSAEDCAVAIGLMANSGIKASQSGTALRSMFSRLAKPSKEVKEAMEKLNISLTDSHGNMKSLDTLMGDLRNSFSGLSESEKAEMASSLA
-361 GIEAEAGGSAF
+361 GQEAMSGLLAIVNASDADFNKLKDAIYGADGASAKMAETMQDNLKGKITITK
-372 STIMAKM
+372 STIEG
-379 QLAVESGGDSLDA
+379 LG
-392 FADVAGMSADKF
+392 
-404 KKAFQKDATSAIMA
+404 
-418 FIKGLSTCDEKGVS
+418 IKIYE
-432 AIKTLDDMGI
+432 
-442 SEIRQRDALLRASGA
+442 EIEDP
-457 YSTFADAMK
+457 MK
-466 IGTTAWEENTALANE
+466 EAAEGTT
-481 ASQRYETLE
+481 
-490 SKIDMAKNSVDALAI
+490 
-505 AFKDSVDQE
+505 DSVEQISSA
-514 LRDAVE
+514 L
-520 HGTEY
+520 
-525 INELADAFE
+525 E
-534 NGGLEAA
+534 NGGIDAA
-541 VDKAGDIIAD
+541 VEKTGNIIGG
-551 LSLSLAKSAPDMVD
+551 LSVKIAQESPKMVD
-565 AATDLIEAFVKGLLQ
+565 ASVLLLKSFVQGIQK
-580 NKQQLKHASKEIVD
+580 NKNQLKYASREIID
-594 SVCDGLIKLLPKEM
+594 SLCDGLIKLLPKEM

-620 KTFNSGLGSLSGVTK
+620 KTFSSGLGSLSGVTK

-662 VAAFKTFQMVQGPVG
+662 VAAFKTFQIVQGPVG

-751 ESNQRSLDNLKESME
+751 ESNQRLLDNLKESME

-772 EASVAPVEKWK
+772 EASVAPIEKWRD
-783 EGLNDA
+783 GLNDA

-805 YILKQLNEA
+805 YILNQLNEA

-821 TADGFIQNNEGV
+821 TTDGFIQDNEGV
-833 KQSLEEVNQSIDEY
+833 KQSLEEVNQSIDAY

-885 NDALDK
+885 NDALNEYAQAQEDWK
-891 YTELQKEW
+891 NGINDLSGLEKAQK
-899 DNGNY
+899 
-904 DLKSLRKASE
+904 
-914 NLDETTEKLREA
+914 NLDKTREKLGEA
-926 SKASVEAGVEVN
+926 SKASVEASVEVN

-955 QEALDMYAQIPTYAS
+955 QEALDMYAQIPAYAS

-975 VATSQSEIQNALNST
+975 VATSQKEIQSALSST
-990 DYNKMAQGF
+990 DYTKMTEGF
-999 KLAVLQID
+999 QLAVMQID
-1007 ESGGKIPVSLRT
+1007 QSGGKIPVSLRS

-1028 QQMGPEAKERMISS
+1028 QKMGPEGKEYMENS
-1042 MRQMMTG
+1042 MQQMMVA
-1049 MQEEIPAFK
+1049 MEDKIPEFK
-1058 GASTSTS
+1058 GAASMTGD
-1065 EEILTTFQ
+1065 EILKTFQ

-1103 ISAGQKAHEA
+1103 IPAGQKAQEA

-1120 ITQGSPTIQESA
+1120 ITQGSPAIQESA
-1132 RNALESGINSGVT
+1132 KNALESGINSGVT
-1145 SADVTSA
+1145 SADVTST

-1213 LISGQ
+1213 LTSGQ
-1218 GNTTRAALNLAKTVA
+1218 GNTTKAALNLAKTVA

-1305 IASQNGAAKSS
+1305 IASQNGAARSS

-1328 QAGIDRSHNIGL
+1328 QAGINGSHNIGL

-1348 GIRSGQNG
+1348 GIRAGQNG

-1394 GIGGGMTKNTGV
+1394 GISGGMTKNTGV

-1419 IDTKSLLSM
+1419 IDTKSLLNM

-1457 TGGHTEVNQTINIY
+1457 TGGDTEVNQTINIY

-1488 RRMAR
+1488 RRLAR
-1493 T
+1493 K